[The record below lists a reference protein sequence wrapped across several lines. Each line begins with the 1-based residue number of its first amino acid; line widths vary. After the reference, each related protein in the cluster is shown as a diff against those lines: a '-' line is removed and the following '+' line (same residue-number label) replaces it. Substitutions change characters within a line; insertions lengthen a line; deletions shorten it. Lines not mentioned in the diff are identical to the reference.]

1 MSFAPIAIVGQGCV
15 LPGALSPDELWG
27 LVLQARVVIGPAPA
41 GRWGIDPALVLATNS
56 KDTRDRTLH
65 DRGGYVQGFD
75 KVFDPQGFAI
85 PAEQIA
91 PLDPLFHWLLYA
103 GREALRDGHFRADKA
118 RAGVVIGNL
127 SYPSSSLSRYAER
140 FWLERLLG
148 GRGANQAFDRLG
160 LPAVDPRNRFMSGL
174 PAHLLAQALGLGG
187 IAFAL
192 DAACASSIYAIKL
205 ACDLLADGHTDLML
219 AGAVN
224 RADDLFIHQGFT
236 ALGALSPTGRSRPFA
251 AEADGLIPAE
261 GAALLALRRLE
272 DARRDG
278 DRIFGVIRGIGL
290 GNDGRGRG
298 LLVPSQEGQ
307 VRALRA
313 AYAAAELSPSD
324 ISLCECHATGTGV
337 GDAVEIRALAEV
349 CAGRPEP
356 LPIGSLKAN
365 LGHLITGAGAAGLLK
380 VLGAFRARVRP
391 PTPPVG
397 SITPVLD
404 GTPLR
409 LLGAAE
415 PWNDPSPR
423 RAAISAF
430 GFGGNNAHL
439 IVEEPVG
446 KVAHSRSRTVAVPAG
461 GSSIRPPRPNSSVGI
476 IAIGARVANGKS
488 AADFAEAIFLGQSK
502 LNGDKAPADEVSLAL
517 AGLRFP
523 PKDLEETLPQQLLVL
538 AAAREAVARV
548 ASTLP
553 RERTSVLVGM
563 QCDAEIAR
571 HGARWRVAGWAEV
584 LGASTDWVH
593 AARNG
598 FVPLLGAAGVI
609 GAMPNIV
616 ANRLNSQFDF
626 CGPSLSVSSEELS
639 GIRALHI
646 ARRALEKGEIDAAL
660 VAAVDLSA
668 ESVHK
673 AAAAACLPADRQ
685 QGGDAAV
692 VLVLK
697 RLDDIRR
704 DGDQV
709 LAVLGEQRG
718 RKPGLRLGEG
728 EAWGAHTLFGHS
740 HAASGLLH
748 VAAGALCC
756 GHRVLPGAP
765 GAGRITSWQG
775 ETPLSASIVTQAL
788 GGQEARTWI
797 EEPPADLR
805 RPLAGMSPDDGPAFL
820 AALRESAQLPAPP
833 LLVLP
838 AHRPEPALPALPL
851 RASEGTANR
860 GGSEL
865 PVQIMPPA
873 PWLPPVLQDS
883 IGAQAAVS
891 PSLPTVAP
899 GLQGPMAEVLG
910 RVLAHRRQIAQ
921 VHRDHLTQQTA
932 AHRQFLEGRQ
942 RALGILLGAR
952 SFSPSPGFPSAAEKT
967 ADQPSAIENARQ
979 SAGTLDGQSATEVAP
994 HGATFSRRDLEAH
1007 AAGRIS
1013 GLFGPQFKPQDE
1025 HVVQVRMPEPPLLLA
1040 DRVVGLD
1047 AVAGSMGLGT
1057 VWTETDV
1064 REDSWFLHRGF
1075 MPAGIMIEA
1084 GQADLFLISY
1094 LGVDGLNQGRR
1105 RYRLLG
1111 CELTYHGGLPR
1122 PGDTLRYAIQ
1132 VDSHARQGEVRLFFF
1147 HYDCTVDGRPALTVR
1162 QGQAGFFTKEEL
1174 DGSDGVLWTPEG
1186 QAIKRDA
1193 RLDRPAVACTRRQF
1207 SAESVRAFSEGDL
1220 YACFGPG
1227 FEAGQ
1232 AHVRTP
1238 AIQNGKMLLVQSVL
1252 DFDPTGGP
1260 WQRGYLRA
1268 ATSIRLDDW
1277 FFAGHFKND
1286 PCMPGTL
1293 MFEGCLQM
1301 MAIYLAGMGYTLG
1314 RDGWRFEPV
1323 PEESYRLQCRGQ
1335 VVPTSKELVCE
1346 MFVEEVHDGPL
1357 PTVYADLLGTVDGL
1371 KAFHARRVGLRL
1383 VPDWPL
1389 SSRPELLREA
1399 AEAKPVAE
1407 VNGFRFDQRS
1417 LLACAWGK
1425 PSQAFGPMYACFDG
1439 PRRVARLP
1447 GPPYHFMSRVVRV
1460 EGEIGACQSGATIE
1474 VEYDV
1479 PAEAWYFAE
1488 NGHPVMPFCVLLE
1501 AALQPCGWLASFAG
1515 SALGTEQD
1523 LAFRNL
1529 DGTGRML
1536 GEVAP
1541 GAGLLRTIATLESVS
1556 RSGGM
1561 ILESFRVRC
1570 FLGETPVYEME
1581 TGFGFFPAATFE
1593 NQAGL
1598 STTPEQSAEL
1608 GAASD
1613 FLVDLTARPAGK
1625 RVEGP
1630 GSESPGVPPPRP
1642 AKRGEGWGEGPD
1654 RGEGVTDSSI
1664 TPRLAAMLPA
1674 RYFHGSLRLA
1684 EPRLLMLDRVTA
1696 CDPRGGRAGLGFLRA
1711 EKDVNPA
1718 EWFFKAH
1725 FFQDPVQPGSLGL
1738 EAMLQLLQFHMLHAG
1753 LGDGMAHPRFLP
1765 IEPGRAF
1772 TWKYRGQVVPQ
1783 NRLITIT
1790 MEITEQGRDDAGPFA
1805 VADASLW
1812 VDGNRIYQVAGL
1824 GVKIVDTETDRE
1836 RAAEAGGVRST
1847 AAAELVPSTR
1857 EYWRSLLAG
1866 TAPPVEDICRG
1877 LVERFLRRL
1886 HIADPEAV
1894 DAARS
1899 GGAIFLANHQVTV
1912 ESTIFAIVASALAG
1926 APVLTLARIENQT
1939 SWLDL
1944 FMQHA
1949 FSYPGLRSPRMA
1961 QYFDRSDSASL
1972 PGIIQ
1977 EMSAEMAAS
1986 GRSVMVHVEGAM
1998 AHSCRTP
2005 VRKLSGAFL
2014 DMAIALGRPVVPVRF
2029 VGGLPVA
2036 PVRHEI
2042 EFPVGMGQQDIHIGR
2057 PLSPDELRTL
2067 NYRDRRQRAIDAINH
2082 LGPPN
2087 DVEEPLSPDPAFA
2100 AAARAWS
2107 ESTGTNLGHA
2117 ALFCILEQL
2126 SQPSPEIAALVAG
2139 ARSGELRLVTTP
2151 EGHWLAE
2158 LARRLFGPRGPKLAE
2173 G

>member
-15 LPGALSPDELWG
+15 LPGALSPDELWQ
-27 LVLQARVVIGPAPA
+27 LVVQARVVIGPAPA
-41 GRWGIDPALVLATNS
+41 GRWGIEPALVLARDA
-56 KDTRDRTLH
+56 KDTHDRTLH

-75 KVFDPQGFAI
+75 KVFDAQGFAV
-85 PAEQIA
+85 PAEEIA

-103 GREALRDGHFRADKA
+103 GREALHDVRFRGDKA
-118 RAGVVIGNL
+118 SAGVVVGNL
-127 SYPSSSLSRYAER
+127 SYPSSSLSRFAER
-140 FWLERLLG
+140 FWLEKLLD
-148 GRGANQAFDRLG
+148 RQAFDRLA
-160 LPAVDPRNRFMSGL
+160 LPTVDPRNRFMSGL
-174 PAHLLAQALGLGG
+174 PAHFLAQALGLGG
-187 IAFAL
+187 VAFAL

-205 ACDLLADGHTDLML
+205 ACDLLHDGRADLML

-236 ALGALSPTGRSRPFA
+236 ALGALSPTGRSRPFH
-251 AEADGLIPAE
+251 AEADGLMPAE
-261 GAALLALRRLE
+261 GAALVALRRLE

-278 DRIFGVIRGIGL
+278 DHILGVIRGIGL
-290 GNDGRGRG
+290 CNDGRGRG

-313 AYAAAELSPSD
+313 AYAAAELLPSE
-324 ISLCECHATGTGV
+324 ISLVECHATGTAI

-349 CAGRPEP
+349 CGGRNEP

-380 VLGAFRARVRP
+380 VLAAFHAGVRP
-391 PTPPVG
+391 ATP
-397 SITPVLD
+397 SLDKLTAVLD
-404 GTPLR
+404 STPLR
-409 LLGAAE
+409 PLRAAE
-415 PWNDPSPR
+415 PWNDPFPR
-423 RAAISAF
+423 RAAVSAF

-439 IVEEPVG
+439 IVEEPSA
-446 KVAHSRSRTVAVPAG
+446 KVAHPRSKAVAAPAD
-461 GSSIRPPRPNSSVGI
+461 VGI
-476 IAIGARVANGKS
+476 IAIGARVGNGTS
-488 AADFAEAIFLGQSK
+488 VADFAEALFTGSPQVKGNS
-502 LNGDKAPADEVSLAL
+502 APADQVSLAL

-523 PKDLEETLPQQLLVL
+523 PKDLEETLPQQLLLL
-538 AAAREAVARV
+538 AAAREAVEQV

-553 RERTSVLVGM
+553 RERTSVVVGM

-571 HGARWRVAGWAEV
+571 HGARWHVAGWAEA
-584 LGASTDWVH
+584 LGASQDWVSG
-593 AARNG
+593 ARDG

-616 ANRLNSQFDF
+616 SNRLNSQFDF

-646 ARRALEKGEIDAAL
+646 ARRALQQGEIDAAL

-668 ESVHK
+668 EPVHLS
-673 AAAAACLPADRQ
+673 AAATCLPADRQ

-704 DGDQV
+704 DGDPV
-709 LAVLGEQRG
+709 LAVLGDEHG
-718 RKPGLRLGEG
+718 RKPALTLGEG
-728 EAWGAHTLFGHS
+728 ESLRALFGHA

-748 VAAGALCC
+748 VAAAALCC
-756 GHRVLPGAP
+756 GHRVLPAPP
-765 GAGRITSWQG
+765 GAERITPWKG
-775 ETPLSASIVTQAL
+775 KAPLSAAIVTKAL
-788 GGQEARTWI
+788 GGQEARTFV

-805 RPLAGMSPDDGPAFL
+805 RPLADLSPDDGPGFL
-820 AALRESAQLPAPP
+820 AALRKSARLPEPP
-833 LLVLP
+833 LFTLA
-838 AHRPEPALPALPL
+838 AHRAEPTLPALQA
-851 RASEGTANR
+851 RGSQATASAVG
-860 GGSEL
+860 EL
-865 PVQIMPPA
+865 AVQIMAPA
-873 PWLPPVLQDS
+873 PWLPPVLQDTV
-883 IGAQAAVS
+883 GAQAAAAVS
-891 PSLPTVAP
+891 LAHVGA
-899 GLQGPMAEVLG
+899 GLQGPMAEILG
-910 RVLAHRRQIAQ
+910 RVLAHRQQIAE
-921 VHRDHLTQQTA
+921 VHQNHVIQQA
-932 AHRQFLEGRQ
+932 ATHRQFLEGRQ
-942 RALGILLGAR
+942 RALEILLGANN
-952 SFSPSPGFPSAAEKT
+952 FSPGLTSSSADRSAAT
-967 ADQPSAIENARQ
+967 ALAQPPAEVQQ
-979 SAGTLDGQSATEVAP
+979 SPSTNQGWPQGHA
-994 HGATFSRRDLEAH
+994 FSRRDLETH

-1013 GLFGPQFKPQDE
+1013 DLFGPQFKAQDQ
-1025 HVVQVRMPEPPLLLA
+1025 HAVQVRMPQPPLLLA
-1040 DRVVGLD
+1040 DRVVGLH

-1064 REDSWFLHRGF
+1064 RGDSWFLHRGF

-1094 LGVDGLNQGRR
+1094 LGVDALNQGRR

-1111 CELTYHGGLPR
+1111 CELTYHGSLPR
-1122 PGDTLRYAIQ
+1122 LGETLRYDIH

-1147 HYDCTVDGRPALTVR
+1147 HYDCTSDGRPALTVR
-1162 QGQAGFFTKEEL
+1162 QGQAGFFTEEEL
-1174 DGSDGVLWTPEG
+1174 NDSAGVLWTPEG
-1186 QAIKRDA
+1186 QTIKADA
-1193 RLDRPAVACTRRQF
+1193 RLDPPALACTRRQL
-1207 SAESVRAFSEGDL
+1207 SAEDVRAFSDGDL
-1220 YACFGPG
+1220 FACFGPG

-1238 AIQNGKMLLVQSVL
+1238 AIQNGKMLLVDRVF
-1252 DFDPTGGP
+1252 DFDPHGGP
-1260 WQRGYLRA
+1260 WGRGYLRA
-1268 ATSIRLDDW
+1268 VTPIRPDDW

-1301 MAIYLAGMGYTLG
+1301 MAIYLAGLGYTLA

-1323 PEESYRLQCRGQ
+1323 PEETYRLQCRGQ

-1389 SSRPELLREA
+1389 SSHLELVREA
-1399 AEAKPVAE
+1399 AEPKTVAE

-1417 LLACAWGK
+1417 LYACAWGK
-1425 PSQAFGPMYACFDG
+1425 PSEAFGPMYTPFDG

-1447 GPPYHFMSRVVRV
+1447 GPPYHFMSRVVRID
-1460 EGEIGACQSGATIE
+1460 GEMGACQGGASIE

-1479 PAEAWYFAE
+1479 PAETWYFAE

-1501 AALQPCGWLASFAG
+1501 VALQPCGWLASFAG
-1515 SALGTEQD
+1515 SALGTDRD

-1529 DGTGRML
+1529 DGTGQAL
-1536 GEVAP
+1536 GEVRP
-1541 GAGLLRTIATLESVS
+1541 GAGPLRTIATLESVS

-1570 FLGETPVYEME
+1570 LLGETPVYEMQ

-1598 STTPEQSAEL
+1598 ATTAEQSAEL

-1613 FLVDLTARPAGK
+1613 FLVDLTAC
-1625 RVEGP
+1625 
-1630 GSESPGVPPPRP
+1630 
-1642 AKRGEGWGEGPD
+1642 
-1654 RGEGVTDSSI
+1654 
-1664 TPRLAAMLPA
+1664 PA
-1674 RYFHGSLRLA
+1674 RFFQGSLRLA
-1684 EPRLLMLDRVTA
+1684 DSRLLMLDRVTA

-1711 EKDVNPA
+1711 EKTVNPA

-1738 EAMLQLLQFHMLHAG
+1738 EAMLQLLQFHMLQAG
-1753 LGDGMAHPRFLP
+1753 LAQGMSHPRFAP
-1765 IEPGRAF
+1765 IEVGRAL

-1783 NRLITIT
+1783 NRLITVT

-1812 VDGNRIYQVAGL
+1812 VDGKRIYQVAGL
-1824 GVKIVDTETDRE
+1824 GMKIVDGNTHGQRQLS
-1836 RAAEAGGVRST
+1836 AGGPAAHSHT
-1847 AAAELVPSTR
+1847 AADLVPATR
-1857 EYWRSLLAG
+1857 DAWRSFLAG
-1866 TAPPVEDICRG
+1866 TALPVEDICRG
-1877 LVERFLRRL
+1877 LILRFLRQL
-1886 HIADPEAV
+1886 HIADPEALH
-1894 DAARS
+1894 AAPP
-1899 GGAIFLANHQVTV
+1899 GGVIFLANHQVTV
-1912 ESTIFAIVASALAG
+1912 ESTIFAIVASALMG

-1944 FMQHA
+1944 LMRHVFA
-1949 FSYPGLRSPRMA
+1949 FPGLRSPRMS

-1972 PGIIQ
+1972 PGIIR
-1977 EMSAEMAAS
+1977 EMSAEMVSS

-1998 AHSCRTP
+1998 AHSCRAP

-2014 DMAIALGRPVVPVRF
+2014 DMAIELGRPVVPVRF

-2036 PVRHEI
+2036 PVSDEI
-2042 EFPVGMGQQDIHIGR
+2042 DFPVGMGQQDIHIGVPITPDDLR
-2057 PLSPDELRTL
+2057 PL
-2067 NYRDRRQRAIDAINH
+2067 NYRDRRHRVIDAINH
-2082 LGPPN
+2082 LGPAN
-2087 DVEEPLSPDPAFA
+2087 DIEEPLPPQPAFA

-2107 ESTGTNLGHA
+2107 ESTSANLGHA
-2117 ALFCILEQL
+2117 VLFRILEQL
-2126 SQPSPEIAALVAG
+2126 PDICPEMATLVVG
-2139 ARSGELRLVTTP
+2139 ARAGELRVSSTP
-2151 EGHWLAE
+2151 EGRWLAE
-2158 LARRLFGPRGPKLAE
+2158 LARRLLGPRGPKVVE
-2173 G
+2173 GA

>member
-15 LPGALSPDELWG
+15 LPGALSPDELWQ
-27 LVLQARVVIGPAPA
+27 LVVQARVVIGPAPA
-41 GRWGIDPALVLATNS
+41 GRWGIDPALVLARDA
-56 KDTRDRTLH
+56 KDTRDRALH

-75 KVFDPQGFAI
+75 KVFDAQGFAVS
-85 PAEQIA
+85 AEQIA
-91 PLDPLFHWLLYA
+91 PLDPLFHWLLHA
-103 GREALRDGHFRADKA
+103 GRGALREVHFRGDKV
-118 RAGVVIGNL
+118 RAGAVVGNL

-140 FWLERLLG
+140 FWLQRLLG
-148 GRGANQAFDRLG
+148 GNEAFDRLG

-174 PAHLLAQALGLGG
+174 PAHFLVQALGLGG
-187 IAFAL
+187 VAFAL

-205 ACDLLADGHTDLML
+205 ACDLLHDGRADLML

-236 ALGALSPTGRSRPFA
+236 ALGALSPTGRSRPFH

-261 GAALLALRRLE
+261 GAALVALRRLE

-278 DRIFGVIRGIGL
+278 DHILGVIRGIGL

-324 ISLCECHATGTGV
+324 ISLVECHATGTGV

-349 CAGRPEP
+349 FAGRGEP

-380 VLGAFRARVRP
+380 ILGAFRAGVRP
-391 PTPPVG
+391 PTPSLDIV
-397 SITPVLD
+397 TPVLD
-404 GTPLR
+404 ATPLR
-409 LLGAAE
+409 PLRAAE
-415 PWNDPSPR
+415 PWNDPVPR
-423 RAAISAF
+423 RAAVSAF

-439 IVEEPVG
+439 IVEEPSA
-446 KVAHSRSRTVAVPAG
+446 KVARPRSRAG
-461 GSSIRPPRPNSSVGI
+461 AAAPGVGI
-476 IAIGARVANGKS
+476 IAMGARVGNGTS
-488 AADFAEAIFLGQSK
+488 VADFAEALFMGQSK
-502 LNGDKAPADEVSLAL
+502 VKGDSAPADQVSLAL

-538 AAAREAVARV
+538 AAAREAVEQV

-553 RERTSVLVGM
+553 RERTSVIVGM

-571 HGARWRVAGWAEV
+571 HGARWRVAGWAEA
-584 LGASTDWVH
+584 LGASSDWVA
-593 AARNG
+593 AARDG

-616 ANRLNSQFDF
+616 SNRLNSQFDF

-639 GIRALHI
+639 GVRALHI
-646 ARRALEKGEIDAAL
+646 ARRALQQGEIDAAL

-668 ESVHK
+668 EPVHLS
-673 AAAAACLPADRQ
+673 AAAACLPADRQ

-709 LAVLGEQRG
+709 LAVLGDERG
-718 RKPGLRLGEG
+718 EKPGLSLGDG
-728 EAWGAHTLFGHS
+728 EALKLPALFGHA

-748 VAAGALCC
+748 VAAAALCC
-756 GHRVLPGAP
+756 GHRVLPAAP
-765 GAGRITSWQG
+765 GAGRITAWKG
-775 ETPLSASIVTQAL
+775 KAPLSALIATQAL
-788 GGQEARTWI
+788 GGQEARTFI
-797 EEPPADLR
+797 EEPSADLR
-805 RPLAGMSPDDGPAFL
+805 RPLADVSPDDGPGFL
-820 AALRESAQLPAPP
+820 AALRKSVRLPAAPSF
-833 LLVLP
+833 VLA
-838 AHRPEPALPALPL
+838 AHRAEPTLPALEA
-851 RASEGTANR
+851 RASEVNR
-860 GGSEL
+860 SGEL
-865 PVQIMPPA
+865 SVQIMSPA

-883 IGAQAAVS
+883 GGVQTDVG
-891 PSLPTVAP
+891 PSVVHTMT
-899 GLQGPMAEVLG
+899 GLQGPMAEILS
-910 RVLAHRRQIAQ
+910 RVLAHRRRIAE
-921 VHRDHLTQQTA
+921 VHQSHVTQQA
-932 AHRQFLEGRQ
+932 ATHRQFLEGRQ
-942 RALGILLGAR
+942 RALGILLGANNFAPG
-952 SFSPSPGFPSAAEKT
+952 STPSSPV
-967 ADQPSAIENARQ
+967 DQPASTSAQRSTENQQGPSTNQGWSRGHA
-979 SAGTLDGQSATEVAP
+979 
-994 HGATFSRRDLEAH
+994 FSRRDLETH
-1007 AAGRIS
+1007 ATGRIS
-1013 GLFGPQFKPQDE
+1013 DLFGPQFKAQDE
-1025 HVVQVRMPEPPLLLA
+1025 YAVQVRMPEPPLLLA

-1047 AVAGSMGLGT
+1047 AVAGSMGVGT

-1064 REDSWFLHRGF
+1064 CEDSWFLHRGF

-1084 GQADLFLISY
+1084 GQADLFLISH
-1094 LGVDGLNQGRR
+1094 LGVDALNQGRR

-1111 CELTYHGGLPR
+1111 CELTYHGSLPR
-1122 PGDTLRYAIQ
+1122 PGETLRYDIH
-1132 VDSHARQGEVRLFFF
+1132 VDSHARQGDVRLFFF
-1147 HYDCTVDGRPALTVR
+1147 HYDCTCDGRPALTVR
-1162 QGQAGFFTKEEL
+1162 QGQAGFFTEEEL
-1174 DGSDGVLWTPEG
+1174 NESAGVLWTPEG
-1186 QAIKRDA
+1186 QAIRPDA
-1193 RLDRPAVACTRRQF
+1193 RLDQPAVACTRRQF
-1207 SAESVRAFSEGDL
+1207 SAEDVRAFSEGDL
-1220 YACFGPG
+1220 HGCFGPG

-1238 AIQNGKMLLVQSVL
+1238 AIQNGKMLLVERVL
-1252 DFDPTGGP
+1252 DFDPRGGP
-1260 WQRGYLRA
+1260 WRRGYLRA
-1268 ATSIRLDDW
+1268 VTPIRPDDW
-1277 FFAGHFKND
+1277 FFAGHFKNA

-1301 MAIYLAGMGYTLG
+1301 MAIYLAGMGYTLA

-1323 PEESYRLQCRGQ
+1323 PEEMYRLQCRGQ

-1389 SSRPELLREA
+1389 SSHPELVREA
-1399 AEAKPVAE
+1399 AEPKTVAE
-1407 VNGFRFDQRS
+1407 ANGFRFDHRS
-1417 LLACAWGK
+1417 LYACAWGK
-1425 PSQAFGPMYACFDG
+1425 PSKAFGPMYACFDG

-1447 GPPYHFMSRVVRV
+1447 GPPYHFMSRVVRID
-1460 EGEIGACQSGATIE
+1460 GEMGACQAGASIE

-1479 PAEAWYFAE
+1479 PAEAWYFAD

-1515 SALGTEQD
+1515 SALGTDQD

-1529 DGTGRML
+1529 DGTGQML
-1536 GEVAP
+1536 AEVPP
-1541 GAGLLRTIATLESVS
+1541 GAGPLRTIATLESVS

-1570 FLGETPVYEME
+1570 LLGETPVYEMQ

-1598 STTPEQSAEL
+1598 STSVAQSAEL
-1608 GAASD
+1608 NAASD
-1613 FLVDLTARPAGK
+1613 FLVDLRTR
-1625 RVEGP
+1625 
-1630 GSESPGVPPPRP
+1630 
-1642 AKRGEGWGEGPD
+1642 
-1654 RGEGVTDSSI
+1654 
-1664 TPRLAAMLPA
+1664 PA
-1674 RYFHGSLRLA
+1674 RYFQGSLRLA

-1696 CDPRGGRAGLGFLRA
+1696 CDPRGGRAGLGSLRA

-1738 EAMLQLLQFHMLHAG
+1738 ETMLQLLQFHMLQAG
-1753 LGDGMAHPRFLP
+1753 LAEGISRPRFAP
-1765 IEPGRAF
+1765 IANGRAI

-1783 NRLITIT
+1783 SRLITIT
-1790 MEITEQGRDDAGPFA
+1790 MEITEQGRATDGPFA

-1812 VDGNRIYQVAGL
+1812 VDGKRIYQVVGI
-1824 GVKIVDTETDRE
+1824 GMSIVDEKTDRQ
-1836 RAAEAGGVRST
+1836 RQPVAGSAAARSQT
-1847 AAAELVPSTR
+1847 AADLLPATR
-1857 EYWRSLLAG
+1857 DYWRGLLAG

-1877 LVERFLRRL
+1877 LVLRFLRQL
-1886 HIADPEAV
+1886 HITDPEALH
-1894 DAARS
+1894 AARP
-1899 GGAIFLANHQVTV
+1899 GGVIFLANHQVTV
-1912 ESTIFAIVASALAG
+1912 ESTIFAIVASALVG

-1949 FSYPGLRSPRMA
+1949 FSYPGLRRPRMS

-1977 EMSAEMAAS
+1977 EMSAEVVSS

-2014 DMAIALGRPVVPVRF
+2014 DMAIELGRPVVPVRF

-2036 PVRHEI
+2036 PVSGEI
-2042 EFPVGMGQQDIHIGR
+2042 DFPVGMGQDIHIGV
-2057 PLSPDELRTL
+2057 PITPDDLRLL
-2067 NYRDRRQRAIDAINH
+2067 NYRDRRQRVIDAINQ

-2087 DVEEPLSPDPAFA
+2087 DMEEPLPPEPAFA
-2100 AAARAWS
+2100 ASARAWS
-2107 ESTGTNLGHA
+2107 ESTGANLGHA

-2126 SQPSPEIAALVAG
+2126 PDICSEMAALVAG
-2139 ARSGELRLVTTP
+2139 ARAGELRVSSTP
-2151 EGHWLAE
+2151 EGRWLAE
-2158 LARRLFGPRGPKLAE
+2158 LARRLFGPRGPKVVE

>member
-15 LPGALSPDELWG
+15 LPGALSPDELWQ
-27 LVLQARVVIGPAPA
+27 LVVQARVVIGPAPA
-41 GRWGIDPALVLATNS
+41 GRWGIEPALVLARDA
-56 KDTRDRTLH
+56 KDTHDRTLH

-75 KVFDPQGFAI
+75 KVFDAQGFAV
-85 PAEQIA
+85 PAEEIA

-103 GREALRDGHFRADKA
+103 GREALHDVRFRGDKA
-118 RAGVVIGNL
+118 SAGVVVGNL
-127 SYPSSSLSRYAER
+127 SYPSSSLSRFAER
-140 FWLERLLG
+140 FWLEKLLD
-148 GRGANQAFDRLG
+148 RQAFDRLA
-160 LPAVDPRNRFMSGL
+160 LPTVDPRNRFMSGL
-174 PAHLLAQALGLGG
+174 PAHFLAQALGLGG
-187 IAFAL
+187 VAFAL

-205 ACDLLADGHTDLML
+205 ACDLLHDGRADLML

-236 ALGALSPTGRSRPFA
+236 ALGALSPTGRSRPFH
-251 AEADGLIPAE
+251 AEADGLMPAE
-261 GAALLALRRLE
+261 GAALVALRRLE

-278 DRIFGVIRGIGL
+278 DHILGVIRGIGL
-290 GNDGRGRG
+290 CNDGRGRG

-313 AYAAAELSPSD
+313 AYAAAELLPSE
-324 ISLCECHATGTGV
+324 ISLVECHATGTAI

-349 CAGRPEP
+349 CGGRNEP

-380 VLGAFRARVRP
+380 VLAAFHAGVRP
-391 PTPPVG
+391 ATP
-397 SITPVLD
+397 SLDKLTAVLD
-404 GTPLR
+404 STPLR
-409 LLGAAE
+409 PLRAAE
-415 PWNDPSPR
+415 PWNDPFPR
-423 RAAISAF
+423 RAAVSAF

-439 IVEEPVG
+439 IVEEPSA
-446 KVAHSRSRTVAVPAG
+446 KVAHPRSKAVAAPAD
-461 GSSIRPPRPNSSVGI
+461 VGI
-476 IAIGARVANGKS
+476 IAIGARVGNGTS
-488 AADFAEAIFLGQSK
+488 VADFAEALFTGSPQVKGNS
-502 LNGDKAPADEVSLAL
+502 APADQVSLAL

-523 PKDLEETLPQQLLVL
+523 PKDLEETLPQQLLLL
-538 AAAREAVARV
+538 AAAREAVEQV

-553 RERTSVLVGM
+553 RERTSVVVGM

-571 HGARWRVAGWAEV
+571 HGARWHVAGWAEA
-584 LGASTDWVH
+584 LGASQDWVSG
-593 AARNG
+593 ARDG

-616 ANRLNSQFDF
+616 SNRLNSQFDF

-646 ARRALEKGEIDAAL
+646 ARRALQQGEIDAAL

-668 ESVHK
+668 EPVHLS
-673 AAAAACLPADRQ
+673 AAATCLPADRQ

-704 DGDQV
+704 DGDPV
-709 LAVLGEQRG
+709 LAVLGDEHG
-718 RKPGLRLGEG
+718 RKPALTLGEG
-728 EAWGAHTLFGHS
+728 ESLRALFGHA

-748 VAAGALCC
+748 VAAAALCC
-756 GHRVLPGAP
+756 GHRVLPAPP
-765 GAGRITSWQG
+765 GAERITPWKG
-775 ETPLSASIVTQAL
+775 KAPLSAAIVTKAL
-788 GGQEARTWI
+788 GGQEARTFV

-805 RPLAGMSPDDGPAFL
+805 RPLADLSPDDGPGFL
-820 AALRESAQLPAPP
+820 AALRKSARLPEPP
-833 LLVLP
+833 LFTLA
-838 AHRPEPALPALPL
+838 AHRAEPTLPALQA
-851 RASEGTANR
+851 RGSQATASAVG
-860 GGSEL
+860 EL
-865 PVQIMPPA
+865 AVQIMAPA
-873 PWLPPVLQDS
+873 PWLPPVLQDTV
-883 IGAQAAVS
+883 GAQAAAAVS
-891 PSLPTVAP
+891 LAHVGA
-899 GLQGPMAEVLG
+899 GLQGPMAEILG
-910 RVLAHRRQIAQ
+910 RVLAHRQQIAE
-921 VHRDHLTQQTA
+921 VHQNHVIQQA
-932 AHRQFLEGRQ
+932 ATHRQFLEGRQ
-942 RALGILLGAR
+942 RALEILLGANN
-952 SFSPSPGFPSAAEKT
+952 FSPGLTSSSADRSAAT
-967 ADQPSAIENARQ
+967 ALAQPPAEVQQ
-979 SAGTLDGQSATEVAP
+979 SPSTNQGWPQGHA
-994 HGATFSRRDLEAH
+994 FSRRDLETH

-1013 GLFGPQFKPQDE
+1013 DLFGPQFKAQDQ
-1025 HVVQVRMPEPPLLLA
+1025 HAVQVRMPQPPLLLA
-1040 DRVVGLD
+1040 DRVVGLH

-1064 REDSWFLHRGF
+1064 RGDSWFLHRGF

-1094 LGVDGLNQGRR
+1094 LGVDALNQGRR

-1111 CELTYHGGLPR
+1111 CELTYHGSLPR
-1122 PGDTLRYAIQ
+1122 LGETLRYDIH

-1147 HYDCTVDGRPALTVR
+1147 HYDCTSDGRPALTVR
-1162 QGQAGFFTKEEL
+1162 QGQAGFFTEEEL
-1174 DGSDGVLWTPEG
+1174 NDSAGVLWTPEG
-1186 QAIKRDA
+1186 QTIKADA
-1193 RLDRPAVACTRRQF
+1193 RLDPPALACTRRQL
-1207 SAESVRAFSEGDL
+1207 SAEDVRAFSDGDL
-1220 YACFGPG
+1220 FACFGPG

-1238 AIQNGKMLLVQSVL
+1238 AIQNGKMLLVDRVF
-1252 DFDPTGGP
+1252 DFDPHGGP
-1260 WQRGYLRA
+1260 WGRGYLRA
-1268 ATSIRLDDW
+1268 VTPIRPDDW

-1301 MAIYLAGMGYTLG
+1301 MAIYLAGLGYTLA

-1323 PEESYRLQCRGQ
+1323 PEETYRLQCRGQ

-1389 SSRPELLREA
+1389 SSHLELVREA
-1399 AEAKPVAE
+1399 AEPKTVAE

-1417 LLACAWGK
+1417 LYACAWGK
-1425 PSQAFGPMYACFDG
+1425 PSEAFGPMYTPFDG

-1447 GPPYHFMSRVVRV
+1447 GPPYHFMSRVVRID
-1460 EGEIGACQSGATIE
+1460 GEMGACQGGASIE

-1479 PAEAWYFAE
+1479 PAETWYFAE

-1501 AALQPCGWLASFAG
+1501 VALQPCGWLASFAG
-1515 SALGTEQD
+1515 SALGTDRD

-1529 DGTGRML
+1529 DGTGQAL
-1536 GEVAP
+1536 GEVRS
-1541 GAGLLRTIATLESVS
+1541 GAGPLRTIATLESVS

-1570 FLGETPVYEME
+1570 LLGETPVYEMQ

-1598 STTPEQSAEL
+1598 ATTAEQSAEL

-1613 FLVDLTARPAGK
+1613 FLVDLTAC
-1625 RVEGP
+1625 
-1630 GSESPGVPPPRP
+1630 
-1642 AKRGEGWGEGPD
+1642 
-1654 RGEGVTDSSI
+1654 
-1664 TPRLAAMLPA
+1664 PA
-1674 RYFHGSLRLA
+1674 RFFQGSLRLA
-1684 EPRLLMLDRVTA
+1684 DSRLLMLDRVTA

-1711 EKDVNPA
+1711 EKTVNPA

-1738 EAMLQLLQFHMLHAG
+1738 EAMLQLLQFHMLQAG
-1753 LGDGMAHPRFLP
+1753 LAQGMSHPRFAP
-1765 IEPGRAF
+1765 IEVGRAL

-1783 NRLITIT
+1783 NRLITVT

-1812 VDGNRIYQVAGL
+1812 VDGKRIYQVAGL
-1824 GVKIVDTETDRE
+1824 GMKIVDGNTHGQRQLS
-1836 RAAEAGGVRST
+1836 AGGPAAHSHT
-1847 AAAELVPSTR
+1847 AADLVPATR
-1857 EYWRSLLAG
+1857 DAWRSFLAG
-1866 TAPPVEDICRG
+1866 TALPVEDICRG
-1877 LVERFLRRL
+1877 LILRFLRQL
-1886 HIADPEAV
+1886 HIADPEALH
-1894 DAARS
+1894 AAPP
-1899 GGAIFLANHQVTV
+1899 GGVIFLANHQVTV
-1912 ESTIFAIVASALAG
+1912 ESTIFAIVASALMG

-1944 FMQHA
+1944 LMRHVFA
-1949 FSYPGLRSPRMA
+1949 FPGLRSPRMS

-1972 PGIIQ
+1972 PGIIR
-1977 EMSAEMAAS
+1977 EMSAEMVSS

-1998 AHSCRTP
+1998 AHSCRAP

-2014 DMAIALGRPVVPVRF
+2014 DMAIELGRPVVPVRF

-2036 PVRHEI
+2036 PVSDEI
-2042 EFPVGMGQQDIHIGR
+2042 DFPVGMGQQDIHIGVPITPDDLR
-2057 PLSPDELRTL
+2057 PL
-2067 NYRDRRQRAIDAINH
+2067 NYRDRRHRVIDAINH
-2082 LGPPN
+2082 LGPAN
-2087 DVEEPLSPDPAFA
+2087 DIEEPLPPQPAFA

-2107 ESTGTNLGHA
+2107 ESTSANLGHA
-2117 ALFCILEQL
+2117 VLFRILEQL
-2126 SQPSPEIAALVAG
+2126 PDICPEMATLVVG
-2139 ARSGELRLVTTP
+2139 ARAGELRVSSTP
-2151 EGHWLAE
+2151 EGRWLAE
-2158 LARRLFGPRGPKLAE
+2158 LARRLLGPRGPKVVE
-2173 G
+2173 GA

>member
-1 MSFAPIAIVGQGCV
+1 MSFAPVAIVGQGCV
-15 LPGALSPDELWG
+15 LPGALSPDELWR
-27 LVLQARVVIGPAPA
+27 LAVEAKVVIGPAPA
-41 GRWGIDPALVLATNS
+41 GRWGIDPSLVLASNP
-56 KDTRDRTLH
+56 KDIHDRTLH

-75 KVFDPQGFAI
+75 KVFDPHGFAVS
-85 PAEQIA
+85 AEQIG
-91 PLDPLFHWLLYA
+91 PLDPLFHWLLHA
-103 GREALRDGHFRADKA
+103 GREALRDVHLRGAH
-118 RAGVVIGNL
+118 AGVVIGNL
-127 SYPSSSLSRYAER
+127 SYPSSSLSRFAER
-140 FWLERLLG
+140 FWLREVC
-148 GRGANQAFDRLG
+148 DRLG
-160 LPAVDPRNRFMSGL
+160 LPEVDPRNRFMSGL
-174 PAHLLAQALGLGG
+174 PAHFLAQALGLGG
-187 IAFAL
+187 VAFAL

-205 ACDLLADGHTDLML
+205 ACDVLHDGRADLML

-236 ALGALSPTGRSRPFA
+236 ALGALSPSGRSRPFH

-290 GNDGRGRG
+290 SNDGRGRG

-313 AYAAAELSPSD
+313 AYAAAELSPLD
-324 ISLCECHATGTGV
+324 VSLVECHATGTGV
-337 GDAVEIRALAEV
+337 GDAVEIRALAELG
-349 CAGRPEP
+349 AGRSEP

-365 LGHLITGAGAAGLLK
+365 LGHLITGAGAAGLIK
-380 VLGAFRARVRP
+380 VLGAFRAGVRP
-391 PTPPVG
+391 PTPSVDH
-397 SITPVLD
+397 ITPVLD

-409 LLGAAE
+409 LLRAAE
-415 PWNDPSPR
+415 PWNDPIPR

-439 IVEEPVG
+439 IVEEASVKPTHPRG
-446 KVAHSRSRTVAVPAG
+446 KGVAVSSG
-461 GSSIRPPRPNSSVGI
+461 GSNIRPPRPAQRGEGWEEGDRGEEVTHSGVGI
-476 IAIGARVANGKS
+476 IAIGARVGNGKS
-488 AADFAEAIFLGQSK
+488 VADFAEALFLGQSK
-502 LNGDKAPADEVSLAL
+502 LNRDRAPADEVALAL
-517 AGLRFP
+517 KGLRFP

-538 AAAREAVARV
+538 AAAREAVEQV

-553 RERTSVLVGM
+553 RERTSVIVGM

-571 HGARWRVAGWAEV
+571 HGARWRVAGWAEA
-584 LGASTDWVH
+584 LGAPKDWVP
-593 AARNG
+593 AARDA

-616 ANRLNSQFDF
+616 SNRLNSQFDF

-639 GIRALHI
+639 GIRALQI
-646 ARRALEKGEIDAAL
+646 ARRALEHGEIDAAL

-668 ESVHK
+668 ESVHLS
-673 AAAAACLPADRQ
+673 AAAACLAADRQ

-697 RLDDIRR
+697 RLRDIRR

-709 LAVLGEQRG
+709 LAVLGDERG
-718 RKPGLRLGEG
+718 RKPGLNLGDGEG
-728 EAWGAHTLFGHS
+728 LSLRALFGHA

-748 VAAGALCC
+748 VAAAALCC
-756 GHRVLPGAP
+756 GHRVLPGE
-765 GAGRITSWQG
+765 GAITPWKG
-775 ETPLSASIVTQAL
+775 KGPLCASIVTQAL
-788 GGQEARTWI
+788 GGQAAHTFI

-805 RPLAGMSPDDGPAFL
+805 RPLAGVSPDDGPGFL
-820 AALRESAQLPAPP
+820 AALRQSARLPEAP
-833 LLVLP
+833 LFVLP
-838 AHRPEPALPALPL
+838 AHRPDPELPPL
-851 RASEGTANR
+851 EVTAKS
-860 GGSEL
+860 GGPEL
-865 PVQIMPPA
+865 PVQIMSPA
-873 PWLPPVLQDS
+873 PWLPPVLDGDL
-883 IGAQAAVS
+883 GAQPAVDPS
-891 PSLPTVAP
+891 PPSLPSLPPAP
-899 GLQGPMAEVLG
+899 PAPPAPMAEVLG

-921 VHRDHLTQQTA
+921 AHQDHLTQQAA

-942 RALGILLGAR
+942 HALGILLDAR
-952 SFSPSPGFPSAAEKT
+952 PLSAH
-967 ADQPSAIENARQ
+967 P
-979 SAGTLDGQSATEVAP
+979 TLDSAEPPGATESTRPSSQDRSSTRQGQP
-994 HGATFSRRDLEAH
+994 HGLVFSRSDLETH
-1007 AAGRIS
+1007 AAGHIS
-1013 GLFGPQFKPQDE
+1013 DLFGPQFKVQDE
-1025 HVVQVRMPEPPLLLA
+1025 HAVQVRMPEPPLLLA
-1040 DRVVGLD
+1040 DRVVGLE

-1094 LGVDGLNQGRR
+1094 LGVDGLNRGQR

-1111 CELTYHGGLPR
+1111 CDLTYHGNLPR
-1122 PGDTLRYAIQ
+1122 PGDTLRYDIH

-1162 QGQAGFFTKEEL
+1162 QGQAGFFTEEEL
-1174 DGSDGVLWTPEG
+1174 NQSAGVLWTPEG
-1186 QAIKRDA
+1186 QAIRPDA
-1193 RLDRPAVACTRRQF
+1193 RLDPPAVICTHRQL
-1207 SAESVRAFSEGDL
+1207 SAEQVRAFSEGDL
-1220 YACFGPG
+1220 YAGFGPG

-1238 AIQNGKMLLVQSVL
+1238 AIQNGKMLLVDRVL
-1252 DFDPTGGP
+1252 DFDPSGGP
-1260 WQRGYLRA
+1260 WGRGYLRA
-1268 ATSIRLDDW
+1268 VTPIRPDDW

-1301 MAIYLAGMGYTLG
+1301 MAIYLAGLGYTLF

-1323 PEESYRLQCRGQ
+1323 PEEMYRLQCRGQ

-1389 SSRPELLREA
+1389 SSHPELLREA
-1399 AEAKPVAE
+1399 AVPKTVAE

-1447 GPPYHFMSRVVRV
+1447 GPPYHFMSRVVRI
-1460 EGEIGACQSGATIE
+1460 EGEMGACQAGASIE

-1501 AALQPCGWLASFAG
+1501 VALQPCGWLASFAG
-1515 SALGTEQD
+1515 SALGTDQD

-1529 DGTGRML
+1529 DGTGQML
-1536 GEVAP
+1536 AEVRP
-1541 GAGLLRTIATLESVS
+1541 GAGSLRTIATLASVS

-1561 ILESFRVRC
+1561 VLESFRVRC
-1570 FLGETPVYEME
+1570 LLGETPVYEMQ

-1598 STTPEQSAEL
+1598 STTAEQSAEL
-1608 GAASD
+1608 DAASD
-1613 FLVDLTARPAGK
+1613 FFVDL
-1625 RVEGP
+1625 
-1630 GSESPGVPPPRP
+1630 
-1642 AKRGEGWGEGPD
+1642 
-1654 RGEGVTDSSI
+1654 
-1664 TPRLAAMLPA
+1664 AAYPA
-1674 RYFHGSLRLA
+1674 RYCQGSLRLA

-1696 CDPRGGRAGLGFLRA
+1696 CDPRGGRAGLGALRA

-1753 LGDGMAHPRFLP
+1753 LAQGVSHPRFAP
-1765 IEPGRAF
+1765 IEAGRAL
-1772 TWKYRGQVVPQ
+1772 TWKYRGQVVPD

-1790 MEITEQGRDDAGPFA
+1790 MEITEQGRDAAGPFA

-1812 VDGNRIYQVAGL
+1812 VDGKRIYQVAGL
-1824 GVKIVDTETDRE
+1824 GVKIVDDNSHGNPQRVPKPS
-1836 RAAEAGGVRST
+1836 RDGAPPAKPAGSPRDYSGASGAAARSST
-1847 AAAELVPSTR
+1847 AAELLPATR

-1877 LVERFLRRL
+1877 LVLRFLRQL
-1886 HIADPEAV
+1886 HIADSEALH
-1894 DAARS
+1894 AARS
-1899 GGAIFLANHQVTV
+1899 RGVIFLANHQVTV
-1912 ESTIFAIVASALAG
+1912 ESTVFAIVASALMG

-1939 SWLDL
+1939 SWLDR

-1949 FSYPGLRSPRMA
+1949 FSYPGLRSPRMS
-1961 QYFDRSDSASL
+1961 QYFDRSKSASL
-1972 PGIIQ
+1972 PGIIR
-1977 EMSAEMAAS
+1977 EMSAEIASS

-1998 AHSCRTP
+1998 ARSCRPP
-2005 VRKLSGAFL
+2005 VRKLSGSFL
-2014 DMAIALGRPVVPVRF
+2014 DMAVELGRPVVPVRF

-2036 PVRHEI
+2036 PVSGEI
-2042 EFPVGMGQQDIHIGR
+2042 DFPVGMGQQDVHIGVPITPDDLR
-2057 PLSPDELRTL
+2057 PL
-2067 NYRDRRQRAIDAINH
+2067 NYRDRRQQVIDAINH
-2082 LGPPN
+2082 LGPSN
-2087 DVEEPLSPDPAFA
+2087 EVEEPLSPEPAFA
-2100 AAARAWS
+2100 AATRSWS
-2107 ESTGTNLGHA
+2107 ESTGANLGHA
-2117 ALFCILEQL
+2117 TLFCILEQL
-2126 SQPSPEIAALVAG
+2126 PDICPEMAGLVAG
-2139 ARSGELRLVTTP
+2139 ARAGEVRVPTTP
-2151 EGHWLAE
+2151 EGRWLAE
-2158 LARRLFGPRGPKLAE
+2158 LARRLFGPRGPKLTRA
-2173 G
+2173 GLA

>member
-1 MSFAPIAIVGQGCV
+1 MSFAPVAIVGQGCV
-15 LPGALSPDELWG
+15 LPGALSPDELWR
-27 LVLQARVVIGPAPA
+27 LAVEAKVVIGPAPA
-41 GRWGIDPALVLATNS
+41 GRWGVDPSLVLARNP
-56 KDTRDRTLH
+56 KDTQDRTLH

-75 KVFDPQGFAI
+75 KVFDPHGFAVS
-85 PAEQIA
+85 AEQIA
-91 PLDPLFHWLLYA
+91 PLDPLFHWLLHA
-103 GREALRDGHFRADKA
+103 GREALRDVHVGGAH
-118 RAGVVIGNL
+118 AGVVIGNL
-127 SYPSSSLSRYAER
+127 SYPSSSLSRFAER
-140 FWLERLLG
+140 FWLHEVC
-148 GRGANQAFDRLG
+148 DRLG
-160 LPAVDPRNRFMSGL
+160 LPEVDSRNRFMSGL
-174 PAHLLAQALGLGG
+174 PAHFLAQALGLGG
-187 IAFAL
+187 VAFAL

-205 ACDLLADGHTDLML
+205 ACDVLHDGRADLML

-236 ALGALSPTGRSRPFA
+236 ALGALSPSGRSRPFH

-272 DARRDG
+272 DARHDG
-278 DRIFGVIRGIGL
+278 DRILGVIRGIGL
-290 GNDGRGRG
+290 SNDGRGRG

-313 AYAAAELSPSD
+313 AYAAAELSWLD
-324 ISLCECHATGTGV
+324 VSLVECHATGTGV
-337 GDAVEIRALAEV
+337 GDAVEIRALAEIG
-349 CAGRPEP
+349 AGRREP

-365 LGHLITGAGAAGLLK
+365 LGHLITGAGAAGLIK
-380 VLGAFRARVRP
+380 VLGAFRAGVRP
-391 PTPPVG
+391 PTPSVDH
-397 SITPVLD
+397 ITPVLD

-409 LLGAAE
+409 LLRAAE
-415 PWNDPSPR
+415 PWNDPVPR

-439 IVEEPVG
+439 IVEEASP
-446 KVAHSRSRTVAVPAG
+446 KPTH
-461 GSSIRPPRPNSSVGI
+461 RPPRPAKRGEGWGEGGAHPGVGI

-488 AADFAEAIFLGQSK
+488 VADFAEALFLGQSK
-502 LNGDKAPADEVSLAL
+502 LNRDRAPADEVALAL
-517 AGLRFP
+517 KGLRFP

-538 AAAREAVARV
+538 AAAREAVEQV

-571 HGARWRVAGWAEV
+571 HGARWRVAGWAEA
-584 LGASTDWVH
+584 LGATKDWVP
-593 AARNG
+593 AAREA

-616 ANRLNSQFDF
+616 SNRLNSQFDF

-639 GIRALHI
+639 GIRALQI
-646 ARRALEKGEIDAAL
+646 ARRALEHGEIDAAL

-668 ESVHK
+668 ESVHMS
-673 AAAAACLPADRQ
+673 AAAACLPADRQ

-709 LAVLGEQRG
+709 LAVLGDERG
-718 RKPGLRLGEG
+718 RKPGLNLGDG
-728 EAWGAHTLFGHS
+728 DGLSLRALFGHA

-748 VAAGALCC
+748 VAAAALCC
-756 GHRVLPGAP
+756 GHRVLPGA
-765 GAGRITSWQG
+765 GAL
-775 ETPLSASIVTQAL
+775 TPWKGKGPLCASVVTQAL
-788 GGQEARTWI
+788 GGQAAHTLI

-805 RPLAGMSPDDGPAFL
+805 CPLAGVSPDDGPGFL
-820 AALRESAQLPAPP
+820 AALRQSARLPEAP

-838 AHRPEPALPALPL
+838 AHRPDPALPRL
-851 RASEGTANR
+851 EVTAKSS
-860 GGSEL
+860 GAEL

-873 PWLPPVLQDS
+873 PWLPPVMDS
-883 IGAQAAVS
+883 ELGGQPA
-891 PSLPTVAP
+891 PSLPSLPPAP
-899 GLQGPMAEVLG
+899 PGPMAEVLG

-921 VHRDHLTQQTA
+921 AHQDHLTQQAA

-942 RALGILLGAR
+942 HALGILLGAR
-952 SFSPSPGFPSAAEKT
+952 PLSAPSTLGSAEPA
-967 ADQPSAIENARQ
+967 A
-979 SAGTLDGQSATEVAP
+979 ATEPSSQDRLPTKQGQP
-994 HGATFSRRDLEAH
+994 HGLAFSRRDLEIH
-1007 AAGRIS
+1007 AAGPIS
-1013 GLFGPQFKPQDE
+1013 DLFGPQFKAQDE
-1025 HVVQVRMPEPPLLLA
+1025 HAVQVRMPEPPLLLA
-1040 DRVVGLD
+1040 DRVVGLH
-1047 AVAGSMGLGT
+1047 AVAGSMGLGS

-1064 REDSWFLHRGF
+1064 HDDSWFLHRGF

-1094 LGVDGLNQGRR
+1094 LGVDALNQGRR

-1111 CELTYHGGLPR
+1111 CDLTYHGSLPR
-1122 PGDTLRYAIQ
+1122 PGDTLRYDIH

-1162 QGQAGFFTKEEL
+1162 QGQAGFFTEEEL
-1174 DGSDGVLWTPEG
+1174 NESAGVLWTPEG
-1186 QAIKRDA
+1186 QAIQPEA
-1193 RLDRPAVACTRRQF
+1193 RLDRPAVICTHRQL
-1207 SAESVRAFSEGDL
+1207 SAEQVRAFSEGDL
-1220 YACFGPG
+1220 YAGFGPG

-1238 AIQNGKMLLVQSVL
+1238 AIQNGKMLLVERVL
-1252 DFDPTGGP
+1252 DFDPSGGP
-1260 WQRGYLRA
+1260 WRRGYLRA
-1268 ATSIRLDDW
+1268 VTPIRPDDW

-1301 MAIYLAGMGYTLG
+1301 MAIYLAGLGYTLP

-1323 PEESYRLQCRGQ
+1323 PEEMYRLQCRGQ

-1389 SSRPELLREA
+1389 SSHPELLREG
-1399 AEAKPVAE
+1399 AESKTVAE

-1425 PSQAFGPMYACFDG
+1425 PSEAFGSMYACFDG

-1447 GPPYHFMSRVVRV
+1447 GPPYHFMSRVVRID
-1460 EGEIGACQSGATIE
+1460 GEMGACQAGASIE

-1479 PAEAWYFAE
+1479 PAEAWYFAQ
-1488 NGHPVMPFCVLLE
+1488 NGHPVLPFCALLE
-1501 AALQPCGWLASFAG
+1501 VALQPCGWLASFAG
-1515 SALGTEQD
+1515 SALGTDQD

-1529 DGTGRML
+1529 DGTGRAL
-1536 GEVAP
+1536 AEVPP
-1541 GAGLLRTIATLESVS
+1541 GAGPLRTIATLASVS

-1561 ILESFRVRC
+1561 VLESFRVRC
-1570 FLGETPVYEME
+1570 LLGETPVYEMQ

-1598 STTPEQSAEL
+1598 STTTEQSAEL
-1608 GAASD
+1608 AATSD
-1613 FLVDLTARPAGK
+1613 FLVDLAAC
-1625 RVEGP
+1625 
-1630 GSESPGVPPPRP
+1630 PPR
-1642 AKRGEGWGEGPD
+1642 
-1654 RGEGVTDSSI
+1654 
-1664 TPRLAAMLPA
+1664 
-1674 RYFHGSLRLA
+1674 YCQGSLRLA

-1696 CDPRGGRAGLGFLRA
+1696 CDPRGGRAGLGLLRA

-1738 EAMLQLLQFHMLHAG
+1738 EAMLQVLQFHMLHAG
-1753 LGDGMAHPRFLP
+1753 LGEGMSHPRFAP
-1765 IEPGRAF
+1765 IESGRAL
-1772 TWKYRGQVVPQ
+1772 TWKYRGQVVPD

-1790 MEITEQGRDDAGPFA
+1790 MEITEQGRDATGPFA

-1812 VDGNRIYQVAGL
+1812 VDGKRIYQVAGL
-1824 GVKIVDTETDRE
+1824 GMKIFDATTEGGRDVGAS
-1836 RAAEAGGVRST
+1836 AAAARSST
-1847 AAAELVPSTR
+1847 AAELLPATR

-1877 LVERFLRRL
+1877 LVLRFLRQL
-1886 HIADPEAV
+1886 HITDFEALH
-1894 DAARS
+1894 AARS
-1899 GGAIFLANHQVTV
+1899 RGVIFLANHQVTV
-1912 ESTIFAIVASALAG
+1912 ESTVFAIVASALMG

-1939 SWLDL
+1939 SWLDQ

-1949 FSYPGLRSPRMA
+1949 FSYPGLRSPRMS
-1961 QYFDRSDSASL
+1961 QYFDRSNGASL
-1972 PGIIQ
+1972 PGIIR
-1977 EMSAEMAAS
+1977 EMSAEMTAS

-2014 DMAIALGRPVVPVRF
+2014 DMAIELGRSVIPVRF

-2036 PVRHEI
+2036 PVSGEI
-2042 EFPVGMGQQDIHIGR
+2042 DFPVGMGQQDVHIGVPITPDDLR
-2057 PLSPDELRTL
+2057 PL
-2067 NYRDRRQRAIDAINH
+2067 NYRDRRQQVIDAINH
-2082 LGPPN
+2082 LGPSN
-2087 DVEEPLSPDPAFA
+2087 EVEEPLPPQPALA
-2100 AAARAWS
+2100 AAASAWS
-2107 ESTGTNLGHA
+2107 EGTGANLGHA
-2117 ALFCILEQL
+2117 VLFCILEQL
-2126 SQPSPEIAALVAG
+2126 PDICPEMAGLVAG
-2139 ARSGELRLVTTP
+2139 ARAGELCVPTTP
-2151 EGHWLAE
+2151 EGRWLAE
-2158 LARRLFGPRGPKLAE
+2158 LARRLFGPRGPKLTMA
-2173 G
+2173 GLA

>member
-15 LPGALSPDELWG
+15 LPGALSPDELWQ
-27 LVLQARVVIGPAPA
+27 LVVQARVVIGPAPA
-41 GRWGIDPALVLATNS
+41 GRWGIEPALVLARDA
-56 KDTRDRTLH
+56 KDTHDRTLH

-75 KVFDPQGFAI
+75 KVFDAQGFAV
-85 PAEQIA
+85 PAEEIA

-103 GREALRDGHFRADKA
+103 GREALHDVRFRGDKA
-118 RAGVVIGNL
+118 SAGVVVGNL
-127 SYPSSSLSRYAER
+127 SYPSSSLSRFAER
-140 FWLERLLG
+140 FWLEKLLD
-148 GRGANQAFDRLG
+148 RQAFDRLA
-160 LPAVDPRNRFMSGL
+160 LPTVDPRNRFMSGL
-174 PAHLLAQALGLGG
+174 PAHFLAQALGLGG
-187 IAFAL
+187 VAFAL

-205 ACDLLADGHTDLML
+205 ACDLLHDGRADLML

-236 ALGALSPTGRSRPFA
+236 ALGALSPTGRSRPFH
-251 AEADGLIPAE
+251 AEADGLMPAE
-261 GAALLALRRLE
+261 GAALVALRRLE

-278 DRIFGVIRGIGL
+278 DHILGVIRGIGL
-290 GNDGRGRG
+290 CNDGRGRG

-313 AYAAAELSPSD
+313 AYAAAELLPSE
-324 ISLCECHATGTGV
+324 ISLVECHATGTAI

-349 CAGRPEP
+349 CGGRNEP

-380 VLGAFRARVRP
+380 VLAAFHAGVRP
-391 PTPPVG
+391 ATP
-397 SITPVLD
+397 SLDKLTAVLD
-404 GTPLR
+404 STPLR
-409 LLGAAE
+409 PLRAAE
-415 PWNDPSPR
+415 PWNDPFPR
-423 RAAISAF
+423 RAAVSAF

-439 IVEEPVG
+439 IVEEPSA
-446 KVAHSRSRTVAVPAG
+446 KVAHPRSKAVAAPAD
-461 GSSIRPPRPNSSVGI
+461 VGI
-476 IAIGARVANGKS
+476 IAIGARVGNGTS
-488 AADFAEAIFLGQSK
+488 VADFAEALFTGSPQVKGNS
-502 LNGDKAPADEVSLAL
+502 APADQVSLAL

-523 PKDLEETLPQQLLVL
+523 PKDLEETLPQQLLLL
-538 AAAREAVARV
+538 AAAREAVEQV

-553 RERTSVLVGM
+553 RERTSVVVGM

-571 HGARWRVAGWAEV
+571 HGARWHVAGWAEA
-584 LGASTDWVH
+584 LGASQDWVSG
-593 AARNG
+593 ARDG

-616 ANRLNSQFDF
+616 SNRLNSQFDF

-646 ARRALEKGEIDAAL
+646 ARRALQQGEIDAAL

-668 ESVHK
+668 EPVHLS
-673 AAAAACLPADRQ
+673 AAATCLPADRQ

-704 DGDQV
+704 DGDPV
-709 LAVLGEQRG
+709 LAVLGDEHG
-718 RKPGLRLGEG
+718 RKPALTLGEG
-728 EAWGAHTLFGHS
+728 ESLRALFGHA

-748 VAAGALCC
+748 VAAAALCC
-756 GHRVLPGAP
+756 GHRVLPAPP
-765 GAGRITSWQG
+765 GAERITPWKG
-775 ETPLSASIVTQAL
+775 KAPLSAAIVTKAL
-788 GGQEARTWI
+788 GGQEARTFV

-805 RPLAGMSPDDGPAFL
+805 RPLADLSPDDGPGFL
-820 AALRESAQLPAPP
+820 AALRKSARLPEPP
-833 LLVLP
+833 LFTLA
-838 AHRPEPALPALPL
+838 AHRAEPTLPALQA
-851 RASEGTANR
+851 RGSQATASAVG
-860 GGSEL
+860 EL
-865 PVQIMPPA
+865 AVQIMAPA
-873 PWLPPVLQDS
+873 PWLPPVLQDTV
-883 IGAQAAVS
+883 GAQAAAAVS
-891 PSLPTVAP
+891 LAHVGA
-899 GLQGPMAEVLG
+899 GLQGPMAEILG
-910 RVLAHRRQIAQ
+910 RVLAHRQQIAE
-921 VHRDHLTQQTA
+921 VHQNHVIQQA
-932 AHRQFLEGRQ
+932 ATHRQFLEGRQ
-942 RALGILLGAR
+942 RALEILLGANN
-952 SFSPSPGFPSAAEKT
+952 FSPGLTSSSADRSAAT
-967 ADQPSAIENARQ
+967 ALAQPPAEVQQ
-979 SAGTLDGQSATEVAP
+979 SPSTNQGWPQGHA
-994 HGATFSRRDLEAH
+994 FSRRDLETH

-1013 GLFGPQFKPQDE
+1013 DLFGPQFKAQDQ
-1025 HVVQVRMPEPPLLLA
+1025 HAVQVRMPQPPLLLA
-1040 DRVVGLD
+1040 DRVVGLH

-1064 REDSWFLHRGF
+1064 RGDSWFLHRGF

-1094 LGVDGLNQGRR
+1094 LGVDALNQGRR

-1111 CELTYHGGLPR
+1111 CELTYHGSLPR
-1122 PGDTLRYAIQ
+1122 LGETLRYDIH

-1147 HYDCTVDGRPALTVR
+1147 HYDCTSDGRPALTVR
-1162 QGQAGFFTKEEL
+1162 QGQAGFFTEEEL
-1174 DGSDGVLWTPEG
+1174 NDSAGVLWTPEG
-1186 QAIKRDA
+1186 QTIKADA
-1193 RLDRPAVACTRRQF
+1193 RLDPPALACTRRQL
-1207 SAESVRAFSEGDL
+1207 SAEDVRAFSDGDL
-1220 YACFGPG
+1220 FACFGPG

-1238 AIQNGKMLLVQSVL
+1238 AIQNGKMLLVDRVF
-1252 DFDPTGGP
+1252 DFDPHGGP
-1260 WQRGYLRA
+1260 WGRGYLRA
-1268 ATSIRLDDW
+1268 VTPIRPDDW

-1301 MAIYLAGMGYTLG
+1301 MAIYLAGLGYTLA

-1323 PEESYRLQCRGQ
+1323 PEETYRLQCRGQ

-1389 SSRPELLREA
+1389 SSHLELVREA
-1399 AEAKPVAE
+1399 AEPKTVAE

-1417 LLACAWGK
+1417 LYACAWGK
-1425 PSQAFGPMYACFDG
+1425 PSEAFGPMYTPFDG

-1447 GPPYHFMSRVVRV
+1447 GPPYHFMSRVVRID
-1460 EGEIGACQSGATIE
+1460 GEMGACQGGASIE

-1479 PAEAWYFAE
+1479 PAETWYFAE

-1501 AALQPCGWLASFAG
+1501 VALQPCGWLASFAG
-1515 SALGTEQD
+1515 SALGTDRD

-1529 DGTGRML
+1529 DGTGQAL
-1536 GEVAP
+1536 GEVRS
-1541 GAGLLRTIATLESVS
+1541 GAGPLRTIATLESVS

-1561 ILESFRVRC
+1561 ILESFCVRC
-1570 FLGETPVYEME
+1570 LLGETPVYEMQ

-1598 STTPEQSAEL
+1598 ATTAEQSAEL

-1613 FLVDLTARPAGK
+1613 FLVDLTAC
-1625 RVEGP
+1625 
-1630 GSESPGVPPPRP
+1630 
-1642 AKRGEGWGEGPD
+1642 
-1654 RGEGVTDSSI
+1654 
-1664 TPRLAAMLPA
+1664 PA
-1674 RYFHGSLRLA
+1674 RFFQGSLRLA
-1684 EPRLLMLDRVTA
+1684 DSRLLMLDRVTA

-1711 EKDVNPA
+1711 EKTVNPA

-1738 EAMLQLLQFHMLHAG
+1738 EAMLQLLQFHMLQAG
-1753 LGDGMAHPRFLP
+1753 LAQGMSHPRFAP
-1765 IEPGRAF
+1765 IEVGRAL

-1783 NRLITIT
+1783 NRLITVT

-1812 VDGNRIYQVAGL
+1812 VDGKRIYQVAGL
-1824 GVKIVDTETDRE
+1824 GMKIVDGNTHGQRQLS
-1836 RAAEAGGVRST
+1836 AGGPAAHSHT
-1847 AAAELVPSTR
+1847 AADLVPATR
-1857 EYWRSLLAG
+1857 DAWRSFLAG
-1866 TAPPVEDICRG
+1866 TALPVEDICRG
-1877 LVERFLRRL
+1877 LILRFLRQL
-1886 HIADPEAV
+1886 HIADPEALH
-1894 DAARS
+1894 AAPP
-1899 GGAIFLANHQVTV
+1899 GGVIFLANHQVTV
-1912 ESTIFAIVASALAG
+1912 ESTIFAIVASALMG

-1944 FMQHA
+1944 LMRHVFA
-1949 FSYPGLRSPRMA
+1949 FPGLRSPRMS

-1972 PGIIQ
+1972 PGIIR
-1977 EMSAEMAAS
+1977 EMSAEMVSS

-1998 AHSCRTP
+1998 AHSCRAP

-2014 DMAIALGRPVVPVRF
+2014 DMAIELGRPVVPVRF

-2036 PVRHEI
+2036 PVSDEI
-2042 EFPVGMGQQDIHIGR
+2042 DFPVGMGQQDIHIGVPITPDDLR
-2057 PLSPDELRTL
+2057 PL
-2067 NYRDRRQRAIDAINH
+2067 NYRDRRHRVIDAINH
-2082 LGPPN
+2082 LGPAN
-2087 DVEEPLSPDPAFA
+2087 DIEEPLPPQPAFA

-2107 ESTGTNLGHA
+2107 ESTSANLGHA
-2117 ALFCILEQL
+2117 VLFRILEQL
-2126 SQPSPEIAALVAG
+2126 PDICPEMATLVVG
-2139 ARSGELRLVTTP
+2139 ARAGELRVSSTP
-2151 EGHWLAE
+2151 EGRWLAE
-2158 LARRLFGPRGPKLAE
+2158 LARRLLGPRGPKVVE
-2173 G
+2173 GA

>member
-15 LPGALSPDELWG
+15 LPEALSPDELWH
-27 LVLQARVVIGPAPA
+27 LVRQAQVVIGPAPA
-41 GRWGIDPALVLATNS
+41 GRWDIDPALVLATNT

-75 KVFDPQGFAI
+75 KVFDPHGFAVS
-85 PAEQIA
+85 AEQIA
-91 PLDPLFHWLLYA
+91 PLDPLFHWVLHA
-103 GREALRDGHFRADKA
+103 GREALREVHFRGDKA

-127 SYPSSSLSRYAER
+127 CYPSSSLSRYAER
-140 FWLERLLG
+140 FWLEQLLG
-148 GRGANQAFDRLG
+148 GSGGKQAFERLD
-160 LPAVDPRNRFMSGL
+160 LPSVDPRNRFMSGL
-174 PAHLLAQALGLGG
+174 PAHLAAQALGLGG

-205 ACDLLADGHTDLML
+205 ACDSLHDGHADLML

-236 ALGALSPTGRSRPFA
+236 ALAALSPSGRSRPFH

-278 DRIFGVIRGIGL
+278 DHILGVIRGIGL

-324 ISLCECHATGTGV
+324 ISLCECHATGTAV

-349 CAGRPEP
+349 CAGRPQP

-365 LGHLITGAGAAGLLK
+365 LGHLITAAGVAGLIK
-380 VLGAFRARVRP
+380 VLGAFRAGVLP
-391 PTPPVG
+391 PTP
-397 SITPVLD
+397 SLDRITPVLD

-409 LLGAAE
+409 LLPAPE
-415 PWNDPSPR
+415 PWNDASPR

-439 IVEEPVG
+439 IVEEPTG
-446 KVAHSRSRTVAVPAG
+446 MPSHPRSKTAALPAG
-461 GSSIRPPRPNSSVGI
+461 GGPSSPPPRPAKRGEGGGEGPCSGVGI
-476 IAIGARVANGKS
+476 IAIGARVGNGKS
-488 AADFAEAIFLGQSK
+488 VADFAEALFLGLSQVK
-502 LNGDKAPADEVSLAL
+502 GDRAPADQVSLAL

-538 AAAREAVARV
+538 AAAREAMEQVT
-548 ASTLP
+548 STLP

-571 HGARWRVAGWAEV
+571 HGARWRVAGWAEA
-584 LGASTDWVH
+584 LGASKDWVP
-593 AARNG
+593 AARDG

-616 ANRLNSQFDF
+616 SNRLNSQFDF
-626 CGPSLSVSSEELS
+626 CGPSLSVCSEELS
-639 GIRALHI
+639 GIRALQM
-646 ARRALEKGEIDAAL
+646 ARRALQQGEIDAAL

-668 ESVHK
+668 EPVHR

-709 LAVLGEQRG
+709 LALLGDERG
-718 RKPGLRLGEG
+718 KKPGLSLGDSEG
-728 EAWGAHTLFGHS
+728 LSLRALFGHA
-740 HAASGLLH
+740 HAASGLVH
-748 VAAGALCC
+748 VAAAALCC
-756 GHRVLPGAP
+756 GYRVLPGA
-765 GAGRITSWQG
+765 GSITPWKG
-775 ETPLSASIVTQAL
+775 KTLLSASIVTQAL
-788 GGQEARTWI
+788 GGQEARTFI
-797 EEPPADLR
+797 EEPSADLR
-805 RPLAGMSPDDGPAFL
+805 RPLAGASPDDGPAFL
-820 AALRESAQLPAPP
+820 AALRKSARLPGPPVFVLAAHRAEPTLPAW
-833 LLVLP
+833 
-838 AHRPEPALPALPL
+838 EP
-851 RASEGTANR
+851 RASEATANH
-860 GGSEL
+860 GVGEL
-865 PVQIMPPA
+865 SVQIMAPA

-883 IGAQAAVS
+883 ISSHVEVG
-891 PSLPTVAP
+891 PSLPAGAP
-899 GLQGPMAEVLG
+899 GLQGPMAEVLS

-921 VHRDHLTQQTA
+921 AHQDHLTQQTA
-932 AHRQFLEGRQ
+932 AHRQFLESRQ
-942 RALGILLGAR
+942 RALGILLDAWPFASGP
-952 SFSPSPGFPSAAEKT
+952 SSPSTGEA
-967 ADQPSAIENARQ
+967 ADQPVATAIVQPGAGSQDSQ
-979 SAGTLDGQSATEVAP
+979 STKQGQPPGPA
-994 HGATFSRRDLEAH
+994 FSRRDLETH

-1013 GLFGPQFKPQDE
+1013 DLFGPQFKSQDE
-1025 HVVQVRMPEPPLLLA
+1025 HAVQVRMPEPPLLLA

-1047 AVAGSMGLGT
+1047 AAAGSMGLGT
-1057 VWTETDV
+1057 VWTETDL

-1094 LGVDGLNQGRR
+1094 LGVDRLNQGRR

-1111 CELTYHGGLPR
+1111 CELTYHGSLPCQ
-1122 PGDTLRYAIQ
+1122 GDTLRYDIH

-1147 HYDCTVDGRPALTVR
+1147 HYDCTIDGRPALTVR
-1162 QGQAGFFTKEEL
+1162 QGQAGFFTEDEL
-1174 DGSDGVLWTPEG
+1174 NESAGVLWTPED
-1186 QAIKRDA
+1186 QAILPDA
-1193 RLDRPAVACTRRQF
+1193 RLDPPAVVCTRRQF
-1207 SAESVRAFSEGDL
+1207 SAEDVRAFSEGDL
-1220 YACFGPG
+1220 YAGFGPG
-1227 FEAGQ
+1227 FESGQ

-1238 AIQNGKMLLVQSVL
+1238 AIQNGKMLLVNRVL
-1252 DFDPTGGP
+1252 DFAPRGGP
-1260 WQRGYLRA
+1260 WGRGYLRA
-1268 ATSIRLDDW
+1268 VTPIRPDDW

-1301 MAIYLAGMGYTLG
+1301 MAIYLAGMGYTLA

-1323 PEESYRLQCRGQ
+1323 PEEMYRLQCRGQ

-1389 SSRPELLREA
+1389 PSHPEREV
-1399 AEAKPVAE
+1399 AEAKTVAE

-1425 PSQAFGPMYACFDG
+1425 PSEAFGPMYACFDG

-1447 GPPYHFMSRVVRV
+1447 GPPYLFMSRVVRV
-1460 EGEIGACQSGATIE
+1460 EGEMGACRAGASIE

-1479 PAEAWYFAE
+1479 PSEAWYFTE

-1515 SALGTEQD
+1515 SALGTDQD

-1536 GEVAP
+1536 AEVPPA
-1541 GAGLLRTIATLESVS
+1541 AGPLRTIATLESVS

-1570 FLGETPVYEME
+1570 LLGETPVFEMQ
-1581 TGFGFFPAATFE
+1581 TGFGFFPAETFA

-1598 STTPEQSAEL
+1598 STTAEQ
-1608 GAASD
+1608 GAKLNVASD
-1613 FLVDLTARPAGK
+1613 FLVDLTARPA
-1625 RVEGP
+1625 
-1630 GSESPGVPPPRP
+1630 
-1642 AKRGEGWGEGPD
+1642 
-1654 RGEGVTDSSI
+1654 
-1664 TPRLAAMLPA
+1664 
-1674 RYFHGSLRLA
+1674 RYCQGSLRLA
-1684 EPRLLMLDRVTA
+1684 EPRVLMLDRVTA

-1738 EAMLQLLQFHMLHAG
+1738 EAMLQLLQFHMIQAG
-1753 LGDGMAHPRFLP
+1753 LGEGVSHPRFAP
-1765 IEPGRAF
+1765 IEVGRAI

-1790 MEITEQGRDDAGPFA
+1790 MEITEQGRDPAGPFA
-1805 VADASLW
+1805 VAEASLW
-1812 VDGNRIYQVAGL
+1812 VDGRRIYQVAGL
-1824 GVKIVDTETDRE
+1824 GMTIVNSNSHGNPQRVPKPSRDGPPPAKPAGSPRDNSGADGW
-1836 RAAEAGGVRST
+1836 AARSNT
-1847 AAAELVPSTR
+1847 AAELLPATR
-1857 EYWRSLLAG
+1857 DAWRSLLAG

-1877 LVERFLRRL
+1877 LVLRFLRQL
-1886 HIADPEAV
+1886 HIVDPASLH
-1894 DAARS
+1894 AARP
-1899 GGAIFLANHQVTV
+1899 GGVIFLANHQVAV
-1912 ESTIFAIVASALAG
+1912 ESTIFAIVASALMG
-1926 APVLTLARIENQT
+1926 SPLLTLARIENRT
-1939 SWLDL
+1939 SWLDQ

-1949 FSYPGLRSPRMA
+1949 FAYPGLRSPRMS
-1961 QYFDRSDSASL
+1961 QYFDRNNRASL
-1972 PGIIQ
+1972 PGIIR

-2005 VRKLSGAFL
+2005 VRRLSGAFV
-2014 DMAIALGRPVVPVRF
+2014 DMAIALRRPVVPVRF

-2036 PVRHEI
+2036 PVPHEI
-2042 EFPVGMGQQDIHIGR
+2042 EFPVGMGQQEIHIGR
-2057 PLSPDELRTL
+2057 PLAPEELQLL
-2067 NYRDRRQRAIDAINH
+2067 NYRDRRQRVIDAINQ
-2082 LGPPN
+2082 LGPAN
-2087 DVEEPLSPDPAFA
+2087 DVEEPLPPDPDFVA
-2100 AAARAWS
+2100 AVRAWS
-2107 ESTGTNLGHA
+2107 ERTGTNLGHA
-2117 ALFCILEQL
+2117 ALFCILQQL
-2126 SQPSPEIAALVAG
+2126 PDLSPKMAALVAG
-2139 ARSGELRLVTTP
+2139 ARTGELCVPSTP
-2151 EGHWLAE
+2151 ESRWLAE
-2158 LARRLFGPRGPKLAE
+2158 LARRLFGPRGPKVLE

>member
-15 LPGALSPDELWG
+15 LPGALSPDELWQ
-27 LVLQARVVIGPAPA
+27 LVVQARVVIGPAPA
-41 GRWGIDPALVLATNS
+41 GRWGIDPALVLAKDA

-75 KVFDPQGFAI
+75 RVFDAQGFAM
-85 PAEQIA
+85 PAEEIA

-103 GREALRDGHFRADKA
+103 GREALRDVRFRGDKA
-118 RAGVVIGNL
+118 RAGAVVGNL
-127 SYPSSSLSRYAER
+127 SYPSSSLSHFAER
-140 FWLERLLG
+140 FWLEQVLDK
-148 GRGANQAFDRLG
+148 QAFDRLG

-174 PAHLLAQALGLGG
+174 PAHFLAQALGLSGV
-187 IAFAL
+187 AFAL

-205 ACDLLADGHTDLML
+205 ACDFLHDGRADLML

-236 ALGALSPTGRSRPFA
+236 ALGALSPSGRSRPFH

-261 GAALLALRRLE
+261 GAALVALRRLE

-278 DRIFGVIRGIGL
+278 DHILGVIRGIGL

-324 ISLCECHATGTGV
+324 VSLVECHATGTSV
-337 GDAVEIRALAEV
+337 GDAVEIRALAEL
-349 CAGRPEP
+349 CTGRGEP

-380 VLGAFRARVRP
+380 VLGAFRAGVRP
-391 PTPPVG
+391 PTP
-397 SITPVLD
+397 SLDKITPVLD

-409 LLGAAE
+409 VLCAAE
-415 PWNDPSPR
+415 PWNDPFPR
-423 RAAISAF
+423 RAAVSAF

-439 IVEEPVG
+439 IVEEPSA
-446 KVAHSRSRTVAVPAG
+446 KVARPHSKAVAVSPG
-461 GSSIRPPRPNSSVGI
+461 VGI
-476 IAIGARVANGKS
+476 IAIGARVGSGKNI
-488 AADFAEAIFLGQSK
+488 ADFAEALFTGSSQVK
-502 LNGDKAPADEVSLAL
+502 GDGAPADQVSLAL

-523 PKDLEETLPQQLLVL
+523 PKDLEETLPQQLMVL
-538 AAAREAVARV
+538 AAAREAVEQV

-553 RERTSVLVGM
+553 RERTSAIVGM

-571 HGARWRVAGWAEV
+571 HGARWRVAGWAQE
-584 LGASTDWVH
+584 LGASQDWVSD
-593 AARNG
+593 ARDG

-616 ANRLNSQFDF
+616 SNRLNSQFDF

-639 GIRALHI
+639 GIRALQI
-646 ARRALEKGEIDAAL
+646 ARRALQQGEIDAAL
-660 VAAVDLSA
+660 VAAVDVSA
-668 ESVHK
+668 EPVHR

-709 LAVLGEQRG
+709 MAVLGDEHG
-718 RKPGLRLGEG
+718 RKPGLTLGES
-728 EAWGAHTLFGHS
+728 ENLRALFGHA

-748 VAAGALCC
+748 VAAAALCC
-756 GHRVLPGAP
+756 GHRVLPGAT
-765 GAGRITSWQG
+765 GAGRITAWKG
-775 ETPLSASIVTQAL
+775 KAPLSAAIVTQAL
-788 GGQEARTWI
+788 GGQEARTFV
-797 EEPPADLR
+797 EEPPTDLR
-805 RPLAGMSPDDGPAFL
+805 RPLADASPDDGPAFL
-820 AALRESAQLPAPP
+820 AALRKSARLPEPP
-833 LLVLP
+833 LFTLA
-838 AHRPEPALPALPL
+838 AHRPEPTWPALQARESPVTTS
-851 RASEGTANR
+851 AVG
-860 GGSEL
+860 EL
-865 PVQIMPPA
+865 AVQIMAPA
-873 PWLPPVLQDS
+873 PWLPPVLQDAV
-883 IGAQAAVS
+883 GVQADAT
-891 PSLPTVAP
+891 PSVAHP
-899 GLQGPMAEVLG
+899 GLPGPMAEILG
-910 RVLAHRRQIAQ
+910 RVLAHRQQIAELHQ
-921 VHRDHLTQQTA
+921 NHVTQQA
-932 AHRQFLEGRQ
+932 ATHRKFLEGRQ
-942 RALGILLGAR
+942 RALGVLLRANN
-952 SFSPSPGFPSAAEKT
+952 FSPGSTSSPPV
-967 ADQPSAIENARQ
+967 DQPTAASAQPSTDDQQIPSTNQDWPRGHA
-979 SAGTLDGQSATEVAP
+979 
-994 HGATFSRRDLEAH
+994 FSRRDLETH

-1013 GLFGPQFKPQDE
+1013 DLFGPQFKAQDE
-1025 HVVQVRMPEPPLLLA
+1025 HAVQVRMPQPPLLLA

-1047 AVAGSMGLGT
+1047 AMAGSMGLGT

-1094 LGVDGLNQGRR
+1094 LGVDALNQGRR

-1122 PGDTLRYAIQ
+1122 LGETLRYDIH
-1132 VDSHARQGEVRLFFF
+1132 VDSHAHQGDVRLFFF
-1147 HYDCTVDGRPALTVR
+1147 HYDCVVNGRPALTVR
-1162 QGQAGFFTKEEL
+1162 QGQAGFFTEEEL
-1174 DGSDGVLWTPEG
+1174 NDSAGVLWTPEG
-1186 QAIKRDA
+1186 QAIKPDA
-1193 RLDRPAVACTRRQF
+1193 HLDSPAVACTRRKL
-1207 SAESVRAFSEGDL
+1207 SAAEVRAFSEGDL
-1220 YACFGPG
+1220 FACFGPG

-1238 AIQNGKMLLVQSVL
+1238 AIQNGKMLLVDRVL
-1252 DFDPTGGP
+1252 DFDPLGGP
-1260 WQRGYLRA
+1260 WRRGYLRA
-1268 ATSIRLDDW
+1268 VTPIRPDDW

-1301 MAIYLAGMGYTLG
+1301 MAIYLAGLGYTLA

-1323 PEESYRLQCRGQ
+1323 PEETYRLQCRGQ

-1383 VPDWPL
+1383 APDWPL
-1389 SSRPELLREA
+1389 SSHPELVREA
-1399 AEAKPVAE
+1399 AEPKTVAE

-1417 LLACAWGK
+1417 LYACAWGK
-1425 PSQAFGPMYACFDG
+1425 PSEAFGPMYACFDG

-1447 GPPYHFMSRVVRV
+1447 GPPYHFMSRVVRID
-1460 EGEIGACQSGATIE
+1460 GAMGACQAGASIE

-1501 AALQPCGWLASFAG
+1501 VALQPCGWLASFAG
-1515 SALGTEQD
+1515 SALGTDQD

-1529 DGTGRML
+1529 DGTGQAL
-1536 GEVAP
+1536 GEVRP
-1541 GAGLLRTIATLESVS
+1541 GAGPLRTIATLESVS

-1570 FLGETPVYEME
+1570 LLGETPVYEMQ

-1598 STTPEQSAEL
+1598 STTAEQSAEL
-1608 GAASD
+1608 LSASD
-1613 FLVDLTARPAGK
+1613 FLVDLTARPV
-1625 RVEGP
+1625 R
-1630 GSESPGVPPPRP
+1630 
-1642 AKRGEGWGEGPD
+1642 
-1654 RGEGVTDSSI
+1654 
-1664 TPRLAAMLPA
+1664 
-1674 RYFHGSLRLA
+1674 FFQGSLRLA
-1684 EPRLLMLDRVTA
+1684 ESRLLMLDRVTA

-1711 EKDVNPA
+1711 EKDVDPA

-1738 EAMLQLLQFHMLHAG
+1738 EAMLQLLQFHMLQAG
-1753 LGDGMAHPRFLP
+1753 LAQGMSRPRFSP
-1765 IEPGRAF
+1765 IESGRAL

-1783 NRLITIT
+1783 NRLITVT
-1790 MEITEQGRDDAGPFA
+1790 MEITEQGRDATGSFA

-1812 VDGNRIYQVAGL
+1812 VDGKRIYQVAGL
-1824 GVKIVDTETDRE
+1824 GMKIVDGNTH
-1836 RAAEAGGVRST
+1836 GQSQ
-1847 AAAELVPSTR
+1847 
-1857 EYWRSLLAG
+1857 LLAG
-1866 TAPPVEDICRG
+1866 GPAAHSQTAADLVPATRDAWRSFLAGAALPVEDICRG
-1877 LVERFLRRL
+1877 LILRFLRQL
-1886 HIADPEAV
+1886 HIADPGALH
-1894 DAARS
+1894 AARP
-1899 GGAIFLANHQVTV
+1899 GGVIFLANHQVTV
-1912 ESTIFAIVASALAG
+1912 ESTIFAIVASALMG

-1944 FMQHA
+1944 LMRHVFA
-1949 FSYPGLRSPRMA
+1949 FPGLRTPRMS

-1972 PGIIQ
+1972 PGIIR
-1977 EMSAEMAAS
+1977 EMSAEMVSS

-2005 VRKLSGAFL
+2005 VRKLSGAFV
-2014 DMAIALGRPVVPVRF
+2014 DMAISLGRPVVPVRF

-2036 PVRHEI
+2036 PVSGEI
-2042 EFPVGMGQQDIHIGR
+2042 DFPVGMGQQDIHIGVPITPDDLR
-2057 PLSPDELRTL
+2057 PL
-2067 NYRDRRQRAIDAINH
+2067 NYRDRRQRVIDAINN
-2082 LGPPN
+2082 LGPAN
-2087 DVEEPLSPDPAFA
+2087 EVEEPLPPDPTFA
-2100 AAARAWS
+2100 AAVHAWS
-2107 ESTGTNLGHA
+2107 EGTGADVGHA
-2117 ALFCILEQL
+2117 TLFCILEQL
-2126 SQPSPEIAALVAG
+2126 PDICPEMAALVVG
-2139 ARSGELRLVTTP
+2139 ARAGELRVSSPP
-2151 EGHWLAE
+2151 EGRWLAE
-2158 LARRLFGPRGPKLAE
+2158 LARRLVGPRGPRVVE
-2173 G
+2173 GA

>member
-15 LPGALSPDELWG
+15 LPGALSPDELWH
-27 LVLQARVVIGPAPA
+27 LVLQARVAIRPAPA
-41 GRWGIDPALVLATNS
+41 GRWGIDPALVLATNA

-75 KVFDPQGFAI
+75 RVFDPQGFAV
-85 PAEQIA
+85 PADEIA
-91 PLDPLFHWLLYA
+91 PLDPLFLWLLHA
-103 GREALRDGHFRADKA
+103 GREALREAHFRGGKT
-118 RAGVVIGNL
+118 RAGAVVGNL

-140 FWLERLLG
+140 FWLQRLI
-148 GRGANQAFDRLG
+148 GANEPFDRLG
-160 LPAVDPRNRFMSGL
+160 MPAVDPRNRFMSGL
-174 PAHLLAQALGLGG
+174 PAHLLARALGFGG
-187 IAFAL
+187 VAFAL

-205 ACDLLADGHTDLML
+205 ACDLLHDGRADLML

-236 ALGALSPTGRSRPFA
+236 ALGALSPTGQSRPFHA
-251 AEADGLIPAE
+251 QADGLIPAE

-272 DARRDG
+272 DARHDG
-278 DRIFGVIRGIGL
+278 ERILGVIRGIGL
-290 GNDGRGRG
+290 CNDGRGRG

-337 GDAVEIRALAEV
+337 GDAVEIRALAEL
-349 CAGRPEP
+349 CAGRGEP

-380 VLGAFRARVRP
+380 VLGAFRAGVLP
-391 PTPPVG
+391 PTPSLD

-409 LLGAAE
+409 VLRAPE
-415 PWNDPSPR
+415 PWNDPVPR

-430 GFGGNNAHL
+430 GFGGNNGHL
-439 IVEEPVG
+439 IVEEATG
-446 KVAHSRSRTVAVPAG
+446 KPAGVRSKASAGSAG
-461 GSSIRPPRPNSSVGI
+461 GSPTSPPPRPAQRGEGGGEGPCSGVGI
-476 IAIGARVANGKS
+476 IAIGARVGNGTS
-488 AADFAEAIFLGQSK
+488 VADFAEALFTGQSK
-502 LNGDKAPADEVSLAL
+502 LKGDSAPADEVSLAL
-517 AGLRFP
+517 TGLRFP
-523 PKDLEETLPQQLLVL
+523 PRDLEETLPQQLMVL
-538 AAAREAVARV
+538 AAAREAVEQV

-553 RERTSVLVGM
+553 RERTSVIVGM

-571 HGARWRVAGWAEV
+571 HGARWRVAGWAET
-584 LGASTDWVH
+584 LGASKDWVP
-593 AARNG
+593 AARDG

-609 GAMPNIV
+609 GAMPNI
-616 ANRLNSQFDF
+616 ASNRLNSQFDF
-626 CGPSLSVSSEELS
+626 CGPSLSVSGEELS
-639 GIRALHI
+639 GIRALQI
-646 ARRALEKGEIDAAL
+646 ARRALQEGEIDAAL
-660 VAAVDLSA
+660 VGAVDLSA
-668 ESVHK
+668 ESVHR

-685 QGGDAAV
+685 QAGDAAV

-709 LAVLGEQRG
+709 LAVLGDDRG
-718 RKPGLRLGEG
+718 RKPGLSLGDG
-728 EAWGAHTLFGHS
+728 EALNLRALFGHA

-748 VAAGALCC
+748 VAAAALCC

-765 GAGRITSWQG
+765 GAKRITPWNG
-775 ETPLSASIVTQAL
+775 KTPLSASILTQAL
-788 GGQEARTWI
+788 GGQEARTFI

-805 RPLAGMSPDDGPAFL
+805 RPLADVSPDDRTAFL
-820 AALRESAQLPAPP
+820 TALRESAHLPAPP

-838 AHRPEPALPALPL
+838 AHRPEPTLPGLEP
-851 RASEGTANR
+851 RASEV
-860 GGSEL
+860 GSGASEQ
-865 PVQIMPPA
+865 PAQIMAPA

-883 IGAQAAVS
+883 VSAQADVS
-891 PSLPTVAP
+891 PSLPAAVP
-899 GLQGPMAEVLG
+899 GLQGPLAEILG
-910 RVLAHRRQIAQ
+910 RVLDHRRQIAQ
-921 VHRDHLTQQTA
+921 AHQDHLTQQTA
-932 AHRQFLEGRQ
+932 AHQQFLEGRQ

-952 SFSPSPGFPSAAEKT
+952 SSSEGSTSSPAAKKAAARPAATTQSSATNQE
-967 ADQPSAIENARQ
+967 SQ
-979 SAGTLDGQSATEVAP
+979 SANRGQP
-994 HGATFSRRDLEAH
+994 HGRAFSRRDLETH

-1013 GLFGPQFKPQDE
+1013 DLFGPQFTAQDQ
-1025 HVVQVRMPEPPLLLA
+1025 HAVQVRMPEPPLLLA

-1075 MPAGIMIEA
+1075 MPAGITIEA

-1094 LGVDGLNQGRR
+1094 LGVDALNQGQR

-1111 CELTYHGGLPR
+1111 CELTYHGSLPR
-1122 PGDTLRYAIQ
+1122 LGETLRYDIH

-1147 HYDCTVDGRPALTVR
+1147 HYDCMVNGRPALTVR
-1162 QGQAGFFTKEEL
+1162 HGQAGFFTEEEL
-1174 DGSDGVLWTPEG
+1174 NESAGVLWTPEG
-1186 QAIKRDA
+1186 QAIKPDA
-1193 RLDRPAVACTRRQF
+1193 RLDPPAVACTRRQF
-1207 SAESVRAFSEGDL
+1207 SAEEVRAFSEGDL
-1220 YACFGPG
+1220 FACFGPG

-1238 AIQNGKMLLVQSVL
+1238 AIQNGKMLLVERVL
-1252 DFDPTGGP
+1252 DFDPRGGP

-1268 ATSIRLDDW
+1268 VTPIRPDDW

-1301 MAIYLAGMGYTLG
+1301 MAIFLAGLGHTLA

-1323 PEESYRLQCRGQ
+1323 PEEAYRLQCRGQ

-1389 SSRPELLREA
+1389 SSHPELVREDTQVRT
-1399 AEAKPVAE
+1399 VAE
-1407 VNGFRFDQRS
+1407 VNGVRFDHRS
-1417 LLACAWGK
+1417 LYACAWGK
-1425 PSQAFGPMYACFDG
+1425 PSEAFGPMYACFDG

-1447 GPPYHFMSRVVRV
+1447 GPPYHFMSRVVRI
-1460 EGEIGACQSGATIE
+1460 EGEMGACQAGASLE

-1479 PAEAWYFAE
+1479 PAETWYFAE

-1515 SALGTEQD
+1515 SALGTDQD

-1529 DGTGRML
+1529 DGTGQML
-1536 GEVAP
+1536 AEVPPA
-1541 GAGLLRTIATLESVS
+1541 AGPLRTIATLESVS

-1570 FLGETPVYEME
+1570 LLGETPVYEMQ
-1581 TGFGFFPAATFE
+1581 TGFGFFPAATFG

-1598 STTPEQSAEL
+1598 STTAEQSAEL
-1608 GAASD
+1608 SAASA
-1613 FLVDLTARPAGK
+1613 FLVDLTARPA
-1625 RVEGP
+1625 
-1630 GSESPGVPPPRP
+1630 
-1642 AKRGEGWGEGPD
+1642 
-1654 RGEGVTDSSI
+1654 
-1664 TPRLAAMLPA
+1664 
-1674 RYFHGSLRLA
+1674 RYFQGSLRLA

-1696 CDPRGGRAGLGFLRA
+1696 CDPRGGRAGLGALRA
-1711 EKDVNPA
+1711 EKNVNPA

-1753 LGDGMAHPRFLP
+1753 LAEGMSHPRFAP
-1765 IEPGRAF
+1765 IEPGRTV
-1772 TWKYRGQVVPQ
+1772 TWKYRGQVVPH
-1783 NRLITIT
+1783 NRSIAIT
-1790 MEITEQGRDDAGPFA
+1790 MEIAEQGRDATGSFA

-1812 VDGNRIYQVAGL
+1812 VDSKRIYQVAGI
-1824 GVKIVDTETDRE
+1824 GMKIVDGNTHGQSQLS
-1836 RAAEAGGVRST
+1836 AGGPAAHSQT
-1847 AAAELVPSTR
+1847 AADLLPATR
-1857 EYWRSLLAG
+1857 DCWRSLLAG
-1866 TAPPVEDICRG
+1866 AAPPVEDICRG
-1877 LVERFLRRL
+1877 MVLRFLRQL
-1886 HIADPEAV
+1886 HIADPEALH
-1894 DAARS
+1894 AARP
-1899 GGAIFLANHQVTV
+1899 GGVIFLANHQVTV
-1912 ESTIFAIVASALAG
+1912 ESTIFAIVASALMG
-1926 APVLTLARIENQT
+1926 APVLTLARIENKT
-1939 SWLDL
+1939 SWLDR

-1949 FSYPGLRSPRMA
+1949 FSYPGLRSPRMS
-1961 QYFDRSDSASL
+1961 QYFDRSEAASL

-1977 EMSAEMAAS
+1977 EMSADMVSS

-2036 PVRHEI
+2036 PVAHEI
-2042 EFPVGMGQQDIHIGR
+2042 DFPVGMGQQDVHIGR
-2057 PLSPDELRTL
+2057 PLAPDELRPL
-2067 NYRDRRQRAIDAINH
+2067 NYRDRRHRAIDAINH

-2087 DVEEPLSPDPAFA
+2087 AAEEPLPPHPGFA
-2100 AAARAWS
+2100 AAVRAWC
-2107 ESTGTNLGHA
+2107 ESTGANLGHA

-2126 SQPSPEIAALVAG
+2126 SQPSPETAALVAG
-2139 ARSGELRLVTTP
+2139 ARAGELRVPITH
-2151 EGHWLAE
+2151 EGRWLAE
-2158 LARRLFGPRGPKLAE
+2158 LARRLFGPRGPKVVE

>member
-15 LPGALSPDELWG
+15 LPGALSPDELWQ
-27 LVLQARVVIGPAPA
+27 LVVQARVVIGPAPA
-41 GRWGIDPALVLATNS
+41 GRWGIEPALVLARDA
-56 KDTRDRTLH
+56 KDTHDRTLH
-65 DRGGYVQGFD
+65 DRGGYVQGFE
-75 KVFDPQGFAI
+75 KVFDAQGFAM

-91 PLDPLFHWLLYA
+91 PLDSLFHWLLYA
-103 GREALRDGHFRADKA
+103 GREALHDVRFRGDKA
-118 RAGVVIGNL
+118 RSGVVVGNL
-127 SYPSSSLSRYAER
+127 SYPSSSLSRFAER
-140 FWLERLLG
+140 FWLEKLLDK
-148 GRGANQAFDRLG
+148 QAFDRLA
-160 LPAVDPRNRFMSGL
+160 LPTVDPRNRFMSGL
-174 PAHLLAQALGLGG
+174 PAHFLAQALGLGG
-187 IAFAL
+187 VAFAL

-205 ACDLLADGHTDLML
+205 ACDFLHDGRADLML

-236 ALGALSPTGRSRPFA
+236 ALAALSPTGRSRPFH
-251 AEADGLIPAE
+251 AEADGLMPAE
-261 GAALLALRRLE
+261 GAALVALRRLE

-278 DRIFGVIRGIGL
+278 DHILGVIRGIGL
-290 GNDGRGRG
+290 CNDGRGRG

-313 AYAAAELSPSD
+313 AYAAAELSPSE
-324 ISLCECHATGTGV
+324 ISLVECHATGTGV

-349 CAGRPEP
+349 CAGRSEP

-380 VLGAFRARVRP
+380 VLGAFRAGVRP
-391 PTPPVG
+391 ATP
-397 SITPVLD
+397 SLDKLTPVLD
-404 GTPLR
+404 STPLR
-409 LLGAAE
+409 PLRAAE
-415 PWNDPSPR
+415 PWNDPFPR
-423 RAAISAF
+423 RAAVSAF

-439 IVEEPVG
+439 IVEEPSA
-446 KVAHSRSRTVAVPAG
+446 KVAHPRSKAVAAPAD
-461 GSSIRPPRPNSSVGI
+461 VGI
-476 IAIGARVANGKS
+476 IAIGARVGNGTS
-488 AADFAEAIFLGQSK
+488 VADFAEALFTGSPQVK
-502 LNGDKAPADEVSLAL
+502 GDSAPADQVSLAL

-523 PKDLEETLPQQLLVL
+523 PKDLEETLPQQLLLL
-538 AAAREAVARV
+538 AAAREAVEQV

-553 RERTSVLVGM
+553 RERTSVVVGM

-571 HGARWRVAGWAEV
+571 HGARWRVAGWAEA
-584 LGASTDWVH
+584 LGASQDWVSG
-593 AARNG
+593 ARDG

-616 ANRLNSQFDF
+616 SNRLNSQFDF

-646 ARRALEKGEIDAAL
+646 ARRALQQGEIDAAL

-668 ESVHK
+668 EPVHLS
-673 AAAAACLPADRQ
+673 AAATCLPADRQ

-704 DGDQV
+704 DGDPV
-709 LAVLGEQRG
+709 LAVLGDEHG
-718 RKPGLRLGEG
+718 RKPALTLGEG
-728 EAWGAHTLFGHS
+728 ESLRGLFGHA

-748 VAAGALCC
+748 VAAAALCC

-765 GAGRITSWQG
+765 GAERITPWKG
-775 ETPLSASIVTQAL
+775 KAPLSAAIVTKAL
-788 GGQEARTWI
+788 GGQEVRTFI
-797 EEPPADLR
+797 DEPPADLR
-805 RPLAGMSPDDGPAFL
+805 RPLAHVSPDEGPAFL
-820 AALRESAQLPAPP
+820 AALHKSARLPEPP
-833 LLVLP
+833 LFTLA
-838 AHRPEPALPALPL
+838 AHRAEPSLPALQAHESPVTTSD
-851 RASEGTANR
+851 ASEL
-860 GGSEL
+860 S
-865 PVQIMPPA
+865 VQIMAPA
-873 PWLPPVLQDS
+873 PWLPPVLQDTV
-883 IGAQAAVS
+883 GVQPVAAVS
-891 PSLPTVAP
+891 LAHVGA
-899 GLQGPMAEVLG
+899 GLQGPMAEILS
-910 RVLAHRRQIAQ
+910 RVLAHRQQIAE
-921 VHRDHLTQQTA
+921 VHQNHVIQQA
-932 AHRQFLEGRQ
+932 ATHRQFLEGRQ
-942 RALGILLGAR
+942 QALEILLGANN
-952 SFSPSPGFPSAAEKT
+952 FSPGLTSSSADRPAATTVAPPSAEVQQT
-967 ADQPSAIENARQ
+967 PSTNQGWPRGHA
-979 SAGTLDGQSATEVAP
+979 
-994 HGATFSRRDLEAH
+994 FSRRALETH

-1013 GLFGPQFKPQDE
+1013 HLFGPQFKAQD
-1025 HVVQVRMPEPPLLLA
+1025 HHAVQVRMPQPPLLLA
-1040 DRVVGLD
+1040 DRVVGLH

-1094 LGVDGLNQGRR
+1094 LGVDALNQGRR

-1111 CELTYHGGLPR
+1111 CELTYHGSLPR
-1122 PGDTLRYAIQ
+1122 LGETLRYDIH

-1147 HYDCTVDGRPALTVR
+1147 HYDCTSDGRPALTVR
-1162 QGQAGFFTKEEL
+1162 QGQAGFFTEEEL
-1174 DGSDGVLWTPEG
+1174 NESAGVLWTPEG
-1186 QAIKRDA
+1186 QTIKADA
-1193 RLDRPAVACTRRQF
+1193 RLDPPAVACTRGQL
-1207 SAESVRAFSEGDL
+1207 SADDVRAFSEGAL
-1220 YACFGPG
+1220 FACFGPG

-1238 AIQNGKMLLVQSVL
+1238 AIQNGKMLLVERVL
-1252 DFDPTGGP
+1252 DFDPSGGP
-1260 WQRGYLRA
+1260 WRRGYLRA
-1268 ATSIRLDDW
+1268 VTPIRPNDW

-1301 MAIYLAGMGYTLG
+1301 MAIYLAGLGYTLA

-1323 PEESYRLQCRGQ
+1323 PEEMYRLQCRGQ
-1335 VVPTSKELVCE
+1335 VVPTSQELVCE

-1389 SSRPELLREA
+1389 SSHPELVREA
-1399 AEAKPVAE
+1399 AEPKTVAE

-1417 LLACAWGK
+1417 LYACAWGK
-1425 PSQAFGPMYACFDG
+1425 PSEAFGPMYAPFDR

-1447 GPPYHFMSRVVRV
+1447 GPPYHFMSRVVRID
-1460 EGEIGACQSGATIE
+1460 GEMGACQAGASIE

-1501 AALQPCGWLASFAG
+1501 VALQPCGWLASFAG
-1515 SALGTEQD
+1515 SALGTDQD

-1529 DGTGRML
+1529 DGTGQAL
-1536 GEVAP
+1536 GEVRP
-1541 GAGLLRTIATLESVS
+1541 GAGPLRTTATLESIS

-1570 FLGETPVYEME
+1570 LLGETPVYEMR

-1598 STTPEQSAEL
+1598 STTAEQSAEL

-1613 FLVDLTARPAGK
+1613 FLVDLTDR
-1625 RVEGP
+1625 
-1630 GSESPGVPPPRP
+1630 
-1642 AKRGEGWGEGPD
+1642 PD
-1654 RGEGVTDSSI
+1654 R
-1664 TPRLAAMLPA
+1664 
-1674 RYFHGSLRLA
+1674 YFQGSLRLA
-1684 EPRLLMLDRVTA
+1684 ESRLLMLDRVTA

-1711 EKDVNPA
+1711 EKTVNPA

-1738 EAMLQLLQFHMLHAG
+1738 EAMLQLLQFHMLQAG
-1753 LGDGMAHPRFLP
+1753 LAQGMSHPRFAP
-1765 IEPGRAF
+1765 IEVGRAL

-1790 MEITEQGRDDAGPFA
+1790 MEIAEQGRDDAGPFA

-1812 VDGNRIYQVAGL
+1812 VDSKRIYQVAGL
-1824 GVKIVDTETDRE
+1824 GMRIVGAETGGQG
-1836 RAAEAGGVRST
+1836 RAVTDGPAARSHT
-1847 AAAELVPSTR
+1847 AADLVPATR
-1857 EYWRSLLAG
+1857 DAWRSFLAG
-1866 TAPPVEDICRG
+1866 TALPVEDICRG
-1877 LVERFLRRL
+1877 LILRFLRQL
-1886 HIADPEAV
+1886 HIADPEALH
-1894 DAARS
+1894 AARA
-1899 GGAIFLANHQVTV
+1899 GGVIFLANHQVTV
-1912 ESTIFAIVASALAG
+1912 ESTIFAIVASALMG

-1944 FMQHA
+1944 LMRHVFA
-1949 FSYPGLRSPRMA
+1949 FPGLRTPRMS
-1961 QYFDRSDSASL
+1961 QYFDRGDSASL
-1972 PGIIQ
+1972 PGIIR
-1977 EMSAEMAAS
+1977 EMSAEMVSS

-2014 DMAIALGRPVVPVRF
+2014 DMAISLGRPVVPVRF

-2036 PVRHEI
+2036 PVSGEI
-2042 EFPVGMGQQDIHIGR
+2042 DFPMGMGQQDVHIGVPIAPDDLR
-2057 PLSPDELRTL
+2057 PL
-2067 NYRDRRQRAIDAINH
+2067 NYRDRRQRVIDAINH
-2082 LGPPN
+2082 LGPAN
-2087 DVEEPLSPDPAFA
+2087 DIEEPLPPQPAFT

-2107 ESTGTNLGHA
+2107 ESTGADLGHA
-2117 ALFCILEQL
+2117 VLFRILEQL
-2126 SQPSPEIAALVAG
+2126 PDICPEMATLVVG
-2139 ARSGELRLVTTP
+2139 ARAGELRVSSTP
-2151 EGHWLAE
+2151 EGRWLAE
-2158 LARRLFGPRGPKLAE
+2158 LARRLFGPRGPGVVE
-2173 G
+2173 GA

>member
-15 LPGALSPDELWG
+15 LPGALSPDELWK
-27 LVLQARVVIGPAPA
+27 LVVQARVVIGPAPA
-41 GRWGIDPALVLATNS
+41 GRWGIDPALVLA
-56 KDTRDRTLH
+56 KDAKETRDRTLH

-75 KVFDPQGFAI
+75 KVFDAQGFAV
-85 PAEQIA
+85 PADEIA

-103 GREALRDGHFRADKA
+103 GREALRDVRYRGDKA
-118 RAGVVIGNL
+118 RAGAVVGNL
-127 SYPSSSLSRYAER
+127 SYPSSLLSHFAER
-140 FWLERLLG
+140 FWLEQLLDK
-148 GRGANQAFDRLG
+148 QAFDRLA
-160 LPAVDPRNRFMSGL
+160 LPPVDPRNRFMSGL
-174 PAHLLAQALGLGG
+174 PAHFLAQALGLGG
-187 IAFAL
+187 VAFAL

-205 ACDLLADGHTDLML
+205 ACDFLHDGRADLML

-236 ALGALSPTGRSRPFA
+236 ALGALSPSGRSRPFH

-261 GAALLALRRLE
+261 GAALVALRRLE

-278 DRIFGVIRGIGL
+278 DHILGVIRGIGL

-324 ISLCECHATGTGV
+324 VSLVECHATGTSV
-337 GDAVEIRALAEV
+337 GDAVEIRALAEL
-349 CAGRPEP
+349 CTGRSEP

-380 VLGAFRARVRP
+380 VLGAFRAGVRP
-391 PTPPVG
+391 PTP
-397 SITPVLD
+397 SLDKITPILD

-409 LLGAAE
+409 ILCAAE
-415 PWNDPSPR
+415 PWNDPFPR
-423 RAAISAF
+423 RAAVSAF

-439 IVEEPVG
+439 IVEEPSA
-446 KVAHSRSRTVAVPAG
+446 KVPRPHSKAVAV
-461 GSSIRPPRPNSSVGI
+461 SPRVGI
-476 IAIGARVANGKS
+476 IAIGARVGNGKS
-488 AADFAEAIFLGQSK
+488 VADFAEALFTGSSQLKGNS
-502 LNGDKAPADEVSLAL
+502 APADQVSLAL

-523 PKDLEETLPQQLLVL
+523 PKDLEETLPQQLMVL
-538 AAAREAVARV
+538 AAAREAVEQV
-548 ASTLP
+548 TSTLP
-553 RERTSVLVGM
+553 RERTSVIVGM

-571 HGARWRVAGWAEV
+571 HGARWRVSGWAET
-584 LGASTDWVH
+584 LGASPDWMA
-593 AARNG
+593 AARDG

-616 ANRLNSQFDF
+616 SNRLNSQFDF

-639 GIRALHI
+639 GIRAMQI
-646 ARRALEKGEIDAAL
+646 ACRALQQGEIDAAV
-660 VAAVDLSA
+660 VAAVDMSA
-668 ESVHK
+668 EPAHRT
-673 AAAAACLPADRQ
+673 AAAACLPADRQ

-709 LAVLGEQRG
+709 LAVLGDERD
-718 RKPGLRLGEG
+718 RKPGLRIGDG
-728 EAWGAHTLFGHS
+728 EAWSAATLFGHS

-748 VAAGALCC
+748 VAAAALCC
-756 GHRVLPGAP
+756 GHRVLPASP
-765 GAGRITSWQG
+765 GAGQVMPRKTKPSSV
-775 ETPLSASIVTQAL
+775 LIVTRAL
-788 GGQEARTWI
+788 GGQEAHTFI

-805 RPLAGMSPDDGPAFL
+805 RPLADVSPDDGPAFL
-820 AALRESAQLPAPP
+820 AALRKSAHLPEPP
-833 LLVLP
+833 LFMLA
-838 AHRPEPALPALPL
+838 AHRPEPTLPAL
-851 RASEGTANR
+851 RARGSQVTASAV
-860 GGSEL
+860 GEL
-865 PVQIMPPA
+865 AVQIMAPA
-873 PWLPPVLQDS
+873 PWLPPVLQDTV
-883 IGAQAAVS
+883 GAQPAAAVS
-891 PSLPTVAP
+891 LAHVGA
-899 GLQGPMAEVLG
+899 GLQGPMAEILS
-910 RVLAHRRQIAQ
+910 RVLAHRQQIAE
-921 VHRDHLTQQTA
+921 VHQNHVIQQA
-932 AHRQFLEGRQ
+932 ATHRQFLEGRQ
-942 RALGILLGAR
+942 WALEILLGANN
-952 SFSPSPGFPSAAEKT
+952 FSPGLTSSS
-967 ADQPSAIENARQ
+967 ADQPAVASPSA
-979 SAGTLDGQSATEVAP
+979 EVQQTPSTNQGWPQGHA
-994 HGATFSRRDLEAH
+994 FSRRDLETH

-1013 GLFGPQFKPQDE
+1013 HLFGPQFAAQDQ
-1025 HVVQVRMPEPPLLLA
+1025 HAVQVRMPQPPLLLA

-1064 REDSWFLHRGF
+1064 LEDSWFLHRGF

-1094 LGVDGLNQGRR
+1094 LGVDALNQGRR

-1122 PGDTLRYAIQ
+1122 LGETLRYDIH
-1132 VDSHARQGEVRLFFF
+1132 VDSHAHQGDVRLFFF
-1147 HYDCTVDGRPALTVR
+1147 HYDCVVNGRPALTVR
-1162 QGQAGFFTKEEL
+1162 QGQAGFFTEEEL
-1174 DGSDGVLWTPEG
+1174 NDSAGVLWTPEG
-1186 QAIKRDA
+1186 QTIKADA
-1193 RLDRPAVACTRRQF
+1193 RLDPPAAACTRRQL
-1207 SAESVRAFSEGDL
+1207 SAEDVRAFSEGDL
-1220 YACFGPG
+1220 FACFGPG

-1238 AIQNGKMLLVQSVL
+1238 AIQNGKMLLVDRVL
-1252 DFDPTGGP
+1252 DFDPLGGP
-1260 WQRGYLRA
+1260 WRRGYLRA
-1268 ATSIRLDDW
+1268 VTPIRPDDW

-1301 MAIYLAGMGYTLG
+1301 MAIYLAGLGYTLA

-1323 PEESYRLQCRGQ
+1323 PEETYRLQCRGQ

-1389 SSRPELLREA
+1389 SSHLELVREA
-1399 AEAKPVAE
+1399 AEPKTVAE

-1417 LLACAWGK
+1417 LYACAWGK
-1425 PSQAFGPMYACFDG
+1425 PSEAFGPMYTCFDG

-1447 GPPYHFMSRVVRV
+1447 GPPYHFMSRVVRID
-1460 EGEIGACQSGATIE
+1460 GAMGACQAGASIE

-1501 AALQPCGWLASFAG
+1501 VALQPCGWLASFAG
-1515 SALGTEQD
+1515 SALGTDQD

-1529 DGTGRML
+1529 DGTGQAL
-1536 GEVAP
+1536 GEVRP
-1541 GAGLLRTIATLESVS
+1541 GAGPLRTIATLESVS

-1570 FLGETPVYEME
+1570 LLGETPVYEMQ

-1598 STTPEQSAEL
+1598 STTAEQSATL
-1608 GAASD
+1608 GVASD
-1613 FLVDLTARPAGK
+1613 FLVDLTARPA
-1625 RVEGP
+1625 R
-1630 GSESPGVPPPRP
+1630 
-1642 AKRGEGWGEGPD
+1642 
-1654 RGEGVTDSSI
+1654 
-1664 TPRLAAMLPA
+1664 
-1674 RYFHGSLRLA
+1674 FFQGSLRLA
-1684 EPRLLMLDRVTA
+1684 ESRLLMLDRVTA

-1738 EAMLQLLQFHMLHAG
+1738 EAMLQLLQFHMLQAG
-1753 LGDGMAHPRFLP
+1753 LAQGMSRPRFSP
-1765 IEPGRAF
+1765 IESGRAL

-1783 NRLITIT
+1783 NRLITVT
-1790 MEITEQGRDDAGPFA
+1790 MEITEQGRDATGPFA
-1805 VADASLW
+1805 VADACLW
-1812 VDGNRIYQVAGL
+1812 VDGKRIYQVAGL
-1824 GVKIVDTETDRE
+1824 GMKIVDARPDGQVQS
-1836 RAAEAGGVRST
+1836 AGPAVHSQT
-1847 AAAELVPSTR
+1847 AADLVPATR
-1857 EYWRSLLAG
+1857 DAWRNLLAG
-1866 TAPPVEDICRG
+1866 TALPVEDICRG
-1877 LVERFLRRL
+1877 LILRFLRQL
-1886 HIADPEAV
+1886 HIADPEALH
-1894 DAARS
+1894 AARP
-1899 GGAIFLANHQVTV
+1899 GGVIFLANHQVTV
-1912 ESTIFAIVASALAG
+1912 ESTIFAIVASALMG

-1944 FMQHA
+1944 LMRHVFA
-1949 FSYPGLRSPRMA
+1949 FPGLRTPRMS

-1972 PGIIQ
+1972 PGIIR
-1977 EMSAEMAAS
+1977 EMSAEMVSS

-2005 VRKLSGAFL
+2005 VRKLSGAFV
-2014 DMAIALGRPVVPVRF
+2014 DMAISLGRPVVPVRF

-2036 PVRHEI
+2036 PVSGEI
-2042 EFPVGMGQQDIHIGR
+2042 DFAVDMGQQDIHIGVPITPDDLR
-2057 PLSPDELRTL
+2057 PL
-2067 NYRDRRQRAIDAINH
+2067 NYRDRRQRVIDAINN
-2082 LGPPN
+2082 LGPAN
-2087 DVEEPLSPDPAFA
+2087 DIEEPLPPDPAFA
-2100 AAARAWS
+2100 AAVHAWS
-2107 ESTGTNLGHA
+2107 EGTGADVGHA
-2117 ALFCILEQL
+2117 TLFCILEQL
-2126 SQPSPEIAALVAG
+2126 PDACPEIAALVAG
-2139 ARSGELRLVTTP
+2139 ARAGELRVSSPP
-2151 EGHWLAE
+2151 EGRWLAE
-2158 LARRLFGPRGPKLAE
+2158 LARRLVGPRGPRVVE
-2173 G
+2173 GA

>member
-15 LPGALSPDELWG
+15 LPGALSPDELWQ
-27 LVLQARVVIGPAPA
+27 LVVQARVVIGPAPA
-41 GRWGIDPALVLATNS
+41 GRWGIEPALVLARDA
-56 KDTRDRTLH
+56 KDTHDRTLH

-75 KVFDPQGFAI
+75 KVFDAQGFAV
-85 PAEQIA
+85 PAEEIA

-103 GREALRDGHFRADKA
+103 GREALHDVRFRGDKA
-118 RAGVVIGNL
+118 SAGVVVGNL
-127 SYPSSSLSRYAER
+127 SYPSSSLSRFAER
-140 FWLERLLG
+140 FWLEKLLD
-148 GRGANQAFDRLG
+148 RQAFDRLA
-160 LPAVDPRNRFMSGL
+160 LPTVDPRNRFMSGL
-174 PAHLLAQALGLGG
+174 PAHFLAQALGLGG
-187 IAFAL
+187 VAFAL

-205 ACDLLADGHTDLML
+205 ACDLLHDGRADLML

-236 ALGALSPTGRSRPFA
+236 ALGALSPTGRSRPFH
-251 AEADGLIPAE
+251 AEADGLMPAE
-261 GAALLALRRLE
+261 GAALVALRRLE

-278 DRIFGVIRGIGL
+278 DHILGVIRGIGL
-290 GNDGRGRG
+290 CNDGRGRG

-313 AYAAAELSPSD
+313 AYAAAELLPSE
-324 ISLCECHATGTGV
+324 ISLVECHATGTAI

-349 CAGRPEP
+349 CGGRNEP

-380 VLGAFRARVRP
+380 VLAAFHAGVRP
-391 PTPPVG
+391 ATP
-397 SITPVLD
+397 SLDKLTAVLD
-404 GTPLR
+404 STPLR
-409 LLGAAE
+409 PLRAAE
-415 PWNDPSPR
+415 PWNDPFPR
-423 RAAISAF
+423 RAAVSAF

-439 IVEEPVG
+439 IVEEPSA
-446 KVAHSRSRTVAVPAG
+446 KVAHPRSKAVAAPAD
-461 GSSIRPPRPNSSVGI
+461 VGI
-476 IAIGARVANGKS
+476 IAIGARVGNGTS
-488 AADFAEAIFLGQSK
+488 VAEALFTGSPQVKGNS
-502 LNGDKAPADEVSLAL
+502 APADQVSLAL

-523 PKDLEETLPQQLLVL
+523 PKDLEETLPQQLLLL
-538 AAAREAVARV
+538 AAAREAVEQV

-553 RERTSVLVGM
+553 RERTSVVVGM

-571 HGARWRVAGWAEV
+571 HGARWHVAGWAEA
-584 LGASTDWVH
+584 LGASQDWVSG
-593 AARNG
+593 ARDG

-616 ANRLNSQFDF
+616 SNRLNSQFDF

-646 ARRALEKGEIDAAL
+646 ARRALQQGEIDAAL

-668 ESVHK
+668 EPVHLS
-673 AAAAACLPADRQ
+673 AAATCLPADRQ

-704 DGDQV
+704 DGDPV
-709 LAVLGEQRG
+709 LAVLGDEHG
-718 RKPGLRLGEG
+718 RKPALTLGEG
-728 EAWGAHTLFGHS
+728 ESLRALFGHA

-748 VAAGALCC
+748 VAAAALCC
-756 GHRVLPGAP
+756 GHRVLPAPP
-765 GAGRITSWQG
+765 GAERITPWKG
-775 ETPLSASIVTQAL
+775 KAPLSAAIVTKAL
-788 GGQEARTWI
+788 GGQEARTFV

-805 RPLAGMSPDDGPAFL
+805 RPLADLSPDDGPGFL
-820 AALRESAQLPAPP
+820 AALRKSARLPEPP
-833 LLVLP
+833 LFTLA
-838 AHRPEPALPALPL
+838 AHRAEPTLPALQA
-851 RASEGTANR
+851 RGSQATASAVG
-860 GGSEL
+860 EL
-865 PVQIMPPA
+865 AVQIMAPA
-873 PWLPPVLQDS
+873 PWLPPVLQDTV
-883 IGAQAAVS
+883 GAQAAAAVS
-891 PSLPTVAP
+891 LAHVGA
-899 GLQGPMAEVLG
+899 GLQGPMAEILG
-910 RVLAHRRQIAQ
+910 RVLAHRQQIAE
-921 VHRDHLTQQTA
+921 VHQNHVIQQA
-932 AHRQFLEGRQ
+932 ATHRQFLEGRQ
-942 RALGILLGAR
+942 RALEILLGANN
-952 SFSPSPGFPSAAEKT
+952 FSPGLTSSSADRSAAT
-967 ADQPSAIENARQ
+967 ALAQPPAEVQQ
-979 SAGTLDGQSATEVAP
+979 SPSTNQGWPQGHA
-994 HGATFSRRDLEAH
+994 FSRRDLETH

-1013 GLFGPQFKPQDE
+1013 DLFGPQFKAQDQ
-1025 HVVQVRMPEPPLLLA
+1025 HAVQVRMPQPPLLLA
-1040 DRVVGLD
+1040 DRVVGLH

-1064 REDSWFLHRGF
+1064 RGDSWFLHRGF

-1094 LGVDGLNQGRR
+1094 LGVDALNQGRR

-1111 CELTYHGGLPR
+1111 CELTYHGSLPR
-1122 PGDTLRYAIQ
+1122 LGETLRYDIH

-1147 HYDCTVDGRPALTVR
+1147 HYDCTSDGRPALTVR
-1162 QGQAGFFTKEEL
+1162 QGQAGFFTEEEL
-1174 DGSDGVLWTPEG
+1174 NDSAGVLWTPEG
-1186 QAIKRDA
+1186 QTIKADA
-1193 RLDRPAVACTRRQF
+1193 RLDPPALACTRRQL
-1207 SAESVRAFSEGDL
+1207 SAEDVRAFSDGDL
-1220 YACFGPG
+1220 FACFGPG

-1238 AIQNGKMLLVQSVL
+1238 AIQNGKMLLVDRVF
-1252 DFDPTGGP
+1252 DFDPHGGP
-1260 WQRGYLRA
+1260 WGRGYLRA
-1268 ATSIRLDDW
+1268 VTPIRPDDW

-1301 MAIYLAGMGYTLG
+1301 MAIYLAGLGYTLA

-1323 PEESYRLQCRGQ
+1323 PEETYRLQCRGQ

-1389 SSRPELLREA
+1389 SSHLELVREA
-1399 AEAKPVAE
+1399 AEPKTVAE

-1417 LLACAWGK
+1417 LYACAWGK
-1425 PSQAFGPMYACFDG
+1425 PSEAFGPMYTPFDG

-1447 GPPYHFMSRVVRV
+1447 GPPYHFMSRVVRID
-1460 EGEIGACQSGATIE
+1460 GEMGACQGGASIE

-1479 PAEAWYFAE
+1479 PAETWYFAE

-1501 AALQPCGWLASFAG
+1501 VALQPCGWLASFAG
-1515 SALGTEQD
+1515 SALGTDRD

-1529 DGTGRML
+1529 DGTGQAL
-1536 GEVAP
+1536 GEVRP
-1541 GAGLLRTIATLESVS
+1541 GAGPLRTIATLESVS

-1570 FLGETPVYEME
+1570 LLGETPVYEMQ

-1598 STTPEQSAEL
+1598 ATTAEQSAEL

-1613 FLVDLTARPAGK
+1613 FLVDLTAC
-1625 RVEGP
+1625 
-1630 GSESPGVPPPRP
+1630 
-1642 AKRGEGWGEGPD
+1642 
-1654 RGEGVTDSSI
+1654 
-1664 TPRLAAMLPA
+1664 PA
-1674 RYFHGSLRLA
+1674 RFFQGSLRLA
-1684 EPRLLMLDRVTA
+1684 DSRLLMLDRVTA

-1711 EKDVNPA
+1711 EKTVNPA

-1738 EAMLQLLQFHMLHAG
+1738 EAMLQLLQFHMLQAG
-1753 LGDGMAHPRFLP
+1753 LAQGMSHPRFAP
-1765 IEPGRAF
+1765 IEVGRAL

-1783 NRLITIT
+1783 NRLITVT

-1812 VDGNRIYQVAGL
+1812 VDGKRIYQVAGL
-1824 GVKIVDTETDRE
+1824 GMKIVDGNTHGQRQLS
-1836 RAAEAGGVRST
+1836 AGGPAAHSHT
-1847 AAAELVPSTR
+1847 AADLVPATR
-1857 EYWRSLLAG
+1857 DAWRSFLAG
-1866 TAPPVEDICRG
+1866 TALPVEDICRG
-1877 LVERFLRRL
+1877 LILRFLRQL
-1886 HIADPEAV
+1886 HIADPEALH
-1894 DAARS
+1894 AAPP
-1899 GGAIFLANHQVTV
+1899 GGVIFLANHQVTV
-1912 ESTIFAIVASALAG
+1912 ESTIFAIVASALMG

-1944 FMQHA
+1944 LMRHVFA
-1949 FSYPGLRSPRMA
+1949 FPGLRSPRMS

-1972 PGIIQ
+1972 PGIIR
-1977 EMSAEMAAS
+1977 EMSAEMVSS

-1998 AHSCRTP
+1998 AHSCRAP

-2014 DMAIALGRPVVPVRF
+2014 DMAIELGRPVVPVRF

-2036 PVRHEI
+2036 PVSDEI
-2042 EFPVGMGQQDIHIGR
+2042 DFPVGMGQQDIHIGVPITPDDLR
-2057 PLSPDELRTL
+2057 PL
-2067 NYRDRRQRAIDAINH
+2067 NYRDRRHRVIDAINH
-2082 LGPPN
+2082 LGPAN
-2087 DVEEPLSPDPAFA
+2087 DIEEPLPPQPAFA

-2107 ESTGTNLGHA
+2107 ESTSANLGHA
-2117 ALFCILEQL
+2117 VLFRILEQL
-2126 SQPSPEIAALVAG
+2126 PDICPEMATLVVG
-2139 ARSGELRLVTTP
+2139 ARAGELRVSSTP
-2151 EGHWLAE
+2151 EGRWLAE
-2158 LARRLFGPRGPKLAE
+2158 LARRLLGPRGPKVVE
-2173 G
+2173 GA

>member
-15 LPGALSPDELWG
+15 LPGALSPDELWR
-27 LVLQARVVIGPAPA
+27 LVLQARVAIGPVPV
-41 GRWGIDPALVLATNS
+41 GRWGIDPALVLAANA

-75 KVFDPQGFAI
+75 KVFDLKGFAV
-85 PAEQIA
+85 PAEEIA
-91 PLDPLFHWLLYA
+91 PLDPLFHWLLHA
-103 GREALRDGHFRADKA
+103 GREALRETHFHGDKT
-118 RAGVVIGNL
+118 RAGAVIGNL
-127 SYPSSSLSRYAER
+127 SYPSSSLSRFAER
-140 FWLERLLG
+140 FWLEQLQGELG
-148 GRGANQAFDRLG
+148 GKQAFDRLG
-160 LPAVDPRNRFMSGL
+160 LAAVDPRNRFMSGL
-174 PAHLLAQALGLGG
+174 PAHLLAQALGFGG

-205 ACDLLADGHTDLML
+205 ACDLLHDGRADLML

-236 ALGALSPTGRSRPFA
+236 ALGALSPTGQSRPFHA
-251 AEADGLIPAE
+251 QADGLIPAE

-278 DRIFGVIRGIGL
+278 ERILGVIRGIGL
-290 GNDGRGRG
+290 CNDGRGRG

-307 VRALRA
+307 VRVLRA

-324 ISLCECHATGTGV
+324 ISLVECHATGTGV

-349 CAGRPEP
+349 CAGRGEP
-356 LPIGSLKAN
+356 LAIGSLKAN

-380 VLGAFRARVRP
+380 VLGAFRAGVRP
-391 PTPPVG
+391 PTPSLD

-409 LLGAAE
+409 PLRAAE
-415 PWNDPSPR
+415 PWNDPVPR

-439 IVEEPVG
+439 IVEEATG
-446 KVAHSRSRTVAVPAG
+446 KVAHSRSKTVAVPAG
-461 GSSIRPPRPNSSVGI
+461 SSSIRPPRPAKRGEGGGEGPCSGVGI
-476 IAIGARVANGKS
+476 IAIGARVADGRS
-488 AADFAEAIFLGQSK
+488 VADFAEALFTGQSR
-502 LNGDKAPADEVSLAL
+502 LRGDSAPADEVSLAL

-538 AAAREAVARV
+538 AAAREAVEQVTSA
-548 ASTLP
+548 LP
-553 RERTSVLVGM
+553 RERTSVIVGM

-571 HGARWRVAGWAEV
+571 HGARWRVAGWAET
-584 LGASTDWVH
+584 LGASKDWVP
-593 AARNG
+593 AARDG

-616 ANRLNSQFDF
+616 SNRLNSQFDF
-626 CGPSLSVSSEELS
+626 CGPSFSVSGEELS

-646 ARRALEKGEIDAAL
+646 ARRALQQGEIDAAL
-660 VAAVDLSA
+660 VGAVDLSA
-668 ESVHK
+668 EPVHM

-709 LAVLGEQRG
+709 LAVLVDEHGK
-718 RKPGLRLGEG
+718 KPGLSLGDG
-728 EAWGAHTLFGHS
+728 GTPHLRALFGHA
-740 HAASGLLH
+740 HAASGLVH
-748 VAAGALCC
+748 VAAAALCC
-756 GHRVLPGAP
+756 GHRVLPGPP
-765 GAGRITSWQG
+765 GAKRITPWRG
-775 ETPLSASIVTQAL
+775 KTPLSASIVTRAF
-788 GGQEARTWI
+788 GGQEARTFI

-805 RPLAGMSPDDGPAFL
+805 RPLAEVSPDDGTAFL
-820 AALRESAQLPAPP
+820 AALRKSAHRPAPP
-833 LLVLP
+833 LLVLA
-838 AHRPEPALPALPL
+838 AHRPEPTLPALEP
-851 RASEGTANR
+851 RASQGTAD
-860 GGSEL
+860 GSERPL
-865 PVQIMPPA
+865 QIMAPA
-873 PWLPPVLQDS
+873 PWLPPVLEESVSAHAD
-883 IGAQAAVS
+883 VS
-891 PSLPTVAP
+891 PSLPAAVP
-899 GLQGPMAEVLG
+899 SLQGPMAEVLG
-910 RVLAHRRQIAQ
+910 RVLAHRRQIARAHQ
-921 VHRDHLTQQTA
+921 DHLTQQTA
-932 AHRQFLEGRQ
+932 AHQQFLEGRQ

-952 SFSPSPGFPSAAEKT
+952 PSFAGSTSSLAANQVAAQPPATTQSSAGKRE
-967 ADQPSAIENARQ
+967 SQ
-979 SAGTLDGQSATEVAP
+979 SAKQGQP
-994 HGATFSRRDLEAH
+994 HGPAFSRRDLETH
-1007 AAGRIS
+1007 ASGCIS
-1013 GLFGPQFKPQDE
+1013 DLFGPQFKAQDK
-1025 HVVQVRMPEPPLLLA
+1025 HAVQVRMPEPPLLLA

-1047 AVAGSMGLGT
+1047 AAAGSMGLGT

-1064 REDSWFLHRGF
+1064 REDSWFLNRGF

-1094 LGVDGLNQGRR
+1094 LGVDGLNQGQR

-1111 CELTYHGGLPR
+1111 CELTYHGSLPR
-1122 PGDTLRYAIQ
+1122 PGETLRYDIH

-1147 HYDCTVDGRPALTVR
+1147 HYDCTIDGRPALTVR
-1162 QGQAGFFTKEEL
+1162 QGQAGFFTEEEL
-1174 DGSDGVLWTPEG
+1174 NESAGVLWTPEG
-1186 QAIKRDA
+1186 QAIKPDA
-1193 RLDRPAVACTRRQF
+1193 RLDPPAVACTRRQF
-1207 SAESVRAFSEGDL
+1207 SAADVRAFCEGDL
-1220 YACFGPG
+1220 FACFGPG

-1238 AIQNGKMLLVQSVL
+1238 AIQNSKMLLVERVL
-1252 DFDPTGGP
+1252 DFDPKGGP
-1260 WQRGYLRA
+1260 WQRGALRA
-1268 ATSIRLDDW
+1268 VTPLRPDDW
-1277 FFAGHFKND
+1277 FFSGHFKND

-1301 MAIYLAGMGYTLG
+1301 MAIYLAGLGYTLA

-1323 PEESYRLQCRGQ
+1323 PEEMYRLQCRGQ
-1335 VVPTSKELVCE
+1335 VVPASKELVCE

-1389 SSRPELLREA
+1389 SSHPELVREDTQA
-1399 AEAKPVAE
+1399 RTVAE

-1425 PSQAFGPMYACFDG
+1425 PSEAFGPMYTCFDG

-1447 GPPYHFMSRVVRV
+1447 GPPYHFMSRVVCI
-1460 EGEIGACQSGATIE
+1460 EGEMGACQAGASIE

-1479 PAEAWYFAE
+1479 PAEAWYFAQ

-1515 SALGTEQD
+1515 SALGTDQD

-1529 DGTGRML
+1529 DGTGQML
-1536 GEVAP
+1536 AEVLP
-1541 GAGLLRTIATLESVS
+1541 TAGPLRTIATLESIS
-1556 RSGGM
+1556 RSGEM

-1570 FLGETPVYEME
+1570 LLGETPVYEMQ

-1593 NQAGL
+1593 NQPGL
-1598 STTPEQSAEL
+1598 STTAEQSAGL
-1608 GAASD
+1608 NAASD
-1613 FLVDLTARPAGK
+1613 FLVDLTARPA
-1625 RVEGP
+1625 
-1630 GSESPGVPPPRP
+1630 
-1642 AKRGEGWGEGPD
+1642 
-1654 RGEGVTDSSI
+1654 
-1664 TPRLAAMLPA
+1664 
-1674 RYFHGSLRLA
+1674 RYFQGSLRLA

-1696 CDPRGGRAGLGFLRA
+1696 CDPRGGRAGLGSLRA

-1738 EAMLQLLQFHMLHAG
+1738 EAILQLLQFHMLHAG
-1753 LGDGMAHPRFLP
+1753 LAQGMSHPRFAP
-1765 IEPGRAF
+1765 IEPGRAV
-1772 TWKYRGQVVPQ
+1772 TWKYRGQVVPH

-1790 MEITEQGRDDAGPFA
+1790 MEITEQGRDAAGPFA
-1805 VADASLW
+1805 VAEASLW
-1812 VDGNRIYQVAGL
+1812 VDGKRIYQVTGI
-1824 GVKIVDTETDRE
+1824 GMKIVEAETDR
-1836 RAAEAGGVRST
+1836 RGDLGTGAAARSQT
-1847 AAAELVPSTR
+1847 AAELLPATR

-1877 LVERFLRRL
+1877 LLLRFLRQL
-1886 HIADPEAV
+1886 HITDPEALH
-1894 DAARS
+1894 AARR
-1899 GGAIFLANHQVTV
+1899 GGVIFLANHQVTV
-1912 ESTIFAIVASALAG
+1912 ESTIFAIVASALMD
-1926 APVLTLARIENQT
+1926 APLLTLARIENHT

-1949 FSYPGLRSPRMA
+1949 FSYPGLRSPRMS
-1961 QYFDRSDSASL
+1961 QYFDRSNSASL

-1977 EMSAEMAAS
+1977 EMSADMGSS

-2014 DMAIALGRPVVPVRF
+2014 DMALALDRPVVPVRF

-2036 PVRHEI
+2036 PVSHEI
-2042 EFPVGMGQQDIHIGR
+2042 EFPVGMDQQDVHIGR
-2057 PLSPDELRTL
+2057 PLAPDELRPL
-2067 NYRDRRQRAIDAINH
+2067 NYRDRRHRVIDAINH
-2082 LGPPN
+2082 LGPAN
-2087 DVEEPLSPDPAFA
+2087 EVEEPLAPDPAFA
-2100 AAARAWS
+2100 AAVRAWC
-2107 ESTGTNLGHA
+2107 ENTGTNLGHA

-2126 SQPSPEIAALVAG
+2126 PEPSPEIAALVAG
-2139 ARSGELRLVTTP
+2139 ARAGELRVPSTP
-2151 EGHWLAE
+2151 EGRWMAE
-2158 LARRLFGPRGPKLAE
+2158 LARRLFGPRGPGVVE
-2173 G
+2173 GA

>member
-15 LPGALSPDELWG
+15 LPGALSPDELWQ
-27 LVLQARVVIGPAPA
+27 LVVQARVVIGPAPA
-41 GRWGIDPALVLATNS
+41 GRWGLDPALVLANDA

-75 KVFDPQGFAI
+75 KVFDAQGFTV

-91 PLDPLFHWLLYA
+91 PLDPLFHWLLHA
-103 GREALRDGHFRADKA
+103 GREALRDVRYRGDKA
-118 RAGVVIGNL
+118 RAGAVVGNL
-127 SYPSSSLSRYAER
+127 SYPSSSLSRFAER
-140 FWLERLLG
+140 FWLGQVLDG
-148 GRGANQAFDRLG
+148 QAFDRLG

-174 PAHLLAQALGLGG
+174 PAHFLAQALGLGG
-187 IAFAL
+187 VAFAL

-205 ACDLLADGHTDLML
+205 ACDLLHDGRADLML

-236 ALGALSPTGRSRPFA
+236 ALGALSPSGRSRPFH

-261 GAALLALRRLE
+261 GAALVALRRLE

-278 DRIFGVIRGIGL
+278 DHILGMIRGIGL

-324 ISLCECHATGTGV
+324 VSLVECHATGTGV
-337 GDAVEIRALAEV
+337 GDAVEIRALAEIG
-349 CAGRPEP
+349 AGRAKP

-380 VLGAFRARVRP
+380 VLSAFRAGVRP
-391 PTPPVG
+391 PTP
-397 SITPVLD
+397 SLDKITPVLD

-409 LLGAAE
+409 VLCAAE
-415 PWNDPSPR
+415 PWNEPGPR

-439 IVEEPVG
+439 IVEEPTA
-446 KVAHSRSRTVAVPAG
+446 KPARPRSKAVAV
-461 GSSIRPPRPNSSVGI
+461 SPRVGI
-476 IAIGARVANGKS
+476 IAIGTRVANGKS
-488 AADFAEAIFLGQSK
+488 AADFAEALFRGQSQ
-502 LNGDKAPADEVSLAL
+502 LNGDCALADEASLAL

-538 AAAREAVARV
+538 AAAREAVAQV

-553 RERTSVLVGM
+553 RERTSVIVGM

-571 HGARWRVAGWAEV
+571 HGARWRVAGWAEK
-584 LGASTDWVH
+584 LGASPDWMA
-593 AARNG
+593 AARDG

-616 ANRLNSQFDF
+616 SNRLNSQFDF

-639 GIRALHI
+639 GIRALQI
-646 ARRALEKGEIDAAL
+646 ACRALQRGEIDAAV
-660 VAAVDLSA
+660 VAAVDMSA
-668 ESVHK
+668 EPVHL

-709 LAVLGEQRG
+709 LAVLGDEQG
-718 RKPGLRLGEG
+718 RKPGLTLGENDSLR
-728 EAWGAHTLFGHS
+728 ALFGHA

-748 VAAGALCC
+748 VAAAALCC
-756 GHRVLPGAP
+756 GHRALPGAA
-765 GAGRITSWQG
+765 GAKPITPWKG
-775 ETPLSASIVTQAL
+775 KAPLSAEIVTQAL
-788 GGQEARTWI
+788 GGQEARTFI
-797 EEPPADLR
+797 EEPPADVR
-805 RPLAGMSPDDGPAFL
+805 RPLADVSPDDVPAFL
-820 AALRESAQLPAPP
+820 AALRKSARLPEPP
-833 LLVLP
+833 LFTLA
-838 AHRPEPALPALPL
+838 AHRPEPTLPALQA
-851 RASEGTANR
+851 RGSQVTASAVG
-860 GGSEL
+860 EL
-865 PVQIMPPA
+865 AVQIMAPA
-873 PWLPPVLQDS
+873 PWLPPLLQDAV
-883 IGAQAAVS
+883 GAQPAAAVS
-891 PSLPTVAP
+891 LAHVGA
-899 GLQGPMAEVLG
+899 GLQGPMAEILS
-910 RVLAHRRQIAQ
+910 RMLAHRQQIAE
-921 VHRDHLTQQTA
+921 VHQNHVIQQA
-932 AHRQFLEGRQ
+932 ATHRQFLEGRQ
-942 RALGILLGAR
+942 RALGILLGANN
-952 SFSPSPGFPSAAEKT
+952 FSPGLTSSSADRPAATTVVPPSAEVQQT
-967 ADQPSAIENARQ
+967 PSTNQGWPQGHA
-979 SAGTLDGQSATEVAP
+979 
-994 HGATFSRRDLEAH
+994 FSRRDLETH

-1013 GLFGPQFKPQDE
+1013 DLFGLQFKAQDE
-1025 HVVQVRMPEPPLLLA
+1025 HAVQVRMPQPPLLLA

-1094 LGVDGLNQGRR
+1094 LGVDALNQGRR

-1111 CELTYHGGLPR
+1111 CELTYHGGLP
-1122 PGDTLRYAIQ
+1122 GLGETLRYDIH
-1132 VDSHARQGEVRLFFF
+1132 VDSHAHQGEVRLFFF
-1147 HYDCTVDGRPALTVR
+1147 HYDCVVNGRPALTVR
-1162 QGQAGFFTKEEL
+1162 QGQAGFFTEEEL
-1174 DGSDGVLWTPEG
+1174 NDSAGVLWTPES
-1186 QAIKRDA
+1186 QAISPDA
-1193 RLDRPAVACTRRQF
+1193 RLDPPAVVCTRRQL
-1207 SAESVRAFSEGDL
+1207 SAEDVRAFSQGDL
-1220 YACFGPG
+1220 FACFGPG

-1238 AIQNGKMLLVQSVL
+1238 AIQNGKMLLVNRVL
-1252 DFDPTGGP
+1252 DFDPRGGP
-1260 WQRGYLRA
+1260 WRRGYLRA
-1268 ATSIRLDDW
+1268 VTPIRPDEW

-1301 MAIYLAGMGYTLG
+1301 MAIYLAGLGYTLA

-1323 PEESYRLQCRGQ
+1323 PEETYRLQCRGQ

-1383 VPDWPL
+1383 VTDWPL
-1389 SSRPELLREA
+1389 SSHPELVREA
-1399 AEAKPVAE
+1399 AEPKTVAE
-1407 VNGFRFDQRS
+1407 VNGFRFDHRS

-1425 PSQAFGPMYACFDG
+1425 PSEAFGPIYACFDG

-1447 GPPYHFMSRVVRV
+1447 GPPYHFMSRVVHI
-1460 EGEIGACQSGATIE
+1460 EGEMGACQAGASIE

-1501 AALQPCGWLASFAG
+1501 VALQPCGWLASFAG

-1529 DGTGRML
+1529 DGTGQAL
-1536 GEVAP
+1536 GEVRP
-1541 GAGLLRTIATLESVS
+1541 GAGPLRTIATLESVS

-1570 FLGETPVYEME
+1570 LLGETPVYEMQ

-1598 STTPEQSAEL
+1598 ATTAEQSAEL

-1613 FLVDLTARPAGK
+1613 FLVDLTARPA
-1625 RVEGP
+1625 
-1630 GSESPGVPPPRP
+1630 
-1642 AKRGEGWGEGPD
+1642 
-1654 RGEGVTDSSI
+1654 
-1664 TPRLAAMLPA
+1664 
-1674 RYFHGSLRLA
+1674 RYFQSSLRLA
-1684 EPRLLMLDRVTA
+1684 ESRLLMLDRVTV

-1738 EAMLQLLQFHMLHAG
+1738 EAMLQLLQFHMLQAG
-1753 LGDGMAHPRFLP
+1753 LAEGMFHPRFAP
-1765 IEPGRAF
+1765 IKTGQAI

-1783 NRLITIT
+1783 NRLITVT

-1812 VDGNRIYQVAGL
+1812 VDGKRLYQVAGL
-1824 GVKIVDTETDRE
+1824 GMKIVDYNSHGNPQRVRSALRPTPTSSFPLASLGLAKPSRDGAPPAQPAGSPRDDS
-1836 RAAEAGGVRST
+1836 AADGGVPRSQT
-1847 AAAELVPSTR
+1847 AADLVPATR
-1857 EYWRSLLAG
+1857 DAWRSFLAG
-1866 TAPPVEDICRG
+1866 TALPVEDICRG
-1877 LVERFLRRL
+1877 LILRFLRQL
-1886 HIADPEAV
+1886 HIADPEALH
-1894 DAARS
+1894 AARP
-1899 GGAIFLANHQVTV
+1899 GGVIFLANHQVTV
-1912 ESTIFAIVASALAG
+1912 ESTIFAIVASALMS

-1944 FMQHA
+1944 LMRHVFA
-1949 FSYPGLRSPRMA
+1949 FPGLRSPRMS
-1961 QYFDRSDSASL
+1961 QYFDRSDGTSL
-1972 PGIIQ
+1972 PGIIR
-1977 EMSAEMAAS
+1977 EMSAEMAS
-1986 GRSVMVHVEGAM
+1986 RGRSVMVHVEGAM

-2005 VRKLSGAFL
+2005 VRKLSGAFV
-2014 DMAIALGRPVVPVRF
+2014 DMAISLGRPVVPVRF

-2036 PVRHEI
+2036 PVSGEI
-2042 EFPVGMGQQDIHIGR
+2042 DFPVGMGQQDVHIGR
-2057 PLSPDELRTL
+2057 PIAPEELRPL
-2067 NYRDRRQRAIDAINH
+2067 NYRDRRQRVIDAINN
-2082 LGPPN
+2082 LGPLN
-2087 DVEEPLSPDPAFA
+2087 DIEEPLPPDTAFATA
-2100 AAARAWS
+2100 AAAWAER
-2107 ESTGTNLGHA
+2107 TGADLGHA
-2117 ALFCILEQL
+2117 VLFRILEQL
-2126 SQPSPEIAALVAG
+2126 PDICPEMAALVVG
-2139 ARSGELRLVTTP
+2139 ARAGELRVSTTA
-2151 EGHWLAE
+2151 EGRWLAD
-2158 LARRLFGPRGPKLAE
+2158 LACRLLGPRGPKVVEAA
-2173 G
+2173 

>member
-15 LPGALSPDELWG
+15 LPGALSPDDLWH
-27 LVLQARVVIGPAPA
+27 LVQQARVVIGPAPA
-41 GRWGIDPALVLATNS
+41 GRWGIDPALVLASNA
-56 KDTRDRTLH
+56 KDTQDRTLH
-65 DRGGYVQGFD
+65 DRGGYVQGFH
-75 KVFDPQGFAI
+75 KIFDAQGFAV
-85 PAEQIA
+85 PAEQIV
-91 PLDPLFHWLLYA
+91 PLDPLFHWLLHA
-103 GREALRDGHFRADKA
+103 GREALREAHFRGDKA
-118 RAGVVIGNL
+118 RAGAVVGNL
-127 SYPSSSLSRYAER
+127 SYPSSSLSCYAER
-140 FWLERLLG
+140 FWIEQLLD
-148 GRGANQAFDRLG
+148 GRASDRLS
-160 LPAVDPRNRFMSGL
+160 LSTVDPRNRFMSGL
-174 PAHLLAQALGLGG
+174 PAHFLVQALGLGG
-187 IAFAL
+187 VAFAL
-192 DAACASSIYAIKL
+192 DAACASSLYAIKL
-205 ACDLLADGHTDLML
+205 ACDFLHDGRADLML

-236 ALGALSPTGRSRPFA
+236 ALGALSPSGRSRPFH

-261 GAALLALRRLE
+261 GAVLVALRRLE

-278 DRIFGVIRGIGL
+278 DQVLGVIRGIGL
-290 GNDGRGRG
+290 SNDGRGRG

-324 ISLCECHATGTGV
+324 ISLVECHATGTGV

-349 CAGRPEP
+349 GAGRGEP

-380 VLGAFRARVRP
+380 VLGAFRAGVLP
-391 PTPPVG
+391 ATP
-397 SITPVLD
+397 SLDNITPVFE
-404 GTPLR
+404 GAPLR
-409 LLGAAE
+409 PLRAAE
-415 PWNDPSPR
+415 PWNDPVPR
-423 RAAISAF
+423 RAAVSAF

-439 IVEEPVG
+439 IVEEPSAKLAG
-446 KVAHSRSRTVAVPAG
+446 PHSKTAAA
-461 GSSIRPPRPNSSVGI
+461 PPGVGI
-476 IAIGARVANGKS
+476 VAIGARVGNGKS
-488 AADFAEAIFLGQSK
+488 VADFAEALFLGQSK
-502 LNGDKAPADEVSLAL
+502 LKGDSAPADEVSLAL

-538 AAAREAVARV
+538 AAAREAVEQV

-553 RERTSVLVGM
+553 RERTSVIVGM

-571 HGARWRVAGWAEV
+571 HGARWRVAGWAKT
-584 LGASTDWVH
+584 LGASRDWEA
-593 AARNG
+593 AARDG

-616 ANRLNSQFDF
+616 SNRLNSQFDF

-639 GIRALHI
+639 GIRALQI
-646 ARRALEKGEIDAAL
+646 ARRALQQGEIDAAL

-668 ESVHK
+668 EPVHLS
-673 AAAAACLPADRQ
+673 AAAACLPADRQ

-709 LAVLGEQRG
+709 LAVLGDRHG
-718 RKPGLRLGEG
+718 RKPGLTLGED
-728 EAWGAHTLFGHS
+728 ESLRALFGHA
-740 HAASGLLH
+740 HATSGLLH
-748 VAAGALCC
+748 VAAAALCC
-756 GHRVLPGAP
+756 GHRVLPGSP
-765 GAGRITSWQG
+765 GAGQITPWKDKV
-775 ETPLSASIVTQAL
+775 PLTAAIVTQAL
-788 GGQEARTWI
+788 GGQEAHTWI
-797 EEPPADLR
+797 EEPPAHLR
-805 RPLAGMSPDDGPAFL
+805 RPLAGVSPDDGPAFL
-820 AALRESAQLPAPP
+820 AALREGARLPAPP
-833 LLVLP
+833 LFVLA
-838 AHRPEPALPALPL
+838 AHRAEPRLPALEA
-851 RASEGTANR
+851 RASEVTTNR
-860 GGSEL
+860 SGEL
-865 PVQIMPPA
+865 AVQIMPPA
-873 PWLPPVLQDS
+873 PRLPPILQDS
-883 IGAQAAVS
+883 VGAQAAVS
-891 PSLPTVAP
+891 PSLPAVAS
-899 GLQGPMAEVLG
+899 GLRGPMAEILN
-910 RVLAHRRQIAQ
+910 RALAHRRQIAE
-921 VHRDHLTQQTA
+921 VHRNHVTQQAA

-942 RALGILLGAR
+942 RALGILLGAS
-952 SFSPSPGFPSAAEKT
+952 SFSPGPRFSSA
-967 ADQPSAIENARQ
+967 ADQPAATSARPSTGDQPVPSTNQ
-979 SAGTLDGQSATEVAP
+979 GQPRGPA
-994 HGATFSRRDLEAH
+994 FSRSDLETH

-1013 GLFGPQFKPQDE
+1013 DLFGPQFTAQDQ
-1025 HVVQVRMPEPPLLLA
+1025 HAVQVRMPQPPLLLA

-1047 AVAGSMGLGT
+1047 AVAGAMGLGT

-1094 LGVDGLNQGRR
+1094 LGVDALNQGQR

-1111 CELTYHGGLPR
+1111 CELTYHGSLPR
-1122 PGDTLRYAIQ
+1122 LGETLRYDIH

-1147 HYDCTVDGRPALTVR
+1147 HYDCTCDGRPALTVR
-1162 QGQAGFFTKEEL
+1162 QGQAGFFTEEEL
-1174 DGSDGVLWTPEG
+1174 NESAGVLWTPEG
-1186 QAIKRDA
+1186 QAIKPDA
-1193 RLDRPAVACTRRQF
+1193 RLDQPAVACTRRQF
-1207 SAESVRAFSEGDL
+1207 SAAEVRAFSEGDG

-1227 FEAGQ
+1227 FEAAQ

-1238 AIQNGKMLLVQSVL
+1238 AIQNGKMLLVERVL
-1252 DFDPTGGP
+1252 DFDPRGGP

-1268 ATSIRLDDW
+1268 VTSIRPDDW

-1301 MAIYLAGMGYTLG
+1301 MAIYLTGLGFTLAC
-1314 RDGWRFEPV
+1314 DGWRFEPV
-1323 PEESYRLQCRGQ
+1323 PEETYRLQCRGQ

-1389 SSRPELLREA
+1389 SSHPELLRKTA
-1399 AEAKPVAE
+1399 AAVAE

-1417 LLACAWGK
+1417 LYACAWGK
-1425 PSQAFGPMYACFDG
+1425 PSDAFGPMYTCFDG

-1447 GPPYHFMSRVVRV
+1447 GPPYHFMSRVVRI
-1460 EGEIGACQSGATIE
+1460 EGEMGACQAGASIE

-1479 PAEAWYFAE
+1479 PTEAWYFAE
-1488 NGHPVMPFCVLLE
+1488 NGHPVMPFCVFLE
-1501 AALQPCGWLASFAG
+1501 AALQPCGWLASFVG
-1515 SALGTEQD
+1515 SALGTDQD

-1529 DGTGRML
+1529 DGTGHAL
-1536 GEVAP
+1536 GEVRPA
-1541 GAGLLRTIATLESVS
+1541 AGPLRTIATLESVS

-1561 ILESFRVRC
+1561 TLESFRVRC
-1570 FLGETPVYEME
+1570 LLGETSVYEMQ

-1598 STTPEQSAEL
+1598 STTDEQSAEL
-1608 GAASD
+1608 SAVSD
-1613 FLVDLTARPAGK
+1613 FLVDLTARPA
-1625 RVEGP
+1625 
-1630 GSESPGVPPPRP
+1630 
-1642 AKRGEGWGEGPD
+1642 
-1654 RGEGVTDSSI
+1654 
-1664 TPRLAAMLPA
+1664 
-1674 RYFHGSLRLA
+1674 RYCQGSLRLA
-1684 EPRLLMLDRVTA
+1684 EHRLLMLDRVTA

-1738 EAMLQLLQFHMLHAG
+1738 EAMLQLLQFHMLRVG
-1753 LGDGMAHPRFLP
+1753 LAEGMSHPRFAP
-1765 IEPGRAF
+1765 IAPGRAV
-1772 TWKYRGQVVPQ
+1772 TWKYRGQVVPH

-1790 MEITEQGRDDAGPFA
+1790 MEITKQGRDATGPFA
-1805 VADASLW
+1805 VADSSLW
-1812 VDGNRIYQVAGL
+1812 VDGKRIYQVAGL
-1824 GVKIVDTETDRE
+1824 GMTIVDSNSHGNPQRVRSALRPPTSTPTPLASLGLAKPSRDGTPPAKPAGSPRDYAGAGG
-1836 RAAEAGGVRST
+1836 RAARSHT
-1847 AAAELVPSTR
+1847 ATDLVPATR

-1877 LVERFLRRL
+1877 LILRFLRQL
-1886 HIADPEAV
+1886 HITDPEALH
-1894 DAARS
+1894 AARP
-1899 GGAIFLANHQVTV
+1899 GGVIFLANHQVTV
-1912 ESTIFAIVASALAG
+1912 ESTIFAIVASALMD

-1949 FSYPGLRSPRMA
+1949 FSYPGLHRPRMS

-1972 PGIIQ
+1972 PGIIRQ
-1977 EMSAEMAAS
+1977 MSAEMVS
-1986 GRSVMVHVEGAM
+1986 GGRSVMVHVEGAM

-2014 DMAIALGRPVVPVRF
+2014 DMAIELGRPVVPVRF

-2036 PVRHEI
+2036 PVSGEVD
-2042 EFPVGMGQQDIHIGR
+2042 FPVGMGQQDVHIGV
-2057 PLSPDELRTL
+2057 PIAPDELRPL
-2067 NYRDRRQRAIDAINH
+2067 NYRDRRHRVIHAINH
-2082 LGPPN
+2082 LGPAN
-2087 DVEEPLSPDPAFA
+2087 DAEEPLPPQPALA

-2107 ESTGTNLGHA
+2107 ESTGASPGHA
-2117 ALFCILEQL
+2117 TVFCVLEQL
-2126 SQPSPEIAALVAG
+2126 PDPSPELAALVAG
-2139 ARSGELRLVTTP
+2139 ARARELRVSSTP
-2151 EGHWLAE
+2151 EGRWLAE
-2158 LARRLFGPRGPKLAE
+2158 LAGRLFGPRGPKVVE

>member
-15 LPGALSPDELWG
+15 LPGALSPDELWR
-27 LVLQARVVIGPAPA
+27 LAVEARVVIGPAPA
-41 GRWGIDPALVLATNS
+41 GRWGIDPALVLATNP

-75 KVFDPQGFAI
+75 KVFDPHGFAVS
-85 PAEQIA
+85 ADQIA
-91 PLDPLFHWLLYA
+91 PLDPLFHWLLHA
-103 GREALRDGHFRADKA
+103 GREALRDVHFHGEH
-118 RAGVVIGNL
+118 AGVVIGNL

-140 FWLERLLG
+140 FWMHG
-148 GRGANQAFDRLG
+148 FVGDGICDRLG
-160 LPAVDPRNRFMSGL
+160 LPEVDPRNRFMSGL
-174 PAHLLAQALGLGG
+174 PAHFLAQSLGLGG
-187 IAFAL
+187 VAFAL

-205 ACDLLADGHTDLML
+205 ACDLLADGRADLML

-236 ALGALSPTGRSRPFA
+236 ALGALSPTGQSRPFH

-278 DRIFGVIRGIGL
+278 DRILGVIRGIGL

-313 AYAAAELSPSD
+313 AYAAADLSPSD

-337 GDAVEIRALAEV
+337 GDAVEIRALAEL
-349 CAGRPEP
+349 CAGRREP

-380 VLGAFRARVRP
+380 VLGAFRAGVRP
-391 PTPPVG
+391 PTP
-397 SITPVLD
+397 SLDRLTPVLD

-409 LLGAAE
+409 LLRVPE
-415 PWNDPSPR
+415 PWNDPVPR

-439 IVEEPVG
+439 IVEEPTG
-446 KVAHSRSRTVAVPAG
+446 KTARLRSKVVAALPE
-461 GSSIRPPRPNSSVGI
+461 VGI
-476 IAIGARVANGKS
+476 IAIGARIANGKS
-488 AADFAEAIFLGQSK
+488 VADFAEALFLGRAQ
-502 LNGDKAPADEVSLAL
+502 LDGDRAATEQVSLAL
-517 AGLRFP
+517 KGLRFP
-523 PKDLEETLPQQLLVL
+523 PKDLDETLPQQLLVL
-538 AAAREAVARV
+538 AAAREAVEQV

-553 RERTSVLVGM
+553 RERTSVVVGM

-571 HGARWRVAGWAEV
+571 HGARWRVAGWAEA
-584 LGASTDWVH
+584 LAESKDWAE
-593 AARNG
+593 AARDG

-616 ANRLNSQFDF
+616 SNRLNSQFDF
-626 CGPSLSVSSEELS
+626 CGPSLSVCSEELS
-639 GIRALHI
+639 GIRALQI
-646 ARRALEKGEIDAAL
+646 ARRALQQGEIDAAL

-668 ESVHK
+668 EPVHIS
-673 AAAAACLPADRQ
+673 AAAACLPADRQ
-685 QGGDAAV
+685 QAGDAAV
-692 VLVLK
+692 VLVCK

-709 LAVLGEQRG
+709 LAVIGDERG
-718 RKPGLRLGEG
+718 RKPGLRLGDG
-728 EAWGAHTLFGHS
+728 GALSLRALFGHA

-748 VAAGALCC
+748 VAAAALCC
-756 GHRVLPGAP
+756 GHRVLPGA
-765 GAGRITSWQG
+765 GSITSFKG
-775 ETPLSASIVTQAL
+775 KAPFSALIVTQAL
-788 GGQEARTWI
+788 GGQEARTFI

-805 RPLAGMSPDDGPAFL
+805 RPLAGVSPDDGPGFL
-820 AALRESAQLPAPP
+820 ACLRESARLPEAP
-833 LLVLP
+833 LLVRP
-838 AHRPEPALPALPL
+838 AHRPDPALPALGPK
-851 RASEGTANR
+851 ASEVTTKS
-860 GGSEL
+860 GSAEL
-865 PVQIMPPA
+865 SVQIMPPA
-873 PWLPPVLQDS
+873 PWLPPVLPDGV
-883 IGAQAAVS
+883 GAQVAVDPSPAPAA
-891 PSLPTVAP
+891 PD
-899 GLQGPMAEVLG
+899 LQGPIAEVLG

-921 VHRDHLTQQTA
+921 AHQDHLTQQTA

-952 SFSPSPGFPSAAEKT
+952 PLSVHPTSCSAVEKVDEPTAATTIARPSARGQ
-967 ADQPSAIENARQ
+967 DGPSTNP
-979 SAGTLDGQSATEVAP
+979 GQP
-994 HGATFSRRDLEAH
+994 HGIGFSRRDLETH
-1007 AAGRIS
+1007 AAGHIS
-1013 GLFGPQFKPQDE
+1013 DLFGPQFKPQDE
-1025 HVVQVRMPEPPLLLA
+1025 HAVQVRMPEPPLLLA
-1040 DRVVGLD
+1040 DRVVGVE

-1064 REDSWFLHRGF
+1064 HENSWFLHRGF

-1094 LGVDGLNQGRR
+1094 LGVDALNQGRR

-1111 CELTYHGGLPR
+1111 CELTYHGSLPR
-1122 PGDTLRYAIQ
+1122 PGDTLRYDIH

-1147 HYDCTVDGRPALTVR
+1147 HYDCAINGRPALTVR
-1162 QGQAGFFTKEEL
+1162 QGQAGFFTREEL
-1174 DGSDGVLWTPEG
+1174 DESAGVLWTPEG
-1186 QAIKRDA
+1186 QAIRPEA
-1193 RLDRPAVACTRRQF
+1193 RLDPPSVACTRRQL
-1207 SAESVRAFSEGDL
+1207 SAAQVRALSEGDVH
-1220 YACFGPG
+1220 ACFGPG

-1238 AIQNGKMLLVQSVL
+1238 AIQNGKMLLVERVL
-1252 DFDPTGGP
+1252 DFDPSGGP
-1260 WQRGYLRA
+1260 WRRGYLRA
-1268 ATSIRLDDW
+1268 VTSIRPDDW

-1301 MAIYLAGMGYTLG
+1301 MALYLAGMGYTLA

-1323 PEESYRLQCRGQ
+1323 PEEMYRLQCRGQ

-1389 SSRPELLREA
+1389 SSRPELVRKDTESKTA
-1399 AEAKPVAE
+1399 AE

-1417 LLACAWGK
+1417 LLACAWGR
-1425 PSQAFGPMYACFDG
+1425 PSDAFGPMYACFDG

-1447 GPPYHFMSRVVRV
+1447 GPPYHFMSRVKRI
-1460 EGEIGACQSGATIE
+1460 EGEMGVCQAGASIE

-1479 PAEAWYFAE
+1479 PAEVWYFAE

-1515 SALGTEQD
+1515 SALDTDQD

-1529 DGTGRML
+1529 DGTGQML
-1536 GEVAP
+1536 AEVLPA
-1541 GAGLLRTIATLESVS
+1541 AGSLRTIATLDSVS

-1570 FLGETPVYEME
+1570 LLGETPVYEMR

-1598 STTPEQSAEL
+1598 STTPGQSAEL
-1608 GAASD
+1608 DAASD
-1613 FLVDLTARPAGK
+1613 FLVDLTARPA
-1625 RVEGP
+1625 
-1630 GSESPGVPPPRP
+1630 
-1642 AKRGEGWGEGPD
+1642 
-1654 RGEGVTDSSI
+1654 
-1664 TPRLAAMLPA
+1664 
-1674 RYFHGSLRLA
+1674 RYCQGSLRLA
-1684 EPRLLMLDRVTA
+1684 EPRLLMLDRVNA
-1696 CDPRGGRAGLGFLRA
+1696 CDPRGGRVGLGALRA
-1711 EKDVNPA
+1711 EKYVNPA

-1753 LGDGMAHPRFLP
+1753 LAEGMSHPRFAP
-1765 IEPGRAF
+1765 IEIGRSI
-1772 TWKYRGQVVPQ
+1772 TWKYRGQVVPH

-1790 MEITEQGRDDAGPFA
+1790 VDITEQGRDAAGPFS
-1805 VADASLW
+1805 VAEASLW
-1812 VDGNRIYQVAGL
+1812 VDGKRIYQVTGL
-1824 GVKIVDTETDRE
+1824 GMHIVD
-1836 RAAEAGGVRST
+1836 AKAEGGRDVWASGGAGRSKT
-1847 AAAELVPSTR
+1847 AAELLPATR
-1857 EYWRSLLAG
+1857 DYWRSLLAG

-1877 LVERFLRRL
+1877 MVLRFLRQL
-1886 HIADPEAV
+1886 HITDPRALE
-1894 DAARS
+1894 AARL
-1899 GGAIFLANHQVTV
+1899 GGVIFLANHQVTV
-1912 ESTIFAIVASALAG
+1912 ESTIFAIVASALMG
-1926 APVLTLARIENQT
+1926 APLLTLARVENRT
-1939 SWLDL
+1939 SWLDQ
-1944 FMQHA
+1944 FMRHA
-1949 FSYPGLRSPRMA
+1949 FSFPGLRSPRMS

-1972 PGIIQ
+1972 PGIIR
-1977 EMSAEMAAS
+1977 EMSADMLAS

-2005 VRKLSGAFL
+2005 VRKLSGAFV
-2014 DMAIALGRPVVPVRF
+2014 DMAVELGRPVVPVRF

-2036 PVRHEI
+2036 PVPHEI
-2042 EFPVGMGQQDIHIGR
+2042 DFPVGMGQQDIHIGR
-2057 PLSPDELRTL
+2057 ALAPEELGPL
-2067 NYRDRRQRAIDAINH
+2067 NYRDRRQRVIDAINN

-2087 DVEEPLSPDPAFA
+2087 DVEEPWSPEPAFA
-2100 AAARAWS
+2100 GAVRAWS
-2107 ESTGTNLGHA
+2107 ESTGADLGHA
-2117 ALFCILEQL
+2117 AMFCILEQL
-2126 SQPSPEIAALVAG
+2126 PDPCPEIAGLVSG
-2139 ARSGELRLVTTP
+2139 ARAGELQVSSTP
-2151 EGHWLAE
+2151 EGSWLAE
-2158 LARRLFGPRGPKLAE
+2158 LARRLFGPRGPKVVE

>member
-15 LPGALSPDELWG
+15 LPGALSPDELWH
-27 LVLQARVVIGPAPA
+27 LVLQAQVVLGPAPV
-41 GRWGIDPALVLATNS
+41 GRWGIDKALVLAANAR
-56 KDTRDRTLH
+56 DARDRTLH

-75 KVFDPQGFAI
+75 KVFDAQGFAV
-85 PAEQIA
+85 PAQEIA
-91 PLDPLFHWLLYA
+91 SLDPLFHWLLYA
-103 GREALRDGHFRADKA
+103 GREALREAHFRGDKA
-118 RAGVVIGNL
+118 RAGAVVGNL
-127 SYPSSSLSRYAER
+127 SYPSSSLSHFAER
-140 FWLERLLG
+140 FWLKRLLQ
-148 GRGANQAFDRLG
+148 RQQDFDRLT
-160 LPAVDPRNRFMSGL
+160 LATVDPRNRFMSGL
-174 PAHLLAQALGLGG
+174 PAHFLAHALGLGG

-205 ACDLLADGHTDLML
+205 ACDFLHDGRADLML

-236 ALGALSPTGRSRPFA
+236 ALGALSPTGCSRPFH

-278 DRIFGVIRGIGL
+278 DRILGVIRGIGL

-324 ISLCECHATGTGV
+324 VSLVECHATGTGV

-349 CAGRPEP
+349 CAGRREP

-365 LGHLITGAGAAGLLK
+365 LGHLITAAGAAGLIK
-380 VLGAFRARVRP
+380 VLGAFRAGVRP
-391 PTPPVG
+391 PTPSLD

-409 LLGAAE
+409 VLRAAE
-415 PWNDPSPR
+415 PWNDPVPR
-423 RAAISAF
+423 RAAVSAF

-439 IVEEPVG
+439 IVEEPSARLARPHG
-446 KVAHSRSRTVAVPAG
+446 KAG
-461 GSSIRPPRPNSSVGI
+461 AASPGVGI
-476 IAIGARVANGKS
+476 IAIGARVAKGKC
-488 AADFAEAIFLGQSK
+488 AADFAEALFTGQSQ
-502 LNGDKAPADEVSLAL
+502 LQDDSAPADQVSLAL

-538 AAAREAVARV
+538 AAAREAVEQV

-553 RERTSVLVGM
+553 RERTSVIVGM

-571 HGARWRVAGWAEV
+571 HGARWRVAGWAET
-584 LGASTDWVH
+584 LGASKNWVPS
-593 AARNG
+593 ARDG

-616 ANRLNSQFDF
+616 SNRLNSQFDF
-626 CGPSLSVSSEELS
+626 CGPSLSVSGEELS
-639 GIRALHI
+639 GIRALQI
-646 ARRALEKGEIDAAL
+646 ARRALQQGEIDAAL

-668 ESVHK
+668 EPVHRS
-673 AAAAACLPADRQ
+673 AAAACLSADRQ
-685 QGGDAAV
+685 QAGDAAV

-709 LAVLGEQRG
+709 LAVLGDERG
-718 RKPGLRLGEG
+718 KKPGLRLGDG
-728 EAWGAHTLFGHS
+728 DGLSLRPLFGHA

-748 VAAGALCC
+748 VAAAALTC
-756 GHRVLPGAP
+756 GHRVLPGTI
-765 GAGRITSWQG
+765 GAGTV
-775 ETPLSASIVTQAL
+775 TPWKGKASLSALIVTQGL
-788 GGQEARTWI
+788 GGQEAHTFI
-797 EEPPADLR
+797 EEPPADLP
-805 RPLAGMSPDDGPAFL
+805 RPLDGVSPDDGPAFL
-820 AALRESAQLPAPP
+820 AALRASARLPEPP
-833 LLVLP
+833 LLVLA
-838 AHRPEPALPALPL
+838 AHRPEPTLPTLVSHQAEAA
-851 RASEGTANR
+851 AS
-860 GGSEL
+860 SEL
-865 PVQIMPPA
+865 PVQIMLSA

-883 IGAQAAVS
+883 GGAQAAVG
-891 PSLPTVAP
+891 PSAPVAAP
-899 GLQGPMAEVLG
+899 ALQGPMAEVLG
-910 RVLAHRRQIAQ
+910 RVLAYRQQIAQ
-921 VHRDHLTQQTA
+921 AHQDHLTQQSA

-942 RALGILLGAR
+942 RALGILLGAGPACATAT
-952 SFSPSPGFPSAAEKT
+952 SFPAIQKVMNPASAAMI
-967 ADQPSAIENARQ
+967 ASSSASEPD
-979 SAGTLDGQSATEVAP
+979 SHSTKPGQSRGLA
-994 HGATFSRRDLEAH
+994 FSRRDLETH

-1013 GLFGPQFKPQDE
+1013 DLFGPQFRSQDG
-1025 HVVQVRMPEPPLLLA
+1025 HAVQVRMPEPPLLLA
-1040 DRVVGLD
+1040 DRVVGVD
-1047 AVAGSMGLGT
+1047 ALAGSMGLGT

-1094 LGVDGLNQGRR
+1094 LGVDRLNQGRR

-1111 CELTYHGGLPR
+1111 CELTYHGSLPR
-1122 PGDTLRYAIQ
+1122 LGETLRYDIH

-1162 QGQAGFFTKEEL
+1162 HGQAGFFTTEEL
-1174 DGSDGVLWTPEG
+1174 DQSAGVLWTPAG
-1186 QAIKRDA
+1186 QQIRSDA
-1193 RLDRPAVACTRRQF
+1193 RLDPPAVICTRRQF
-1207 SAESVRAFSEGDL
+1207 SAEDVRAFSEGDL
-1220 YACFGPG
+1220 FACFGPG

-1238 AIQNGKMLLVQSVL
+1238 AIQNDKMLLVERVL
-1252 DFDPTGGP
+1252 DFDPKGGP

-1268 ATSIRLDDW
+1268 VTPIRPDDW

-1301 MAIYLAGMGYTLG
+1301 MAIYLAGMGYTLA

-1323 PEESYRLQCRGQ
+1323 PEEMYRLQCRGQ

-1389 SSRPELLREA
+1389 SSHPELVQKG
-1399 AEAKPVAE
+1399 AESRPVAG

-1417 LLACAWGK
+1417 LIACAWGK
-1425 PSQAFGPMYACFDG
+1425 PSDAFGPMYECFDG

-1447 GPPYHFMSRVVRV
+1447 GPPYHFMSRVVRI
-1460 EGEIGACQSGATIE
+1460 EGEMGVCQAGATIE

-1501 AALQPCGWLASFAG
+1501 AALQPCGWLASFVG
-1515 SALGTEQD
+1515 SALGTDQD

-1529 DGTGRML
+1529 DGTSQML
-1536 GEVAP
+1536 AEVAP
-1541 GAGLLRTIATLESVS
+1541 AAGPLRTIATLASVS

-1570 FLGETPVYEME
+1570 LLGETPVYEMQ
-1581 TGFGFFPAATFE
+1581 TGFGFFPAETFA

-1598 STTPEQSAEL
+1598 PSTAEQSADL
-1608 GAASD
+1608 DAVSD
-1613 FLVDLTARPAGK
+1613 FLVDLTARPA
-1625 RVEGP
+1625 
-1630 GSESPGVPPPRP
+1630 
-1642 AKRGEGWGEGPD
+1642 
-1654 RGEGVTDSSI
+1654 
-1664 TPRLAAMLPA
+1664 
-1674 RYFHGSLRLA
+1674 RYFQGSLRLA
-1684 EPRLLMLDRVTA
+1684 EPGLLMLDRVTA
-1696 CDPRGGRAGLGFLRA
+1696 CDLCGGHAGLGFVRA

-1738 EAMLQLLQFHMLHAG
+1738 EAMLQLLQFHMLHTG
-1753 LGDGMAHPRFLP
+1753 LADGLSHPRFAP
-1765 IEPGRAF
+1765 IEPGRAV
-1772 TWKYRGQVVPQ
+1772 TWKYRGQVVPH

-1790 MEITEQGRDDAGPFA
+1790 MEITEQGRDAAGLFA

-1812 VDGNRIYQVAGL
+1812 VDGKRIYQVAGI
-1824 GVKIVDTETDRE
+1824 GMKIVDATSHGNPQRVPMPSRDGAPPGKPAGSPRDHDGNPG
-1836 RAAEAGGVRST
+1836 RVPIPSRDGAPPGKPAGSPRDNSGAGGWAARSKT
-1847 AAAELVPSTR
+1847 AAELLPATR
-1857 EYWRSLLAG
+1857 DYWRALLAG

-1877 LVERFLRRL
+1877 LVLRFLRQL
-1886 HIADPEAV
+1886 HLTDPEALHAV
-1894 DAARS
+1894 RS
-1899 GGAIFLANHQVTV
+1899 GGVIFLANHQVTV
-1912 ESTIFAIVASALAG
+1912 ESTIFAIVASAWMG
-1926 APVLTLARIENQT
+1926 APLLTLARVENQA
-1939 SWLDL
+1939 SWLDQ

-1949 FSYPGLRSPRMA
+1949 FSYPGLRSPRMS
-1961 QYFDRSDSASL
+1961 QYFDRSNSASL
-1972 PGIIQ
+1972 PGIIR

-1986 GRSVMVHVEGAM
+1986 GRSVMVHVEGVM

-2005 VRKLSGAFL
+2005 VRKLSGAFV
-2014 DMAIALGRPVVPVRF
+2014 DMALALGRPVVPVRF

-2036 PVRHEI
+2036 PVAHEI
-2042 EFPVGMGQQDIHIGR
+2042 DFPMGMGQQDVYIGSPLAPEQLR
-2057 PLSPDELRTL
+2057 PL
-2067 NYRDRRQRAIDAINH
+2067 NYRDRRHHVIDAINH

-2087 DVEEPLSPDPAFA
+2087 DVEEPLPPEPAFA
-2100 AAARAWS
+2100 AAVRAWS
-2107 ESTGTNLGHA
+2107 EGTGASLGHA
-2117 ALFCILEQL
+2117 TMFCILEQL
-2126 SQPSPEIAALVAG
+2126 SDRCPEIAGLLKG
-2139 ARSGELRLVTTP
+2139 ARASELRVSTTP
-2151 EGHWLAE
+2151 ESRWLAE
-2158 LARRLFGPRGPKLAE
+2158 LARRLFGPRGPRVIE

>member
-15 LPGALSPDELWG
+15 LPGALSPDELWQ
-27 LVLQARVVIGPAPA
+27 LVVQARVVLGPAPA
-41 GRWGIDPALVLATNS
+41 GRWGIEPALVLARDA
-56 KDTRDRTLH
+56 KDTHDRTLH

-75 KVFDPQGFAI
+75 KVFDAHGFAV
-85 PAEQIA
+85 PADQIA
-91 PLDPLFHWLLYA
+91 PLDPLFHWLLHA
-103 GREALRDGHFRADKA
+103 GREALRDVRFRGDKA
-118 RAGVVIGNL
+118 HAGVVVGNL
-127 SYPSSSLSRYAER
+127 SYPSSSLSRFAER
-140 FWLERLLG
+140 FWLEKLLD
-148 GRGANQAFDRLG
+148 RQAFDHLA
-160 LPAVDPRNRFMSGL
+160 LPTVDPRNRFMSGL
-174 PAHLLAQALGLGG
+174 PAHFLAQALGLSGV
-187 IAFAL
+187 AFAL

-205 ACDLLADGHTDLML
+205 ACDLLHDGHADLML

-236 ALGALSPTGRSRPFA
+236 ALGALSPTGRSRPFH
-251 AEADGLIPAE
+251 AEADGLMPAE
-261 GAALLALRRLE
+261 GAALVALRRME

-278 DRIFGVIRGIGL
+278 DHILGVIRGIGL
-290 GNDGRGRG
+290 SNDGRGRG

-313 AYAAAELSPSD
+313 AYAAAELSPSE
-324 ISLCECHATGTGV
+324 ISLLECHATGTGV

-349 CAGRPEP
+349 SAGRGEP

-380 VLGAFRARVRP
+380 VLAAFRAGVRP
-391 PTPPVG
+391 PTP
-397 SITPVLD
+397 SLDKITPVLD
-404 GTPLR
+404 GAPLR
-409 LLGAAE
+409 VLRAAE
-415 PWNDPSPR
+415 PWNDPVPR

-439 IVEEPVG
+439 IVEEPSA
-446 KVAHSRSRTVAVPAG
+446 KLARSRGKAVAAPAG
-461 GSSIRPPRPNSSVGI
+461 VGI
-476 IAIGARVANGKS
+476 IAIGARVGKGTS
-488 AADFAEAIFLGQSK
+488 VADFAEALFLGRSQVR
-502 LNGDKAPADEVSLAL
+502 GDSAPAEQVSLAL

-523 PKDLEETLPQQLLVL
+523 PKDLEETLPQQLMVL
-538 AAAREAVARV
+538 AAAREAVEQV
-548 ASTLP
+548 TSTLP
-553 RERTSVLVGM
+553 RERTSVIVGM

-571 HGARWRVAGWAEV
+571 HGARWRVAGWAEA
-584 LGASTDWVH
+584 LGASSDWVT
-593 AARNG
+593 AARDG

-616 ANRLNSQFDF
+616 SNRLNSQFDF

-639 GIRALHI
+639 GIRALQI
-646 ARRALEKGEIDAAL
+646 ARRALQQGEIDAAL

-668 ESVHK
+668 EPVHR
-673 AAAAACLPADRQ
+673 AAAAACLSADRQ
-685 QGGDAAV
+685 QAGDAAV

-704 DGDQV
+704 DGDPV
-709 LAVLGEQRG
+709 LAVLDDEHG
-718 RKPGLRLGEG
+718 RKPALTLGEG
-728 EAWGAHTLFGHS
+728 ESLRGLFGHA
-740 HAASGLLH
+740 HAASGLVQ
-748 VAAGALCC
+748 VAAAALCC

-765 GAGRITSWQG
+765 GAGRITPWKG
-775 ETPLSASIVTQAL
+775 KAPLSAVIVTQAL
-788 GGQEARTWI
+788 GGQEARTFI

-805 RPLAGMSPDDGPAFL
+805 RPLADVSPDDGLGFL
-820 AALRESAQLPAPP
+820 AALRKSARLPEPRLFTLA
-833 LLVLP
+833 V
-838 AHRPEPALPALPL
+838 HRPEPTLPALQ
-851 RASEGTANR
+851 AR
-860 GGSEL
+860 GSQETTGAVVGEL
-865 PVQIMPPA
+865 SVQIMAPA

-883 IGAQAAVS
+883 VGAQPAAAVS
-891 PSLPTVAP
+891 LAHVGA
-899 GLQGPMAEVLG
+899 GLQGPMAEILS
-910 RVLAHRRQIAQ
+910 RVLAHRQQIAE
-921 VHRDHLTQQTA
+921 VHQNHVIQQA
-932 AHRQFLEGRQ
+932 ATHRQFLEDRQ
-942 RALGILLGAR
+942 RALEILLGAKN
-952 SFSPSPGFPSAAEKT
+952 FPPGLTSSSDDRPAAT
-967 ADQPSAIENARQ
+967 
-979 SAGTLDGQSATEVAP
+979 TVAP
-994 HGATFSRRDLEAH
+994 PGAEVQQTPSTNQGWPQGHAFSRRDLETH
-1007 AAGRIS
+1007 AAGHIS
-1013 GLFGPQFKPQDE
+1013 DLFGPQFTEQDQ
-1025 HVVQVRMPEPPLLLA
+1025 HAIQVRMPQPPLLLA

-1094 LGVDGLNQGRR
+1094 LGVDALNQGRR

-1122 PGDTLRYAIQ
+1122 RGETLRYDIH

-1147 HYDCTVDGRPALTVR
+1147 HYDCTSDGRPALTVR
-1162 QGQAGFFTKEEL
+1162 QGQAGFFTEEEL
-1174 DGSDGVLWTPEG
+1174 NQSAGVLWTPED
-1186 QAIKRDA
+1186 QAIRGNA
-1193 RLDRPAVACTRRQF
+1193 RLDPPAVTCTRRQL
-1207 SAESVRAFSEGDL
+1207 SAEDVRAFSEGDL
-1220 YACFGPG
+1220 SACFGPG

-1238 AIQNGKMLLVQSVL
+1238 AIQNGKMLLVERVL
-1252 DFDPTGGP
+1252 DFDPRGGP
-1260 WQRGYLRA
+1260 WRRGYLRA
-1268 ATSIRLDDW
+1268 VTPIRPVDW

-1301 MAIYLAGMGYTLG
+1301 MAIYLAGLGYTLA

-1323 PEESYRLQCRGQ
+1323 PEETYRLQCRGQ

-1389 SSRPELLREA
+1389 SSHPELVREA
-1399 AEAKPVAE
+1399 AQPKTVAE

-1447 GPPYHFMSRVVRV
+1447 GPPYHFMSRVVRI
-1460 EGEIGACQSGATIE
+1460 EGEMGACQAGASIE

-1501 AALQPCGWLASFAG
+1501 VALQPCGWLASFAG
-1515 SALGTEQD
+1515 SALGTDQD

-1529 DGTGRML
+1529 DGTGQAL
-1536 GEVAP
+1536 GEVRP
-1541 GAGLLRTIATLESVS
+1541 GAGPLRTIATLESVS

-1570 FLGETPVYEME
+1570 LLGETPVYQMQ

-1598 STTPEQSAEL
+1598 STTAEQSAEQA
-1608 GAASD
+1608 AASD
-1613 FLVDLTARPAGK
+1613 FLVDLTARPA
-1625 RVEGP
+1625 R
-1630 GSESPGVPPPRP
+1630 
-1642 AKRGEGWGEGPD
+1642 
-1654 RGEGVTDSSI
+1654 
-1664 TPRLAAMLPA
+1664 
-1674 RYFHGSLRLA
+1674 FFQGSLPLA
-1684 EPRLLMLDRVTA
+1684 ESRLLMLDRVTA

-1711 EKDVNPA
+1711 EKTVNPA

-1738 EAMLQLLQFHMLHAG
+1738 EAMLQLLQFHMLQAG
-1753 LGDGMAHPRFLP
+1753 LAQGLSRPRFAP
-1765 IEPGRAF
+1765 IEIGRAI

-1790 MEITEQGRDDAGPFA
+1790 MEITEQGRDAAGPFA

-1812 VDGNRIYQVAGL
+1812 VDGKRIYQVAGL
-1824 GVKIVDTETDRE
+1824 GMRIVDYNSHGNPQRVRSALRPPTPTSTPLASLGLAKPSRDGAPPAQPAGSPRDDSG
-1836 RAAEAGGVRST
+1836 ADGGVPRSHT
-1847 AAAELVPSTR
+1847 AADLVPATR
-1857 EYWRSLLAG
+1857 DAWRNLLAG

-1877 LVERFLRRL
+1877 LVLRFLRQL
-1886 HIADPEAV
+1886 HIADPDALH
-1894 DAARS
+1894 AARA
-1899 GGAIFLANHQVTV
+1899 GGVIFLANHQVTV
-1912 ESTIFAIVASALAG
+1912 ESTVFAIVASALMG
-1926 APVLTLARIENQT
+1926 APVLTLARIENRT

-1944 FMQHA
+1944 LMRHVFA
-1949 FSYPGLRSPRMA
+1949 YPGLRSPRMS

-1972 PGIIQ
+1972 PGIIR
-1977 EMSAEMAAS
+1977 EMSAEMLSS
-1986 GRSVMVHVEGAM
+1986 GRCVMVHVEGAM

-2014 DMAIALGRPVVPVRF
+2014 DMAIELGRPVVPVRF

-2036 PVRHEI
+2036 PVSGEI
-2042 EFPVGMGQQDIHIGR
+2042 DFPVGMGQQDVHIGVPISPDDLR
-2057 PLSPDELRTL
+2057 PLD
-2067 NYRDRRQRAIDAINH
+2067 YRDRRHRVIDAINN
-2082 LGPPN
+2082 LGPAN
-2087 DVEEPLSPDPAFA
+2087 DVEEPLPPDPTCA
-2100 AAARAWS
+2100 AAVHAWS
-2107 ESTGTNLGHA
+2107 EGTGADVGHA
-2117 ALFCILEQL
+2117 TLFCILEQL
-2126 SQPSPEIAALVAG
+2126 PDICPEIATLVAG
-2139 ARSGELRLVTTP
+2139 ARAGELRVSTTP
-2151 EGHWLAE
+2151 EGRWLAE
-2158 LARRLFGPRGPKLAE
+2158 LARRLFGPRGAKVVW

>member
-15 LPGALSPDELWG
+15 LPGALSPDELWQ
-27 LVLQARVVIGPAPA
+27 LVVQARVVLGPAPA
-41 GRWGIDPALVLATNS
+41 GRWGIEPALVLARDA
-56 KDTRDRTLH
+56 KDTHDRTLH

-75 KVFDPQGFAI
+75 KVFDAQGFAV
-85 PAEQIA
+85 PAEEIA

-103 GREALRDGHFRADKA
+103 GREALHDVRFRGDKA
-118 RAGVVIGNL
+118 SAGVVVGNL
-127 SYPSSSLSRYAER
+127 SYPSSSLSRFAER
-140 FWLERLLG
+140 FWLEKLLD
-148 GRGANQAFDRLG
+148 RQAFDRLA
-160 LPAVDPRNRFMSGL
+160 LPTVDPRNRFMSGL
-174 PAHLLAQALGLGG
+174 PAHFLAQALGLGG
-187 IAFAL
+187 VAFAL

-205 ACDLLADGHTDLML
+205 ACDLLHDGRADLML

-236 ALGALSPTGRSRPFA
+236 ALGALSPTGRSRPFH
-251 AEADGLIPAE
+251 AEADGLMPAE
-261 GAALLALRRLE
+261 GAALVALRRLE

-278 DRIFGVIRGIGL
+278 DHILGVIRGIGL
-290 GNDGRGRG
+290 CNDGRGRG

-313 AYAAAELSPSD
+313 AYAAAELLPSE
-324 ISLCECHATGTGV
+324 ISLVECHATGTAI

-349 CAGRPEP
+349 CGGRNEP

-380 VLGAFRARVRP
+380 VLAAFHAGVRP
-391 PTPPVG
+391 ATP
-397 SITPVLD
+397 SLDKLTAVLD
-404 GTPLR
+404 STPLR
-409 LLGAAE
+409 PLRAAE
-415 PWNDPSPR
+415 PWNDPFPR
-423 RAAISAF
+423 RAAVSAF

-439 IVEEPVG
+439 IVEEPSA
-446 KVAHSRSRTVAVPAG
+446 KVAHPRSKAVAAPAD
-461 GSSIRPPRPNSSVGI
+461 VGI
-476 IAIGARVANGKS
+476 IAIGARVGNGTS
-488 AADFAEAIFLGQSK
+488 VADFAEALFTGSPQVKGNS
-502 LNGDKAPADEVSLAL
+502 APADQVSLAL

-523 PKDLEETLPQQLLVL
+523 PKDLEETLPQQLLLL
-538 AAAREAVARV
+538 AAAREAVEQV

-553 RERTSVLVGM
+553 RERTSVVVGM

-571 HGARWRVAGWAEV
+571 HGARWHVAGWAEA
-584 LGASTDWVH
+584 LGASQDWVSG
-593 AARNG
+593 ARDG

-616 ANRLNSQFDF
+616 SNRLNSQFDF

-646 ARRALEKGEIDAAL
+646 ARRALQQGEIDAAL

-668 ESVHK
+668 EPVHLS
-673 AAAAACLPADRQ
+673 AAATCLPADRQ

-704 DGDQV
+704 DGDPV
-709 LAVLGEQRG
+709 LAVLGDEHG
-718 RKPGLRLGEG
+718 RKPALTLGEG
-728 EAWGAHTLFGHS
+728 ESLRALFGHA

-748 VAAGALCC
+748 VAAAALCC
-756 GHRVLPGAP
+756 GHRVLPAPP
-765 GAGRITSWQG
+765 GAERITPWKG
-775 ETPLSASIVTQAL
+775 KAPLSAAIVTKAL
-788 GGQEARTWI
+788 GGQEARTFV

-805 RPLAGMSPDDGPAFL
+805 RPLADLSPDDGPGFL
-820 AALRESAQLPAPP
+820 AALRKSARLPEPP
-833 LLVLP
+833 LFTLA
-838 AHRPEPALPALPL
+838 AHRAEPTLPALQA
-851 RASEGTANR
+851 RGSQATASAVG
-860 GGSEL
+860 EL
-865 PVQIMPPA
+865 AVQIMAPA
-873 PWLPPVLQDS
+873 PWLPPVLQDTV
-883 IGAQAAVS
+883 GAQAAAAVS
-891 PSLPTVAP
+891 LAHVGA
-899 GLQGPMAEVLG
+899 GLQGPMAEILG
-910 RVLAHRRQIAQ
+910 RVLAHRQQIAE
-921 VHRDHLTQQTA
+921 VHQNHVIQQA
-932 AHRQFLEGRQ
+932 ATHRQFLEGRQ
-942 RALGILLGAR
+942 RALEILLGANN
-952 SFSPSPGFPSAAEKT
+952 FSPGLTSSSADRSAAT
-967 ADQPSAIENARQ
+967 ALAQPPAEVQQ
-979 SAGTLDGQSATEVAP
+979 SPSTNQGWPQGHA
-994 HGATFSRRDLEAH
+994 FSRRDLETH

-1013 GLFGPQFKPQDE
+1013 DLFGPQFKAQDQ
-1025 HVVQVRMPEPPLLLA
+1025 HAVQVRMPQPPLLLA
-1040 DRVVGLD
+1040 DRVVGLH

-1064 REDSWFLHRGF
+1064 RGDSWFLHRGF

-1094 LGVDGLNQGRR
+1094 LGVDALNQGRR

-1111 CELTYHGGLPR
+1111 CELTYHGSLPR
-1122 PGDTLRYAIQ
+1122 LGETLRYDIH

-1147 HYDCTVDGRPALTVR
+1147 HYDCTSDGRPALTVR
-1162 QGQAGFFTKEEL
+1162 QGQAGFFTEEEL
-1174 DGSDGVLWTPEG
+1174 NDSAGVLWTPEG
-1186 QAIKRDA
+1186 QTIKADA
-1193 RLDRPAVACTRRQF
+1193 RLDPPALACTRRQL
-1207 SAESVRAFSEGDL
+1207 SAEDVRAFSDGDL
-1220 YACFGPG
+1220 FACFGPG

-1238 AIQNGKMLLVQSVL
+1238 AIQNGKMLLVDRVF
-1252 DFDPTGGP
+1252 DFDPHGGP
-1260 WQRGYLRA
+1260 WGRGYLRA
-1268 ATSIRLDDW
+1268 VTPIRPDDW

-1301 MAIYLAGMGYTLG
+1301 MAIYLAGLGYTLA

-1323 PEESYRLQCRGQ
+1323 PEETYRLQCRGQ

-1389 SSRPELLREA
+1389 SSHLELVREA
-1399 AEAKPVAE
+1399 AEPKTVAE

-1417 LLACAWGK
+1417 LYACAWGK
-1425 PSQAFGPMYACFDG
+1425 PSEAFGPMYTPFDG

-1447 GPPYHFMSRVVRV
+1447 GPPYHFMSRVVRID
-1460 EGEIGACQSGATIE
+1460 GEMGACQGGASIE

-1479 PAEAWYFAE
+1479 PAETWYFAE

-1501 AALQPCGWLASFAG
+1501 VALQPCGWLASFAG
-1515 SALGTEQD
+1515 SALGTDRD

-1529 DGTGRML
+1529 DGTGQAL
-1536 GEVAP
+1536 GEVRP
-1541 GAGLLRTIATLESVS
+1541 GAGPLRTIATLESVS

-1561 ILESFRVRC
+1561 ILESFCVRC
-1570 FLGETPVYEME
+1570 LLGETPVYEMQ

-1598 STTPEQSAEL
+1598 ATTAEQSAEL

-1613 FLVDLTARPAGK
+1613 FLVDLTAC
-1625 RVEGP
+1625 
-1630 GSESPGVPPPRP
+1630 
-1642 AKRGEGWGEGPD
+1642 
-1654 RGEGVTDSSI
+1654 
-1664 TPRLAAMLPA
+1664 PA
-1674 RYFHGSLRLA
+1674 RFFQGSLRLA
-1684 EPRLLMLDRVTA
+1684 DSRLLMLDRVTA

-1711 EKDVNPA
+1711 EKTVNPA

-1738 EAMLQLLQFHMLHAG
+1738 EAMLQLLQFHMLQAG
-1753 LGDGMAHPRFLP
+1753 LAQGMSHPRFAP
-1765 IEPGRAF
+1765 IEVGRAL

-1783 NRLITIT
+1783 NRLITVT

-1812 VDGNRIYQVAGL
+1812 VDGKRIYQVAGL
-1824 GVKIVDTETDRE
+1824 GMKIVDGNTHGQRQLS
-1836 RAAEAGGVRST
+1836 AGGPAAHSHT
-1847 AAAELVPSTR
+1847 AADLVPATR
-1857 EYWRSLLAG
+1857 DAWRSFLAG
-1866 TAPPVEDICRG
+1866 TALPVEDICRG
-1877 LVERFLRRL
+1877 LILRFLRQL
-1886 HIADPEAV
+1886 HIADPEALH
-1894 DAARS
+1894 AAPP
-1899 GGAIFLANHQVTV
+1899 GGVIFLANHQVTV
-1912 ESTIFAIVASALAG
+1912 ESTIFAIVASALMG

-1944 FMQHA
+1944 LMRHVFA
-1949 FSYPGLRSPRMA
+1949 FPGLRSPRMS

-1972 PGIIQ
+1972 PGIIR
-1977 EMSAEMAAS
+1977 EMSAEMVSS

-1998 AHSCRTP
+1998 AHSCRAP

-2014 DMAIALGRPVVPVRF
+2014 DMAIELGRPVVPVRF

-2036 PVRHEI
+2036 PVSDEI
-2042 EFPVGMGQQDIHIGR
+2042 DFPVGMGQQDIHIGVPITPDDLR
-2057 PLSPDELRTL
+2057 PL
-2067 NYRDRRQRAIDAINH
+2067 NYRDRRHRVIDAINH
-2082 LGPPN
+2082 LGPAN
-2087 DVEEPLSPDPAFA
+2087 DIEEPLPPQPAFA

-2107 ESTGTNLGHA
+2107 ESTSANLGHA
-2117 ALFCILEQL
+2117 VLFRILEQL
-2126 SQPSPEIAALVAG
+2126 PDICPEMATLVVG
-2139 ARSGELRLVTTP
+2139 ARAGELRVSSTP
-2151 EGHWLAE
+2151 EGRWLAE
-2158 LARRLFGPRGPKLAE
+2158 LARRLLGPRGPKVVE
-2173 G
+2173 GA

>member
-15 LPGALSPDELWG
+15 LPGALSPDELWH
-27 LVLQARVVIGPAPA
+27 LLLQARVVIGPAPA
-41 GRWGIDPALVLATNS
+41 GRWGIDPALVLARDA
-56 KDTRDRTLH
+56 KDTHDRTLH

-75 KVFDPQGFAI
+75 EVFDSQGFAV

-91 PLDPLFHWLLYA
+91 PLDPLVHWLLHA
-103 GREALRDGHFRADKA
+103 GREAMRDVRFRGDKA
-118 RAGVVIGNL
+118 RAGVVVGNL
-127 SYPSSSLSRYAER
+127 SYPSSSLSRFAER
-140 FWLERLLG
+140 FWLEKFLDK
-148 GRGANQAFDRLG
+148 QAFDRLA
-160 LPAVDPRNRFMSGL
+160 LPTVDPRNRFMSGL
-174 PAHLLAQALGLGG
+174 PAHFLAQALGLGG
-187 IAFAL
+187 VAFAL

-205 ACDLLADGHTDLML
+205 ACDFLHDGRADLML

-236 ALGALSPTGRSRPFA
+236 ALGALSPTGRSRPFH
-251 AEADGLIPAE
+251 AEADGLMPAE
-261 GAALLALRRLE
+261 GAAIVALRRLQ

-278 DRIFGVIRGIGL
+278 DHILGVIRGIGL

-324 ISLCECHATGTGV
+324 ISLVECHATGTGV

-349 CAGRPEP
+349 FVGRREP

-380 VLGAFRARVRP
+380 VLGAFRAGVRP
-391 PTPPVG
+391 PTPSLD

-409 LLGAAE
+409 LLRAAE
-415 PWNDPSPR
+415 PWDDPVPR
-423 RAAISAF
+423 RAAVSAF

-439 IVEEPVG
+439 IVEEPSA
-446 KVAHSRSRTVAVPAG
+446 KV
-461 GSSIRPPRPNSSVGI
+461 PRPHSKAVAALPGVGI
-476 IAIGARVANGKS
+476 IAIGARVGNGKS
-488 AADFAEAIFLGQSK
+488 VADFAEALFLGLSK
-502 LNGDKAPADEVSLAL
+502 LKDGSAPADQVSLAL

-523 PKDLEETLPQQLLVL
+523 PKDLEETLPQQLMVL
-538 AAAREAVARV
+538 AAAREAVEQV

-553 RERTSVLVGM
+553 RERTSVIVGM

-571 HGARWRVAGWAEV
+571 HGARWRVAGWAQA
-584 LGASTDWVH
+584 LGASKDWVSG
-593 AARNG
+593 ARDG

-616 ANRLNSQFDF
+616 SNRLNSQFDF

-646 ARRALEKGEIDAAL
+646 ARRALQKCEIDAAL
-660 VAAVDLSA
+660 VAAVDMSA
-668 ESVHK
+668 EPVHM

-685 QGGDAAV
+685 QGSDAAV

-709 LAVLGEQRG
+709 LAVLGDEHG
-718 RKPGLRLGEG
+718 RKPGLSLAEG
-728 EAWGAHTLFGHS
+728 ESLRALFGHA

-748 VAAGALCC
+748 VAAAALCC
-756 GHRVLPGAP
+756 GHRALPAAP
-765 GAGRITSWQG
+765 GAGRITSWKG
-775 ETPLSASIVTQAL
+775 KAPLSAAVVTHAL
-788 GGQEARTWI
+788 GGQEARTFV
-797 EEPPADLR
+797 EEPPVDLR
-805 RPLAGMSPDDGPAFL
+805 RPLADVSPDDGPAFL
-820 AALRESAQLPAPP
+820 AALRKSARVPEPPLFVLAAHRAQPSLPAWE
-833 LLVLP
+833 
-838 AHRPEPALPALPL
+838 A
-851 RASEGTANR
+851 R
-860 GGSEL
+860 GSQVTSSSGVGEL
-865 PVQIMPPA
+865 SVQIMAPA
-873 PWLPPVLQDS
+873 PWLPPVLQD
-883 IGAQAAVS
+883 GLAAQAVVS
-891 PSLPTVAP
+891 PSLPAVAP
-899 GLQGPMAEVLG
+899 GLQGPMAEILG
-910 RVLAHRRQIAQ
+910 RVLAHRQQIAE
-921 VHRDHLTQQTA
+921 VHQRHVTQQA
-932 AHRQFLEGRQ
+932 ATHRQFLEGRQ
-942 RALGILLGAR
+942 RAIEILLGANN
-952 SFSPSPGFPSAAEKT
+952 FSPGSTSSSAAET
-967 ADQPSAIENARQ
+967 VSDHPAPTSIAQPRTDDRQ
-979 SAGTLDGQSATEVAP
+979 VPSTNQGWPRGHA
-994 HGATFSRRDLEAH
+994 FSRRDLETH

-1013 GLFGPQFKPQDE
+1013 DLFGPQFTAQDQ
-1025 HVVQVRMPEPPLLLA
+1025 HAVQVRMPEPPLLLA
-1040 DRVVGLD
+1040 DRVVGLH

-1094 LGVDGLNQGRR
+1094 LGVDALNQGRR

-1111 CELTYHGGLPR
+1111 CELTYHGSLPR
-1122 PGDTLRYAIQ
+1122 LGETLRYDIH

-1147 HYDCTVDGRPALTVR
+1147 HYDCTCDGRAALTVR
-1162 QGQAGFFTKEEL
+1162 QGQAGFFTAEEL
-1174 DGSDGVLWTPEG
+1174 NESAGVLWTPAD
-1186 QAIKRDA
+1186 QAIRGDA
-1193 RLDRPAVACTRRQF
+1193 RLDPPAVACTRRQL
-1207 SAESVRAFSEGDL
+1207 SAAQVRAFSEGDL
-1220 YACFGPG
+1220 HACFGPG

-1238 AIQNGKMLLVQSVL
+1238 AIQNGKMLLVERVL
-1252 DFDPTGGP
+1252 DFDPSGGP

-1268 ATSIRLDDW
+1268 VTPIRPDDW

-1301 MAIYLAGMGYTLG
+1301 MAIYLAGLGYTLA

-1323 PEESYRLQCRGQ
+1323 PEETYRLQCRGQ

-1346 MFVEEVHDGPL
+1346 MFVEEVHDGPE

-1389 SSRPELLREA
+1389 SSRPEREA
-1399 AEAKPVAE
+1399 AEPKTVAE
-1407 VNGFRFDQRS
+1407 VNGFRFDHRS

-1425 PSQAFGPMYACFDG
+1425 PSDAFGPMYACFDG

-1447 GPPYHFMSRVVRV
+1447 GPPYHFMSRVVRI
-1460 EGEIGACQSGATIE
+1460 EGEMGACHAGASIE
-1474 VEYDV
+1474 AEYDV

-1488 NGHPVMPFCVLLE
+1488 NGHPVMPLCVLLE

-1515 SALGTEQD
+1515 SALGSDQD

-1529 DGTGRML
+1529 DGTGQAL
-1536 GEVAP
+1536 AEVWP
-1541 GAGLLRTIATLESVS
+1541 DAGPLRTIATLESVS

-1570 FLGETPVYEME
+1570 LLGETPVYEMQ

-1598 STTPEQSAEL
+1598 STTAEQSAEL
-1608 GAASD
+1608 AAASD
-1613 FLVDLTARPAGK
+1613 FLVDLTARPA
-1625 RVEGP
+1625 
-1630 GSESPGVPPPRP
+1630 
-1642 AKRGEGWGEGPD
+1642 
-1654 RGEGVTDSSI
+1654 
-1664 TPRLAAMLPA
+1664 
-1674 RYFHGSLRLA
+1674 RYFQGSLRLA

-1738 EAMLQLLQFHMLHAG
+1738 EAMLQLLQFHMLQAG
-1753 LGDGMAHPRFLP
+1753 LAEGMSHPRFAP
-1765 IEPGRAF
+1765 IEIGRAV
-1772 TWKYRGQVVPQ
+1772 TWKYRGQVVPN

-1790 MEITEQGRDDAGPFA
+1790 MEIAEQDRDAAGPFA
-1805 VADASLW
+1805 VAEASLW
-1812 VDGNRIYQVAGL
+1812 VDGKRIYQVAGL
-1824 GVKIVDTETDRE
+1824 GMRIVDSNSHGNPQRVRSALRPTPTSSSPLASLGLAKPSRDGPPPAKPAGSPRDYSG
-1836 RAAEAGGVRST
+1836 AGGGAPRSQT
-1847 AAAELVPSTR
+1847 AADLVPATR
-1857 EYWRSLLAG
+1857 DYWRSLLAG

-1877 LVERFLRRL
+1877 LVLRFLRQL
-1886 HIADPEAV
+1886 HIADPEALH
-1894 DAARS
+1894 AARP
-1899 GGAIFLANHQVTV
+1899 GGVVFLANHQVTV
-1912 ESTIFAIVASALAG
+1912 ESTIFAIVASALMG

-1939 SWLDL
+1939 SWLDR

-1949 FSYPGLRSPRMA
+1949 FSYPGLRSPRMS
-1961 QYFDRSDSASL
+1961 QYFDRSKSASL
-1972 PGIIQ
+1972 PGIIR
-1977 EMSAEMAAS
+1977 EMSAEMVSS

-2014 DMAIALGRPVVPVRF
+2014 DLAIELGRPVVPVRF

-2036 PVRHEI
+2036 PVSDEI
-2042 EFPVGMGQQDIHIGR
+2042 DFPVGMGQQDIHIGVPVTPDDLR
-2057 PLSPDELRTL
+2057 PL
-2067 NYRDRRQRAIDAINH
+2067 NYRDRRQRVIDSINH

-2087 DVEEPLSPDPAFA
+2087 DVEEPRSPEPAFA

-2107 ESTGTNLGHA
+2107 ERTGANLGHA
-2117 ALFCILEQL
+2117 VLFCILEEL
-2126 SQPSPEIAALVAG
+2126 PDICPEMAGLVAG
-2139 ARSGELRLVTTP
+2139 ARAGELRVPTTP
-2151 EGHWLAE
+2151 EGRWLAE
-2158 LARRLFGPRGPKLAE
+2158 LARRLFGSRGAKVVE
-2173 G
+2173 ST

>member
-15 LPGALSPDELWG
+15 LPGALSPDELWQ
-27 LVLQARVVIGPAPA
+27 LVVEARVVIGPAPA
-41 GRWGIDPALVLATNS
+41 GRWGIDPALVLAKDA

-75 KVFDPQGFAI
+75 KVFDAQGFAV
-85 PAEQIA
+85 PADEIA
-91 PLDPLFHWLLYA
+91 PLDPLFHWLLHA
-103 GREALRDGHFRADKA
+103 GREALRDLHFRGDKA
-118 RAGVVIGNL
+118 RAGAVVGNL
-127 SYPSSSLSRYAER
+127 SYPSSSLSRFAER
-140 FWLERLLG
+140 FWLEQLLDK
-148 GRGANQAFDRLG
+148 QAFDRLA
-160 LPAVDPRNRFMSGL
+160 LPTVDPRNRFMSGL
-174 PAHLLAQALGLGG
+174 PAHFLVQALGLGG
-187 IAFAL
+187 AAFAL

-205 ACDLLADGHTDLML
+205 ACDFLHDGRADLML

-236 ALGALSPTGRSRPFA
+236 ALSALSPSGRSRPFH

-261 GAALLALRRLE
+261 GAALVALRRLE

-278 DRIFGVIRGIGL
+278 DHILGVIRGIGL
-290 GNDGRGRG
+290 SNDGRGRG

-313 AYAAAELSPSD
+313 AYAAAELSPSE
-324 ISLCECHATGTGV
+324 ISLVECHATGTSV
-337 GDAVEIRALAEV
+337 GDAVEIRALAEIG
-349 CAGRPEP
+349 AGRGEP

-380 VLGAFRARVRP
+380 VLGAFRAGVRP
-391 PTPPVG
+391 PTP
-397 SITPVLD
+397 SLDKITPVLD

-409 LLGAAE
+409 VLCAAE
-415 PWNDPSPR
+415 PWNEPGPR

-439 IVEEPVG
+439 IVEEPTA
-446 KVAHSRSRTVAVPAG
+446 KPARPRSKAVAVA
-461 GSSIRPPRPNSSVGI
+461 PRVGI
-476 IAIGARVANGKS
+476 IAIGARVAHGKS
-488 AADFAEAIFLGQSK
+488 AADFAEALFRGQSQ
-502 LNGDKAPADEVSLAL
+502 LNGDCAPADEASLAL

-538 AAAREAVARV
+538 AAAREAVAQV

-553 RERTSVLVGM
+553 RERTSVIVGM

-571 HGARWRVAGWAEV
+571 HGARWCAAGWAAA
-584 LGASTDWVH
+584 LGASQDWVSD
-593 AARNG
+593 ARDG

-616 ANRLNSQFDF
+616 SNRLNSQFDF

-639 GIRALHI
+639 GIRALQI
-646 ARRALEKGEIDAAL
+646 ARRALQQGEIDAAL
-660 VAAVDLSA
+660 VAAVDMSA
-668 ESVHK
+668 EPVHR
-673 AAAAACLPADRQ
+673 AAAAACLSADRR

-697 RLDDIRR
+697 RLHDIRR

-709 LAVLGEQRG
+709 LAVLGDERD
-718 RKPGLRLGEG
+718 RKPGLRIGDG
-728 EAWGAHTLFGHS
+728 EAWSATTLFGHS

-748 VAAGALCC
+748 VAAAALCC
-756 GHRVLPGAP
+756 GHRVLPASP
-765 GAGRITSWQG
+765 GAGQITPW
-775 ETPLSASIVTQAL
+775 TAKPASVLIVTRAL
-788 GGQEARTWI
+788 GGQEAHTFI

-805 RPLAGMSPDDGPAFL
+805 RPLADVSPNDGPAFL
-820 AALRESAQLPAPP
+820 AALHSSAHLPQPP
-833 LLVLP
+833 LYTLA
-838 AHRPEPALPALPL
+838 AHRPEPTLPALQARGL
-851 RASEGTANR
+851 QVIASSKLT
-860 GGSEL
+860 
-865 PVQIMPPA
+865 VQIMAPA
-873 PWLPPVLQDS
+873 PWLPPVLQD
-883 IGAQAAVS
+883 GVRAQT
-891 PSLPTVAP
+891 TVASPVTHAGP
-899 GLQGPMAEVLG
+899 GPQEPMAEILG
-910 RVLAHRRQIAQ
+910 RILAHRRQIAE
-921 VHRDHLTQQTA
+921 VHENHVIQQAA

-942 RALGILLGAR
+942 CALEILLGANN
-952 SFSPSPGFPSAAEKT
+952 FSASSSARGQLAAASARPSTGDQQTPSTNQGWPRGHA
-967 ADQPSAIENARQ
+967 
-979 SAGTLDGQSATEVAP
+979 
-994 HGATFSRRDLEAH
+994 FSRRDLETH

-1013 GLFGPQFKPQDE
+1013 DLFGPQFKAQDP
-1025 HVVQVRMPEPPLLLA
+1025 HAVQVRMPQPPLLLA
-1040 DRVVGLD
+1040 DRVVGLE

-1094 LGVDGLNQGRR
+1094 LGVDALNQGRR

-1122 PGDTLRYAIQ
+1122 RGETLRYDIH
-1132 VDSHARQGEVRLFFF
+1132 VDSHAHQGDVRLFFF
-1147 HYDCTVDGRPALTVR
+1147 HYDCVVNGRSALTVR
-1162 QGQAGFFTKEEL
+1162 QGQAGFFTEEEL
-1174 DGSDGVLWTPEG
+1174 NESAGVLWTPEG
-1186 QAIKRDA
+1186 QAIKPDA
-1193 RLDRPAVACTRRQF
+1193 RLDPPAVTCTRRQLSAAEVRGF
-1207 SAESVRAFSEGDL
+1207 SDGDL
-1220 YACFGPG
+1220 FACFGPG

-1238 AIQNGKMLLVQSVL
+1238 AIQNGKMLLVDRVL
-1252 DFDPTGGP
+1252 DFDPRGGP
-1260 WQRGYLRA
+1260 WRRGYLRA
-1268 ATSIRLDDW
+1268 VTPIRPDDW

-1301 MAIYLAGMGYTLG
+1301 MAIYLAGLGYTLA

-1323 PEESYRLQCRGQ
+1323 PEETYRLQCRGQ

-1389 SSRPELLREA
+1389 SSQPELLRET
-1399 AEAKPVAE
+1399 AEPKTVAE
-1407 VNGFRFDQRS
+1407 VNGFRFDHRS

-1425 PSQAFGPMYACFDG
+1425 PSEAFGPMYAPFDG

-1447 GPPYHFMSRVVRV
+1447 GPPYHFMSRVVRID
-1460 EGEIGACQSGATIE
+1460 GEMGACQAGATIE

-1515 SALGTEQD
+1515 SALGTDQD

-1529 DGTGRML
+1529 DGTGHAM
-1536 GEVAP
+1536 GEVRP
-1541 GAGLLRTIATLESVS
+1541 GAGPLRTIATLESVS

-1570 FLGETPVYEME
+1570 SLGESSVYEMQ

-1598 STTPEQSAEL
+1598 ATTAEQSAEL

-1613 FLVDLTARPAGK
+1613 FLVDL
-1625 RVEGP
+1625 
-1630 GSESPGVPPPRP
+1630 
-1642 AKRGEGWGEGPD
+1642 
-1654 RGEGVTDSSI
+1654 
-1664 TPRLAAMLPA
+1664 AAPPA
-1674 RYFHGSLRLA
+1674 RFFRGSLRPA
-1684 EPRLLMLDRVTA
+1684 ESRLLMLDRVTA

-1738 EAMLQLLQFHMLHAG
+1738 EAMLQLLQFHMLQAG
-1753 LGDGMAHPRFLP
+1753 LAQGMSRPRFSP
-1765 IEPGRAF
+1765 IESGRAL

-1783 NRLITIT
+1783 NRLITVT
-1790 MEITEQGRDDAGPFA
+1790 MEISEQGRDATGPFA

-1812 VDGNRIYQVAGL
+1812 VDGKRIYQVAGL
-1824 GVKIVDTETDRE
+1824 GMKIVDGNTHGQSQLS
-1836 RAAEAGGVRST
+1836 AGGPAARSLT
-1847 AAAELVPSTR
+1847 AADLVPATR
-1857 EYWRSLLAG
+1857 DAWRSFLAG
-1866 TAPPVEDICRG
+1866 TALPVEDICRG
-1877 LVERFLRRL
+1877 LILRFLGQL
-1886 HIADPEAV
+1886 HIADPEALH
-1894 DAARS
+1894 AARP
-1899 GGAIFLANHQVTV
+1899 GGVIFLANHQVTV
-1912 ESTIFAIVASALAG
+1912 ESTMFAIVASALMG

-1944 FMQHA
+1944 LMRHVFA
-1949 FSYPGLRSPRMA
+1949 FPGLRTPRMS
-1961 QYFDRSDSASL
+1961 QYFDRSDSAAL
-1972 PGIIQ
+1972 PGIIR
-1977 EMSAEMAAS
+1977 EMSAEMVSS

-2005 VRKLSGAFL
+2005 VRKLSGAFV
-2014 DMAIALGRPVVPVRF
+2014 DMAISLGRPVVPVRF
-2029 VGGLPVA
+2029 VGGLPAA
-2036 PVRHEI
+2036 PVSDEI
-2042 EFPVGMGQQDIHIGR
+2042 DFPVGMGQQDIHIGVPIAPDDLR
-2057 PLSPDELRTL
+2057 PL
-2067 NYRDRRQRAIDAINH
+2067 NYRDRRQCVIDAINN
-2082 LGPPN
+2082 LGPLN
-2087 DVEEPLSPDPAFA
+2087 DIEEPLPPDSAFATA
-2100 AAARAWS
+2100 AAAWS
-2107 ESTGTNLGHA
+2107 GRTGADLGHA
-2117 ALFCILEQL
+2117 VLFRILEQL
-2126 SQPSPEIAALVAG
+2126 PDICPEMATLVAG
-2139 ARSGELRLVTTP
+2139 ARAGELRVSTTA
-2151 EGHWLAE
+2151 EGRWLAE
-2158 LARRLFGPRGPKLAE
+2158 LARRLFGPRGAKVVD

>member
-15 LPGALSPDELWG
+15 LPGALSPDELWQ
-27 LVLQARVVIGPAPA
+27 LVVQARVVIGPAPA
-41 GRWGIDPALVLATNS
+41 GRWGIDPALVLAKDA

-75 KVFDPQGFAI
+75 KVFDAQGFVV
-85 PAEQIA
+85 PADEIA
-91 PLDPLFHWLLYA
+91 PLDPLSHWLLHA
-103 GREALRDGHFRADKA
+103 GREALRDVRYRGDRA
-118 RAGVVIGNL
+118 RAGAVVGNL
-127 SYPSSSLSRYAER
+127 SYPSSSLSRFAER
-140 FWLERLLG
+140 FWLEQVLDE
-148 GRGANQAFDRLG
+148 QACDRLS
-160 LPAVDPRNRFMSGL
+160 PPTVDPRNRFMSGL
-174 PAHLLAQALGLGG
+174 PAHFLAQALGLGG
-187 IAFAL
+187 VAFAL

-205 ACDLLADGHTDLML
+205 ACDFLHDGRADLML

-236 ALGALSPTGRSRPFA
+236 ALGALSPTGRSRPFH

-261 GAALLALRRLE
+261 GAALVALRRLE

-278 DRIFGVIRGIGL
+278 DHILGVIRGIGL
-290 GNDGRGRG
+290 SNDGRGRG

-324 ISLCECHATGTGV
+324 ISLVECHATGTGV
-337 GDAVEIRALAEV
+337 GDAVEIRALAEL
-349 CAGRPEP
+349 CTGRREP

-380 VLGAFRARVRP
+380 VLGAFRAGVAP
-391 PTPPVG
+391 PTPSLDNV
-397 SITPVLD
+397 TPVLD
-404 GTPLR
+404 STPLR
-409 LLGAAE
+409 PLLAAE
-415 PWNDPSPR
+415 PWNDPVPR
-423 RAAISAF
+423 RAAVSAF

-439 IVEEPVG
+439 IVEEPSAR
-446 KVAHSRSRTVAVPAG
+446 VAHSRSKAAAASPG
-461 GSSIRPPRPNSSVGI
+461 VGI
-476 IAIGARVANGKS
+476 VAIGARVANGKS
-488 AADFAEAIFLGQSK
+488 VADFAEALFTGQSK
-502 LNGDKAPADEVSLAL
+502 VKGDTAPADEVSLAL

-538 AAAREAVARV
+538 AAAREAVEQV

-553 RERTSVLVGM
+553 RERTSVIVGM

-571 HGARWRVAGWAEV
+571 HGARWRVAGWAEA
-584 LGASTDWVH
+584 LGASKDWVSG
-593 AARNG
+593 ARDG

-616 ANRLNSQFDF
+616 SNRLNSQFDF

-646 ARRALEKGEIDAAL
+646 ARRALQQGEIDAAL

-668 ESVHK
+668 EPVHLS
-673 AAAAACLPADRQ
+673 AAAACLPADRQ

-709 LAVLGEQRG
+709 LAVLDDEHG
-718 RKPGLRLGEG
+718 RKPGLSLGEG
-728 EAWGAHTLFGHS
+728 ESLRALFGHA

-748 VAAGALCC
+748 VAAAALCC
-756 GHRVLPGAP
+756 GHRVLPGAL
-765 GAGRITSWQG
+765 GAGRITAWKG
-775 ETPLSASIVTQAL
+775 KAPLSAAIVTKAL
-788 GGQEARTWI
+788 GGQEARTLI

-805 RPLAGMSPDDGPAFL
+805 RPLADVSPDDGPGFL
-820 AALRESAQLPAPP
+820 AALRKSARLPAAPRF
-833 LLVLP
+833 VLA
-838 AHRPEPALPALPL
+838 AHRAEPTLPALEA
-851 RASEGTANR
+851 RASQVTSSSAVGESA
-860 GGSEL
+860 
-865 PVQIMPPA
+865 VQIMARA
-873 PWLPPVLQDS
+873 PWLPPVLQD
-883 IGAQAAVS
+883 AVS
-891 PSLPTVAP
+891 AQPAIVPSAADTAP
-899 GLQGPMAEVLG
+899 GLQGPMAEILS
-910 RVLAHRRQIAQ
+910 RVLAHRRRIAE
-921 VHRDHLTQQTA
+921 VHRSHVTQQA
-932 AHRQFLEGRQ
+932 ATHRQFLEGRQ
-942 RALGILLGAR
+942 RALGILLGAGN
-952 SFSPSPGFPSAAEKT
+952 FSPGPRFSSVADQSAAT
-967 ADQPSAIENARQ
+967 SARPCTGDQPVPSTNQ
-979 SAGTLDGQSATEVAP
+979 GQPRGPA
-994 HGATFSRRDLEAH
+994 FSRSDLETH
-1007 AAGRIS
+1007 AAGHIS
-1013 GLFGPQFKPQDE
+1013 DLFGPQFKAQDE
-1025 HVVQVRMPEPPLLLA
+1025 YAVQVRMPEPPLLLA
-1040 DRVVGLD
+1040 DRVVCLD
-1047 AVAGSMGLGT
+1047 AAAGSMGLGT

-1064 REDSWFLHRGF
+1064 CEDSWFLHRGF

-1094 LGVDGLNQGRR
+1094 LGVDALNQGRR

-1111 CELTYHGGLPR
+1111 CELTYHGSLPR
-1122 PGDTLRYAIQ
+1122 LGETLRYDIH

-1162 QGQAGFFTKEEL
+1162 QGQAGFFTEEEL
-1174 DGSDGVLWTPEG
+1174 NESAGVLWTPEG
-1186 QAIKRDA
+1186 QAIKPDA
-1193 RLDRPAVACTRRQF
+1193 RLDQPAVVCTRRKF
-1207 SAESVRAFSEGDL
+1207 SAAQVRAFSEGDL
-1220 YACFGPG
+1220 HACFGSG

-1238 AIQNGKMLLVQSVL
+1238 AIQNGKMLLVERVL
-1252 DFDPTGGP
+1252 DFDPRGGP

-1268 ATSIRLDDW
+1268 VTPIRPDDW

-1301 MAIYLAGMGYTLG
+1301 MAIYLAGLGYTLA

-1323 PEESYRLQCRGQ
+1323 PEETYRLQCRGQ

-1389 SSRPELLREA
+1389 SSHPELVREA
-1399 AEAKPVAE
+1399 GEARTVAE

-1417 LLACAWGK
+1417 LYACAWGK
-1425 PSQAFGPMYACFDG
+1425 PSEAFGPMYTCFDG

-1460 EGEIGACQSGATIE
+1460 DGEMGACQAGASIE

-1515 SALGTEQD
+1515 SALGTDQD

-1529 DGTGRML
+1529 DGTGQAL
-1536 GEVAP
+1536 GEVPPA
-1541 GAGLLRTIATLESVS
+1541 AGPLRTIATLENVS
-1556 RSGGM
+1556 RSGSM

-1570 FLGETPVYEME
+1570 LLGETPVYEMQ

-1598 STTPEQSAEL
+1598 STTAEQSLEL
-1608 GAASD
+1608 AASSD
-1613 FLVDLTARPAGK
+1613 FLVDLTVRPA
-1625 RVEGP
+1625 R
-1630 GSESPGVPPPRP
+1630 
-1642 AKRGEGWGEGPD
+1642 
-1654 RGEGVTDSSI
+1654 
-1664 TPRLAAMLPA
+1664 
-1674 RYFHGSLRLA
+1674 FFQGSLRLA

-1696 CDPRGGRAGLGFLRA
+1696 CDPRGGRAGLGHLRA

-1738 EAMLQLLQFHMLHAG
+1738 EAMLQLVQFHMLQAG
-1753 LGDGMAHPRFLP
+1753 LAAGMSRPRFAP
-1765 IEPGRAF
+1765 IESGRAV

-1790 MEITEQGRDDAGPFA
+1790 MEITEQGRAAAGPFA

-1812 VDGNRIYQVAGL
+1812 VDGKRIYQVVGI
-1824 GVKIVDTETDRE
+1824 GMNIVDSNSHGNPQRVPNPSRDGTPPAKPAGSPRDYSGAGG
-1836 RAAEAGGVRST
+1836 RAARSQT
-1847 AAAELVPSTR
+1847 AADLLPATR
-1857 EYWRSLLAG
+1857 DAWRTLLAG
-1866 TAPPVEDICRG
+1866 TALPVEDICRG
-1877 LVERFLRRL
+1877 LVLRFLRQL
-1886 HIADPEAV
+1886 HITDPEALHV
-1894 DAARS
+1894 ARP
-1899 GGAIFLANHQVTV
+1899 GGVIFLANHQVTV
-1912 ESTIFAIVASALAG
+1912 ESTIFAIVASALMG

-1949 FSYPGLRSPRMA
+1949 FSYPGLRRPRMS

-1972 PGIIQ
+1972 PGIIR
-1977 EMSAEMAAS
+1977 EMSAEVVSS

-2014 DMAIALGRPVVPVRF
+2014 DMAIELGRPVVPVRF
-2029 VGGLPVA
+2029 VGGLPAA
-2036 PVRHEI
+2036 PVSGEI
-2042 EFPVGMGQQDIHIGR
+2042 DFPVGMGQQDIHIGV
-2057 PLSPDELRTL
+2057 PITPDDLRLL
-2067 NYRDRRQRAIDAINH
+2067 NYRDRRQRVIDAINQ
-2082 LGPPN
+2082 LGPPH
-2087 DVEEPLSPDPAFA
+2087 DMEEPLPPEPAFA
-2100 AAARAWS
+2100 ASARAWS
-2107 ESTGTNLGHA
+2107 ESTGANLGHA
-2117 ALFCILEQL
+2117 ALFRILEQL
-2126 SQPSPEIAALVAG
+2126 PDICPEMAALVAC
-2139 ARSGELRLVTTP
+2139 ARAGELRVSSTP
-2151 EGHWLAE
+2151 EGRWLAE
-2158 LARRLFGPRGPKLAE
+2158 LARRLFGPRGPKVVE